1 MNKTYNIIWN
11 AARGMY
17 IVTSELARSGSR
29 AIVSVSAS
37 CAVTL
42 LAMDAAPAVAEET
55 RVSIPSQTTTYTL
68 SGATPFVVETGNTV
82 ATDTATSAAIVGDN
96 SNDWDLLIESGA
108 VVGSSL
114 TDSQAMNLDSSTGAT
129 SVHNQG
135 TITGSNE
142 DGTIMLQNGGSVIND
157 ARIENNATYEHD
169 PEDIPQEYA
178 GVYMLNGGSYV
189 SSESG
194 VLEGV
199 SGVIVQSGE
208 AHITNGGMINSDGSW
223 RSYGVEFRDGTYGT
237 IVNTGTIITT
247 ASDGS
252 GKIEDAAIYVHTLND
267 MAVSGSVS
275 VDNSGLMQSDFI
287 TVALYYGSHFE
298 VVNRVGGVITA
309 GNSSLVGIKST
320 AMELKVGVDNL
331 VTNDGTISAYGTAN
345 TYGIHYGES
354 TSGGVITNTGSITTT
369 GGGSGDASV
378 YVHGN
383 GDGTVVNNSGTM
395 SSTVYGV
402 YLDSARSKGHTLN
415 NQAGGAIS
423 ANTAVAI
430 NGNGN
435 TISNQGKMTGVS
447 DGLVL
452 SGNNNIVTTSGGEIS
467 GKNGIRVSKGS
478 GNQITAKSGSK
489 ITATSTGISIA
500 GGNNQVTTE
509 SGSTIVAKDNGILI
523 NSGANNVTNGGSIT
537 ATGSSISYG
546 IQYNSGTSG
555 TITNTG
561 TITTTGKGA
570 GDASVY
576 AHGGAVTINNSG
588 TMDSSVFGV
597 YVTTGHTLN
606 NLAGGSITANTAV
619 QLNGNNNTLAN
630 AGAILGDTNG
640 VTINGS
646 GNTLT
651 SQGKITGG
659 TNAILINSGS
669 KNNTLTLNTGT
680 EISGSITDDN
690 NSASANNNLILDG
703 EGTLGSSISGLNS
716 VTSSGDWTLS
726 GATMNLSGTT
736 NSALWVKSGTLILNG
751 AMTAKGA
758 TVDSGTTLQIGN
770 GGTLGAFNGDIVDNG
785 TLTFNRSDAAAYGS
799 VISGSGNVIKQGGG
813 ELTLSNNN
821 SYSGGTTIAE
831 GTLTATA
838 GGALGSGN
846 IDNRAYLKL
855 DAANASDPFIV
866 ADLTTHSGATVE
878 IGAGSTLQANTL
890 TQQDGSTL
898 TADLTATSGP
908 AIRAKNVNL
917 DGTLNVASPASQ
929 EPIRSTDDLISL
941 ALIES
946 DNAISGDFDG
956 ITINGNAMN
965 PDAFITV
972 VGQKNVNDTHYDLV
986 ETLTWYAD
994 RYNAAIDAHGTFN
1007 LADADDSFTV
1017 NTVLE
1022 NVDANSGW
1030 NGQSLTK
1037 TGAGTLI
1044 LNAENTYT
1052 GGTTI
1057 SDGTLVATNVE
1068 ALGTGNVTDNATLEL
1083 NTGGDFDNAI
1093 SGSGQV
1099 VKSGDET
1106 LTLSGSNT
1114 YTGGTIISGGTL
1126 VATNVE
1132 ALGTGDVT
1140 DNATL
1145 ELNTGG
1151 DFDNAIGG
1159 TGSVVK
1165 SGDKTLTL
1173 SGANSYTGGTTI
1185 SGGTLVA
1192 SNVEALGSGDVTD
1205 NATLELNTGGDFAN
1219 NIGGTGSVVKSGDKT
1234 LTLSGTNSYT
1244 GGTTISGGTLVANN
1258 VEALGTG
1265 DVTNNATLELN
1276 TGGDFDNAISGSG
1289 QVVKSGDETLTLSG
1303 ANSYTGG
1310 TTISGGTLVATNV
1323 EALGT
1328 GDITD
1333 NATLELNAGGDFTN
1347 NIGGTGSVEKS
1358 GDKTLTL
1365 SGTNTYRGGTLI
1377 SGGTLV
1383 ASNVE
1388 ALGSG
1393 DVTDNATLEMNT
1405 GGDFAN
1411 NIGGTGSVVKSGDKT
1426 LTLSG
1431 ANSYTG
1437 GTTISGGTLVASNV
1451 EALGTGNVTDNA
1463 TLELNTGGDF
1473 DNAISGSGQ
1482 VVKSG
1487 DGALT
1492 LSGANSYSGATTI
1505 SGGTLIAANVN
1516 ALGTGAIDNRASLLL
1531 DASGQFT
1538 VTDLTTESGGN
1549 TEIGAGSTLQ
1559 ATTLTQK
1566 SDSTLTINLNSNTV
1580 DPVIHAAS
1588 QVSLAG
1594 TLDITGVGD
1603 VLDSDPASTDDLDT
1617 FTLIASDKTIAGD
1630 FEKLTVA
1637 GMDADLAD
1645 FITVDGRIDDTG
1657 KQYELTTAL
1666 TWYADR
1672 DDAVTDA
1679 HGTFNLT
1686 NADGSFAVNTV
1697 LENVDATLDPASAT
1711 GWDGTSLIK
1720 QGAGTLILNAENTYT
1735 GGTTI
1740 SGGTLVATNVDALGS
1755 GDVTDDATLELNTGG
1770 TFDNAIS
1777 GSGQVVK
1784 SGDDVLTLSGANS
1797 YSGGTLISDGTL
1809 VASNVDA
1816 LGSGDVTNNAT
1827 LEMNTGGDFI
1837 NNIGGTGRVEK
1848 SGDDTLTLSG
1858 SNTYTGGT
1866 LISDGTLVAS
1876 NVEALGTGDVTNNA
1890 TLELNTGGTFDN
1902 AISGSGQVVK
1912 SGDDVLTL
1920 SGANSYSG
1928 GTLISGGTLV
1938 ANNVEALGTGDVTDN
1953 ATLEM
1958 NTGGDFINNIGGTGR
1973 VEKSGDDALTLS
1985 GSNTYTGGTTINDG
1999 TLIATSVDA
2008 LGSGD
2013 VTNNAVL
2020 ELNTG
2025 GDFINNIG
2033 GTGRVEK
2040 SGDETL
2046 TLSGSNT
2053 YTGGTLISGGT
2064 LVATNVEA
2072 LGTGDVTDNAVL
2084 ELNTGGDFINN
2095 IGGTGRVEKSG
2106 DDTLT
2111 LSGSNSYTGGT
2122 LISSGTLVATNV
2134 DALGSG
2140 DVTDNAT
2147 LELNT
2152 GGDFT
2157 NNISGSGQVVKSGD
2171 ETLTLSGSNTYTGG
2185 TTINDGT
2192 LVATSVEALGS
2203 GDVTNDAVL
2212 ALNTG
2217 GDFANNIGGT
2227 GSVVKSGDETLTL
2240 SGTNSYTGGT
2250 TISGGTLVATNVEAL
2265 GTGDVTNN
2273 ATLELN
2279 TGGDFTNNISGNGQ
2293 VVKSGDDTLTFSGSN
2308 TYTGG
2313 TTINDGTLVATSVE
2327 ALGSGDVT
2335 NDAVLA
2341 LNTGGD
2347 FANNIGGTGSVVKSG
2362 DETLTLSGSNTYT
2375 GSTLI
2380 SSGTL
2385 VANDVNALG
2394 TGDVTDNATLM
2405 LNTGGD
2411 FINNIGGT
2419 GRVEK
2424 SGDDTLTLS
2433 GSNSYTGG
2441 TLISSGTLVA
2451 TNVDALGSG
2460 DVTDNATLELNTGG
2474 TFDNAISGS
2483 GQVVKSGD
2491 ETLTLSGANSYT
2503 GGTLISSGTLVANDV
2518 NALGTGDV
2526 TDNAVL
2532 ELNTGGDFDNAI
2544 SGSGQVVKSGDETL
2558 TLSGANSYTGGTTI
2572 SGGTLVASNVEAL
2585 GSGDIDNY
2593 ASLQLN
2599 ASGQF
2604 VTANLTTHDNAI
2616 TAIGAGSALRAN
2628 TLTQEANSTLAV
2640 HLIDSNSG
2648 AIVTADHANLGG
2660 TLDITGIGNVAKS
2673 WTRDAYAYTL
2683 IDTDSAINSDFAQFT
2698 VAGMDAKQVDFLT
2711 VDGRVNADDDTRY
2724 DVTASLSWYADSDN
2738 AATDAHG
2745 TFTLSEQGHSFTL
2758 NTALTDVDAT
2768 LNPDS
2773 ATYWDGKSLIK
2784 RGAGTLILGAQNTY
2798 SGDTDVQ
2805 EGALWLAE
2813 TATIGSAGSA
2823 QAVNI
2828 AANAAFGGHNSTVN
2842 GHVNN
2847 QGSLY
2852 FVDTF
2857 TVNGDVVNSS
2867 AMISGSDQPNN
2878 TLTIAGNY
2886 TGNDGHLYLNTQLGD
2901 DSSPTDK
2908 LIVTG
2913 DTAGSTTLHITN
2925 VNGLGAQTVNGI
2937 EVIEVG
2943 GQSDG
2948 DFRLYKGHVDINAW
2962 TYTLK
2967 QDGGDWYLRS
2977 ESDDVPDDGGE
2988 VTPPDDGGEV
2998 TPPDDG
3004 GEVTPPDDGGEVTPP
3019 DDGGEVTP
3027 PDDDGEVTP
3036 PDDGGDITPPD
3047 DGGDITPPDGGD
3059 VTPVAPQY
3067 RADIGVYLGNQW
3079 MARNLQMQTLYDR
3092 EGSQYRSADG
3102 SIWMRFK
3109 AGKAESQA
3117 VNGNVDIDSDYS
3129 QFQLGGD
3136 ILTWSDG
3143 AQSVTVGLMGS
3154 YINASTDSTGNRGA
3168 DGSQF
3173 SANGSVDGYNLGLY
3187 ATWFADAQ
3195 SHRGAYIDSWYQY
3208 GAYNNSVDN
3217 DGLSASRYD
3226 SAAHA
3231 VSLETGYR
3239 YDIALS
3245 NRNTVSLTPQAQVT
3259 WQRYSAD
3266 TVIDDGGTR
3275 ISGQNDD
3282 SWTTRLGVRVDGKL
3296 YKESGRIQPFMEV
3309 NWLHASDNASATFG
3323 DTKVSQD
3330 LPNDRVEVKVGI
3342 QANVSERLSVY
3353 AQAAGQKGKNDY
3365 GDASFSLNMRYNW

>member
-157 ARIENNATYEHD
+157 ALIENNATYEHD

-252 GKIEDAAIYVHTLND
+252 NKIEDAAIYVHTLND

-287 TVALYYGSHFE
+287 TVALYHGSHFE

-369 GGGSGDASV
+369 GGGAGDASV

-415 NQAGGAIS
+415 NQAGGVIS
-423 ANTAVAI
+423 ANTAVAV

-435 TISNQGKMTGVS
+435 TITNQGKMTGVS
-447 DGLVL
+447 DGLL
-452 SGNNNIVTTSGGEIS
+452 ISGNNNIVTTSGGEIS

-489 ITATSTGISIA
+489 ITTTSTGISIA
-500 GGNNQVTTE
+500 GGNNQITTE
-509 SGSTIVAKDNGILI
+509 SGSAIVAKDNGILI

-537 ATGSSISYG
+537 ATGSNMSYG
-546 IQYNSGTSG
+546 IQYNSGASG

-606 NLAGGSITANTAV
+606 NLAGGSISANTAV
-619 QLNGNNNTLAN
+619 QFHGNNNKLAN

-659 TNAILINSGS
+659 INAILINSGS

-799 VISGSGNVIKQGGG
+799 VISGSGNVVKQGGG

-855 DAANASDPFIV
+855 DAASASDPFIV

-898 TADLTATSGP
+898 TADLTETSGP
-908 AIRAKNVNL
+908 VIRAKNVNL

-946 DNAISGDFDG
+946 DNAISGDFDD

-994 RYNAAIDAHGTFN
+994 RDNAAIDAHGTFN

-1022 NVDANSGW
+1022 DVDANSGW

-1052 GGTTI
+1052 GSTTI
-1057 SDGTLVATNVE
+1057 SEGTLIATNVE
-1068 ALGTGNVTDNATLEL
+1068 ALGTGNVTDNATLE
-1083 NTGGDFDNAI
+1083 
-1093 SGSGQV
+1093 
-1099 VKSGDET
+1099 
-1106 LTLSGSNT
+1106 
-1114 YTGGTIISGGTL
+1114 
-1126 VATNVE
+1126 
-1132 ALGTGDVT
+1132 
-1140 DNATL
+1140 
-1145 ELNTGG
+1145 
-1151 DFDNAIGG
+1151 
-1159 TGSVVK
+1159 
-1165 SGDKTLTL
+1165 
-1173 SGANSYTGGTTI
+1173 
-1185 SGGTLVA
+1185 
-1192 SNVEALGSGDVTD
+1192 
-1205 NATLELNTGGDFAN
+1205 
-1219 NIGGTGSVVKSGDKT
+1219 
-1234 LTLSGTNSYT
+1234 
-1244 GGTTISGGTLVANN
+1244 
-1258 VEALGTG
+1258 
-1265 DVTNNATLELN
+1265 
-1276 TGGDFDNAISGSG
+1276 
-1289 QVVKSGDETLTLSG
+1289 
-1303 ANSYTGG
+1303 
-1310 TTISGGTLVATNV
+1310 
-1323 EALGT
+1323 
-1328 GDITD
+1328 
-1333 NATLELNAGGDFTN
+1333 
-1347 NIGGTGSVEKS
+1347 
-1358 GDKTLTL
+1358 
-1365 SGTNTYRGGTLI
+1365 
-1377 SGGTLV
+1377 
-1383 ASNVE
+1383 
-1388 ALGSG
+1388 
-1393 DVTDNATLEMNT
+1393 M
-1405 GGDFAN
+1405 
-1411 NIGGTGSVVKSGDKT
+1411 
-1426 LTLSG
+1426 
-1431 ANSYTG
+1431 
-1437 GTTISGGTLVASNV
+1437 
-1451 EALGTGNVTDNA
+1451 
-1463 TLELNTGGDF
+1463 
-1473 DNAISGSGQ
+1473 
-1482 VVKSG
+1482 
-1487 DGALT
+1487 
-1492 LSGANSYSGATTI
+1492 
-1505 SGGTLIAANVN
+1505 
-1516 ALGTGAIDNRASLLL
+1516 
-1531 DASGQFT
+1531 
-1538 VTDLTTESGGN
+1538 
-1549 TEIGAGSTLQ
+1549 
-1559 ATTLTQK
+1559 
-1566 SDSTLTINLNSNTV
+1566 
-1580 DPVIHAAS
+1580 
-1588 QVSLAG
+1588 
-1594 TLDITGVGD
+1594 
-1603 VLDSDPASTDDLDT
+1603 
-1617 FTLIASDKTIAGD
+1617 
-1630 FEKLTVA
+1630 
-1637 GMDADLAD
+1637 
-1645 FITVDGRIDDTG
+1645 
-1657 KQYELTTAL
+1657 
-1666 TWYADR
+1666 
-1672 DDAVTDA
+1672 
-1679 HGTFNLT
+1679 
-1686 NADGSFAVNTV
+1686 
-1697 LENVDATLDPASAT
+1697 
-1711 GWDGTSLIK
+1711 
-1720 QGAGTLILNAENTYT
+1720 
-1735 GGTTI
+1735 
-1740 SGGTLVATNVDALGS
+1740 
-1755 GDVTDDATLELNTGG
+1755 
-1770 TFDNAIS
+1770 
-1777 GSGQVVK
+1777 
-1784 SGDDVLTLSGANS
+1784 
-1797 YSGGTLISDGTL
+1797 
-1809 VASNVDA
+1809 
-1816 LGSGDVTNNAT
+1816 
-1827 LEMNTGGDFI
+1827 
-1837 NNIGGTGRVEK
+1837 
-1848 SGDDTLTLSG
+1848 
-1858 SNTYTGGT
+1858 
-1866 LISDGTLVAS
+1866 
-1876 NVEALGTGDVTNNA
+1876 
-1890 TLELNTGGTFDN
+1890 
-1902 AISGSGQVVK
+1902 
-1912 SGDDVLTL
+1912 
-1920 SGANSYSG
+1920 
-1928 GTLISGGTLV
+1928 
-1938 ANNVEALGTGDVTDN
+1938 
-1953 ATLEM
+1953 
-1958 NTGGDFINNIGGTGR
+1958 
-1973 VEKSGDDALTLS
+1973 
-1985 GSNTYTGGTTINDG
+1985 
-1999 TLIATSVDA
+1999 
-2008 LGSGD
+2008 
-2013 VTNNAVL
+2013 
-2020 ELNTG
+2020 
-2025 GDFINNIG
+2025 
-2033 GTGRVEK
+2033 
-2040 SGDETL
+2040 
-2046 TLSGSNT
+2046 
-2053 YTGGTLISGGT
+2053 
-2064 LVATNVEA
+2064 
-2072 LGTGDVTDNAVL
+2072 
-2084 ELNTGGDFINN
+2084 
-2095 IGGTGRVEKSG
+2095 
-2106 DDTLT
+2106 
-2111 LSGSNSYTGGT
+2111 
-2122 LISSGTLVATNV
+2122 
-2134 DALGSG
+2134 
-2140 DVTDNAT
+2140 
-2147 LELNT
+2147 
-2152 GGDFT
+2152 
-2157 NNISGSGQVVKSGD
+2157 
-2171 ETLTLSGSNTYTGG
+2171 
-2185 TTINDGT
+2185 
-2192 LVATSVEALGS
+2192 
-2203 GDVTNDAVL
+2203 
-2212 ALNTG
+2212 
-2217 GDFANNIGGT
+2217 
-2227 GSVVKSGDETLTL
+2227 
-2240 SGTNSYTGGT
+2240 
-2250 TISGGTLVATNVEAL
+2250 
-2265 GTGDVTNN
+2265 
-2273 ATLELN
+2273 
-2279 TGGDFTNNISGNGQ
+2279 
-2293 VVKSGDDTLTFSGSN
+2293 
-2308 TYTGG
+2308 
-2313 TTINDGTLVATSVE
+2313 
-2327 ALGSGDVT
+2327 
-2335 NDAVLA
+2335 
-2341 LNTGGD
+2341 
-2347 FANNIGGTGSVVKSG
+2347 
-2362 DETLTLSGSNTYT
+2362 
-2375 GSTLI
+2375 
-2380 SSGTL
+2380 
-2385 VANDVNALG
+2385 
-2394 TGDVTDNATLM
+2394 
-2405 LNTGGD
+2405 
-2411 FINNIGGT
+2411 
-2419 GRVEK
+2419 
-2424 SGDDTLTLS
+2424 
-2433 GSNSYTGG
+2433 
-2441 TLISSGTLVA
+2441 
-2451 TNVDALGSG
+2451 
-2460 DVTDNATLELNTGG
+2460 
-2474 TFDNAISGS
+2474 
-2483 GQVVKSGD
+2483 
-2491 ETLTLSGANSYT
+2491 
-2503 GGTLISSGTLVANDV
+2503 
-2518 NALGTGDV
+2518 
-2526 TDNAVL
+2526 
-2532 ELNTGGDFDNAI
+2532 NTGGDFDNAI

-2585 GSGDIDNY
+2585 GSGDVTDNATLELNTGGDFDNNIGGTGSVVKSGDKTLTLSGANSYTGGTTISGGTLVATNVEALGSGDVTDNAVLELNTGGDFTNAISGSGQVVKSGDKTLTLSGANSYTGGTTISGGTLVASNVEALGTGDITDNATLELNAGGDFANNIGGTGSVVKSGDKTLTLSGSNTYTGGTTISGGTLVATNVEALGTGNVTDNATLELSTGGDFANNIGGTGSVVKSGDETLTLSGANSYTGGTTISGGTLVASNVEALGTGDVTDNATLELNTGGDFDNAISGSGQVVKSGDKTLTLSGANSYSGATTISGGTLVATNVDALGSGDVTDDATLELNTGGKFDNAISGSGNVVKSGADTLTLSGSNTYTGGTTINDGTLVATSVDALGTGDVTDDATLELNTGGDFDNAISGSGQVVKSGDDTLTLSGSNTYTGGTLISSGTLVATSVDALGTGNVTNNATLALNTGGDFINNIGGTGRVEKSGDDALTLSGSNTYTGGTLISGGTLVANDVNALGTGDVTDNAALMLNTGGDFINNIGGTGRVEKSGDDTLTLSGSNTYTGGTLISGGTLVANDVNALGTGDVTDNATLALNAVGDFNNAIGGSGKVEKSGDDTLTLSGSNTYTGGTLINGGTLVASNVEALGTGDVTDDATLELNTGGKFDNAISGSGNVVKSGADTLTLSGSNTYTGGTTINDGTLVATSVDALGTGDVTDNATLELNTGGDFTNNIGGTGRVEKSGDGTLTLSGSNTYTGGTLISDGTLVASNVEALGSGDIDNY

-2604 VTANLTTHDNAI
+2604 VTANLTTHDNAT
-2616 TAIGAGSALRAN
+2616 TAIGADSALRGN

-2640 HLIDSNSG
+2640 HLTDSNSG

-2711 VDGRVNADDDTRY
+2711 VDGRVNAADDTRY

-2745 TFTLSEQGHSFTL
+2745 TFTLSEQGHCFTL

-2805 EGALWLAE
+2805 EGVLWLAE

-2828 AANAAFGGHNSTVN
+2828 AANAAFGGHNATVN

-2847 QGSLY
+2847 LGNLY

-2948 DFRLYKGHVDINAW
+2948 DFTLYKGHVDINAW

-2977 ESDDVPDDGGE
+2977 ESDDVPDDGGD
-2988 VTPPDDGGEV
+2988 VIPPDDGG
-2998 TPPDDG
+2998 D
-3004 GEVTPPDDGGEVTPP
+3004 
-3019 DDGGEVTP
+3019 
-3027 PDDDGEVTP
+3027 VTP
-3036 PDDGGDITPPD
+3036 PDDGGDVTPPD
-3047 DGGDITPPDGGD
+3047 DGGDVTPPDDGGDVSPPDDGGDVTPPDDGGDVTPPDDDGDITPPDGGD

>member
-82 ATDTATSAAIVGDN
+82 ATDIATSAAIVGDN

-114 TDSQAMNLDSSTGAT
+114 TDSQAMNLDSLTGAT

-142 DGTIMLQNGGSVIND
+142 DGTILLQNGGSVIND
-157 ARIENNATYEHD
+157 GRIENSATYEHD
-169 PEDIPQEYA
+169 PQDIPQEYA

-287 TVALYYGSHFE
+287 TVALYHGSHFE

-369 GGGSGDASV
+369 GGGAGDASV

-415 NQAGGAIS
+415 NQAGSAIS

-435 TISNQGKMTGVS
+435 TITNQGKMTGVS
-447 DGLVL
+447 DGLL
-452 SGNNNIVTTSGGEIS
+452 ISGNNNIVTTSGGEIS

-500 GGNNQVTTE
+500 SGNNQVTTE
-509 SGSTIVAKDNGILI
+509 SGSAIVAKDNGILI

-537 ATGSSISYG
+537 ATGSSNSYG
-546 IQYNSGTSG
+546 IQYNSGASG

-561 TITTTGKGA
+561 TITTTGKGV

-606 NLAGGSITANTAV
+606 NLAGGSISANTAV
-619 QLNGNNNTLAN
+619 QFHGNNNKLAN
-630 AGAILGDTNG
+630 AGAISGDTNG
-640 VTINGS
+640 VTISGS

-651 SQGKITGG
+651 NQGKITGG

-799 VISGSGNVIKQGGG
+799 VISGSGNVVKQGGG

-855 DAANASDPFIV
+855 DAASASDPFIV

-1052 GGTTI
+1052 GGTLI
-1057 SDGTLVATNVE
+1057 SDGTLVASNVE
-1068 ALGTGNVTDNATLEL
+1068 ALGTGDITDNAVLEL

-1289 QVVKSGDETLTLSG
+1289 QVVKSGD
-1303 ANSYTGG
+1303 
-1310 TTISGGTLVATNV
+1310 
-1323 EALGT
+1323 
-1328 GDITD
+1328 
-1333 NATLELNAGGDFTN
+1333 
-1347 NIGGTGSVEKS
+1347 
-1358 GDKTLTL
+1358 KT
-1365 SGTNTYRGGTLI
+1365 
-1377 SGGTLV
+1377 
-1383 ASNVE
+1383 
-1388 ALGSG
+1388 
-1393 DVTDNATLEMNT
+1393 
-1405 GGDFAN
+1405 
-1411 NIGGTGSVVKSGDKT
+1411 
-1426 LTLSG
+1426 
-1431 ANSYTG
+1431 
-1437 GTTISGGTLVASNV
+1437 
-1451 EALGTGNVTDNA
+1451 
-1463 TLELNTGGDF
+1463 
-1473 DNAISGSGQ
+1473 
-1482 VVKSG
+1482 
-1487 DGALT
+1487 LT

-1505 SGGTLIAANVN
+1505 SGGTLIATHVN

-1566 SDSTLTINLNSNTV
+1566 SDSTLTINLNGNTV

-1770 TFDNAIS
+1770 TFDNAIG
-1777 GSGQVVK
+1777 GSGNVVK
-1784 SGDDVLTLSGANS
+1784 SGADTLTLSGSNS
-1797 YSGGTLISDGTL
+1797 YTGGTTISGGTL
-1809 VASNVDA
+1809 VASNVEA
-1816 LGSGDVTNNAT
+1816 LGTGDVTNNAT
-1827 LEMNTGGDFI
+1827 LELNTGGDFI

-1866 LISDGTLVAS
+1866 LINGGTLVAS
-1876 NVEALGTGDVTNNA
+1876 NVEALGTGDVTDNA
-1890 TLELNTGGTFDN
+1890 TLALNTGGTFDNAISGSGQVVKSGDDTLTLSGANSYTGGTLISGGTLVATSVEALGSGDVTDNAVLELNTGGTFDN

-1912 SGDDVLTL
+1912 SGD
-1920 SGANSYSG
+1920 
-1928 GTLISGGTLV
+1928 
-1938 ANNVEALGTGDVTDN
+1938 
-1953 ATLEM
+1953 
-1958 NTGGDFINNIGGTGR
+1958 
-1973 VEKSGDDALTLS
+1973 K
-1985 GSNTYTGGTTINDG
+1985 
-1999 TLIATSVDA
+1999 
-2008 LGSGD
+2008 
-2013 VTNNAVL
+2013 
-2020 ELNTG
+2020 
-2025 GDFINNIG
+2025 
-2033 GTGRVEK
+2033 
-2040 SGDETL
+2040 
-2046 TLSGSNT
+2046 
-2053 YTGGTLISGGT
+2053 
-2064 LVATNVEA
+2064 
-2072 LGTGDVTDNAVL
+2072 
-2084 ELNTGGDFINN
+2084 
-2095 IGGTGRVEKSG
+2095 
-2106 DDTLT
+2106 
-2111 LSGSNSYTGGT
+2111 
-2122 LISSGTLVATNV
+2122 
-2134 DALGSG
+2134 
-2140 DVTDNAT
+2140 
-2147 LELNT
+2147 
-2152 GGDFT
+2152 
-2157 NNISGSGQVVKSGD
+2157 
-2171 ETLTLSGSNTYTGG
+2171 
-2185 TTINDGT
+2185 
-2192 LVATSVEALGS
+2192 
-2203 GDVTNDAVL
+2203 
-2212 ALNTG
+2212 
-2217 GDFANNIGGT
+2217 
-2227 GSVVKSGDETLTL
+2227 
-2240 SGTNSYTGGT
+2240 
-2250 TISGGTLVATNVEAL
+2250 
-2265 GTGDVTNN
+2265 
-2273 ATLELN
+2273 
-2279 TGGDFTNNISGNGQ
+2279 
-2293 VVKSGDDTLTFSGSN
+2293 
-2308 TYTGG
+2308 
-2313 TTINDGTLVATSVE
+2313 
-2327 ALGSGDVT
+2327 
-2335 NDAVLA
+2335 
-2341 LNTGGD
+2341 
-2347 FANNIGGTGSVVKSG
+2347 
-2362 DETLTLSGSNTYT
+2362 
-2375 GSTLI
+2375 
-2380 SSGTL
+2380 
-2385 VANDVNALG
+2385 
-2394 TGDVTDNATLM
+2394 
-2405 LNTGGD
+2405 
-2411 FINNIGGT
+2411 
-2419 GRVEK
+2419 
-2424 SGDDTLTLS
+2424 
-2433 GSNSYTGG
+2433 
-2441 TLISSGTLVA
+2441 
-2451 TNVDALGSG
+2451 
-2460 DVTDNATLELNTGG
+2460 
-2474 TFDNAISGS
+2474 
-2483 GQVVKSGD
+2483 
-2491 ETLTLSGANSYT
+2491 
-2503 GGTLISSGTLVANDV
+2503 
-2518 NALGTGDV
+2518 
-2526 TDNAVL
+2526 
-2532 ELNTGGDFDNAI
+2532 
-2544 SGSGQVVKSGDETL
+2544 TL

-2640 HLIDSNSG
+2640 HLTDSNSG
-2648 AIVTADHANLGG
+2648 AIVTADRANLGG

-2683 IDTDSAINSDFAQFT
+2683 IDSDSAIDSDFAQFT

-2828 AANAAFGGHNSTVN
+2828 AANAAFGGHNATVN

-2847 QGSLY
+2847 LGNLY

-3282 SWTTRLGVRVDGKL
+3282 SWTTRLGMRVDGKL

>member
-42 LAMDAAPAVAEET
+42 LVMDAAPAVAEET

-82 ATDTATSAAIVGDN
+82 ATDIATSAAIVGDN

-169 PEDIPQEYA
+169 PQDIPQEYA

-369 GGGSGDASV
+369 GGGAGDASV

-415 NQAGGAIS
+415 NQAGGVIS
-423 ANTAVAI
+423 ANTAVAV

-435 TISNQGKMTGVS
+435 TITNQGKMTGVS
-447 DGLVL
+447 DGLL
-452 SGNNNIVTTSGGEIS
+452 ISGNNNIVTTSGGEIS

-489 ITATSTGISIA
+489 ITTTSTGISIA
-500 GGNNQVTTE
+500 GGNNQITTE
-509 SGSTIVAKDNGILI
+509 SGSAIVAKDNGILI

-546 IQYNSGTSG
+546 IQYNSGASG

-606 NLAGGSITANTAV
+606 NLAGGSISANTAV
-619 QLNGNNNTLAN
+619 QFHGNNNKLAN

-659 TNAILINSGS
+659 INAILINSGS

-703 EGTLGSSISGLNS
+703 EGSLGSSISGLNS

-736 NSALWVKSGTLILNG
+736 NSALWVKSGTLIVNG

-799 VISGSGNVIKQGGG
+799 VISGSGNVVKQGGG

-855 DAANASDPFIV
+855 DAASASDPFIV

-898 TADLTATSGP
+898 TADLTETSGP

-946 DNAISGDFDG
+946 DNAISGDFDD

-994 RYNAAIDAHGTFN
+994 RDNAAIDAHGTFN

-1057 SDGTLVATNVE
+1057 SDGTLIANNVE

-1083 NTGGDFDNAI
+1083 NTGGDFNNNI
-1093 SGSGQV
+1093 SGSGQ
-1099 VKSGDET
+1099 
-1106 LTLSGSNT
+1106 
-1114 YTGGTIISGGTL
+1114 
-1126 VATNVE
+1126 
-1132 ALGTGDVT
+1132 
-1140 DNATL
+1140 
-1145 ELNTGG
+1145 
-1151 DFDNAIGG
+1151 
-1159 TGSVVK
+1159 VVK

-1192 SNVEALGSGDVTD
+1192 SNVDALGSGDVTD
-1205 NATLELNTGGDFAN
+1205 NATLELNTGGDFTN

-1289 QVVKSGDETLTLSG
+1289 QVVKSGD
-1303 ANSYTGG
+1303 
-1310 TTISGGTLVATNV
+1310 
-1323 EALGT
+1323 
-1328 GDITD
+1328 
-1333 NATLELNAGGDFTN
+1333 
-1347 NIGGTGSVEKS
+1347 
-1358 GDKTLTL
+1358 KT
-1365 SGTNTYRGGTLI
+1365 
-1377 SGGTLV
+1377 
-1383 ASNVE
+1383 
-1388 ALGSG
+1388 
-1393 DVTDNATLEMNT
+1393 
-1405 GGDFAN
+1405 
-1411 NIGGTGSVVKSGDKT
+1411 
-1426 LTLSG
+1426 
-1431 ANSYTG
+1431 
-1437 GTTISGGTLVASNV
+1437 
-1451 EALGTGNVTDNA
+1451 
-1463 TLELNTGGDF
+1463 
-1473 DNAISGSGQ
+1473 
-1482 VVKSG
+1482 
-1487 DGALT
+1487 LT

-1505 SGGTLIAANVN
+1505 SGGTLIATHVN

-1657 KQYELTTAL
+1657 KQYELTTVL

-1740 SGGTLVATNVDALGS
+1740 SDGTLVATNVDALGS

-1784 SGDDVLTLSGANS
+1784 SGDETLTLSGTNT
-1797 YSGGTLISDGTL
+1797 YSGGTLISG
-1809 VASNVDA
+1809 
-1816 LGSGDVTNNAT
+1816 
-1827 LEMNTGGDFI
+1827 
-1837 NNIGGTGRVEK
+1837 
-1848 SGDDTLTLSG
+1848 
-1858 SNTYTGGT
+1858 
-1866 LISDGTLVAS
+1866 GTLVAS
-1876 NVEALGTGDVTNNA
+1876 NVEALGTGDVTDNA
-1890 TLELNTGGTFDN
+1890 VLELNTGGDFDN
-1902 AISGSGQVVK
+1902 AISGSGQV
-1912 SGDDVLTL
+1912 
-1920 SGANSYSG
+1920 
-1928 GTLISGGTLV
+1928 
-1938 ANNVEALGTGDVTDN
+1938 
-1953 ATLEM
+1953 
-1958 NTGGDFINNIGGTGR
+1958 
-1973 VEKSGDDALTLS
+1973 EKSGDGTLTLS

-2013 VTNNAVL
+2013 VTDNATL
-2020 ELNTG
+2020 ALNTG
-2025 GDFINNIG
+2025 GTFDNTISG
-2033 GTGRVEK
+2033 SGKVEK
-2040 SGDETL
+2040 SGDDAL
-2046 TLSGSNT
+2046 TLSGANS

-2064 LVATNVEA
+2064 LIASNVEA
-2072 LGTGDVTDNAVL
+2072 LGTGDVTN
-2084 ELNTGGDFINN
+2084 
-2095 IGGTGRVEKSG
+2095 
-2106 DDTLT
+2106 
-2111 LSGSNSYTGGT
+2111 
-2122 LISSGTLVATNV
+2122 
-2134 DALGSG
+2134 
-2140 DVTDNAT
+2140 NAT

-2192 LVATSVEALGS
+2192 LVATSVDALGSGDVTDNATLALNTGGTFDNTISGSGKVEKSGDDALTLSGANSYTGGTLISGGTLVASNVEALGS
-2203 GDVTNDAVL
+2203 GDVTDNATL

-2217 GDFANNIGGT
+2217 GTFDNTIS
-2227 GSVVKSGDETLTL
+2227 GSGQVVKSGDDVLTLSGSNTYTGGTTISGGTLIASNVDALGTGDVTNDATLELNTGGDFTNNISGNGQVVKSGDDTLTFSGSNTYTGGTLISSGTLVANDVNALGTGDVTDNATLELNTGGDFTNNISGSGQVVKSGDDTLTL

-2279 TGGDFTNNISGNGQ
+2279 TGGDFTNN
-2293 VVKSGDDTLTFSGSN
+2293 
-2308 TYTGG
+2308 
-2313 TTINDGTLVATSVE
+2313 
-2327 ALGSGDVT
+2327 
-2335 NDAVLA
+2335 
-2341 LNTGGD
+2341 
-2347 FANNIGGTGSVVKSG
+2347 
-2362 DETLTLSGSNTYT
+2362 
-2375 GSTLI
+2375 
-2380 SSGTL
+2380 
-2385 VANDVNALG
+2385 
-2394 TGDVTDNATLM
+2394 
-2405 LNTGGD
+2405 
-2411 FINNIGGT
+2411 
-2419 GRVEK
+2419 
-2424 SGDDTLTLS
+2424 
-2433 GSNSYTGG
+2433 
-2441 TLISSGTLVA
+2441 
-2451 TNVDALGSG
+2451 
-2460 DVTDNATLELNTGG
+2460 
-2474 TFDNAISGS
+2474 ISGS

-2558 TLSGANSYTGGTTI
+2558 TLSGANSYTGGTLISGGTLVATSVEALGSGDVTDNAVLELNTGGTFDNAISGSGQVVKSGDKTLTLSGANSYTGGTTI
-2572 SGGTLVASNVEAL
+2572 SGGTLVASNVNAL

-2604 VTANLTTHDNAI
+2604 VTANLTTHDNAT
-2616 TAIGAGSALRAN
+2616 TAIGAGSALRGN

-2640 HLIDSNSG
+2640 HLTDSNSG

-2711 VDGRVNADDDTRY
+2711 VDGRVNAADDTRY

-2738 AATDAHG
+2738 AATNAHG

-2828 AANAAFGGHNSTVN
+2828 AANAAFGGHNATVN

-3027 PDDDGEVTP
+3027 PDD
-3036 PDDGGDITPPD
+3036 GGDITPPD
-3047 DGGDITPPDGGD
+3047 DDGDITPPDGGD

-3154 YINASTDSTGNRGA
+3154 YINANTDSTGNRGA

-3208 GAYNNSVDN
+3208 GVYNNSVDN

-3282 SWTTRLGVRVDGKL
+3282 SWTTRLGMRVDGKL

>member
-1 MNKTYNIIWN
+1 
-11 AARGMY
+11 
-17 IVTSELARSGSR
+17 
-29 AIVSVSAS
+29 
-37 CAVTL
+37 
-42 LAMDAAPAVAEET
+42 
-55 RVSIPSQTTTYTL
+55 
-68 SGATPFVVETGNTV
+68 
-82 ATDTATSAAIVGDN
+82 
-96 SNDWDLLIESGA
+96 
-108 VVGSSL
+108 
-114 TDSQAMNLDSSTGAT
+114 
-129 SVHNQG
+129 
-135 TITGSNE
+135 
-142 DGTIMLQNGGSVIND
+142 
-157 ARIENNATYEHD
+157 
-169 PEDIPQEYA
+169 
-178 GVYMLNGGSYV
+178 
-189 SSESG
+189 
-194 VLEGV
+194 
-199 SGVIVQSGE
+199 
-208 AHITNGGMINSDGSW
+208 
-223 RSYGVEFRDGTYGT
+223 
-237 IVNTGTIITT
+237 
-247 ASDGS
+247 
-252 GKIEDAAIYVHTLND
+252 
-267 MAVSGSVS
+267 
-275 VDNSGLMQSDFI
+275 
-287 TVALYYGSHFE
+287 
-298 VVNRVGGVITA
+298 
-309 GNSSLVGIKST
+309 
-320 AMELKVGVDNL
+320 
-331 VTNDGTISAYGTAN
+331 
-345 TYGIHYGES
+345 
-354 TSGGVITNTGSITTT
+354 
-369 GGGSGDASV
+369 
-378 YVHGN
+378 
-383 GDGTVVNNSGTM
+383 
-395 SSTVYGV
+395 
-402 YLDSARSKGHTLN
+402 
-415 NQAGGAIS
+415 
-423 ANTAVAI
+423 
-430 NGNGN
+430 
-435 TISNQGKMTGVS
+435 
-447 DGLVL
+447 
-452 SGNNNIVTTSGGEIS
+452 
-467 GKNGIRVSKGS
+467 
-478 GNQITAKSGSK
+478 
-489 ITATSTGISIA
+489 
-500 GGNNQVTTE
+500 
-509 SGSTIVAKDNGILI
+509 
-523 NSGANNVTNGGSIT
+523 
-537 ATGSSISYG
+537 
-546 IQYNSGTSG
+546 
-555 TITNTG
+555 
-561 TITTTGKGA
+561 
-570 GDASVY
+570 
-576 AHGGAVTINNSG
+576 
-588 TMDSSVFGV
+588 
-597 YVTTGHTLN
+597 
-606 NLAGGSITANTAV
+606 
-619 QLNGNNNTLAN
+619 
-630 AGAILGDTNG
+630 
-640 VTINGS
+640 
-646 GNTLT
+646 
-651 SQGKITGG
+651 
-659 TNAILINSGS
+659 
-669 KNNTLTLNTGT
+669 
-680 EISGSITDDN
+680 
-690 NSASANNNLILDG
+690 
-703 EGTLGSSISGLNS
+703 
-716 VTSSGDWTLS
+716 
-726 GATMNLSGTT
+726 
-736 NSALWVKSGTLILNG
+736 
-751 AMTAKGA
+751 
-758 TVDSGTTLQIGN
+758 
-770 GGTLGAFNGDIVDNG
+770 
-785 TLTFNRSDAAAYGS
+785 
-799 VISGSGNVIKQGGG
+799 
-813 ELTLSNNN
+813 
-821 SYSGGTTIAE
+821 
-831 GTLTATA
+831 
-838 GGALGSGN
+838 
-846 IDNRAYLKL
+846 
-855 DAANASDPFIV
+855 
-866 ADLTTHSGATVE
+866 
-878 IGAGSTLQANTL
+878 
-890 TQQDGSTL
+890 
-898 TADLTATSGP
+898 
-908 AIRAKNVNL
+908 
-917 DGTLNVASPASQ
+917 
-929 EPIRSTDDLISL
+929 
-941 ALIES
+941 
-946 DNAISGDFDG
+946 
-956 ITINGNAMN
+956 
-965 PDAFITV
+965 
-972 VGQKNVNDTHYDLV
+972 
-986 ETLTWYAD
+986 
-994 RYNAAIDAHGTFN
+994 
-1007 LADADDSFTV
+1007 
-1017 NTVLE
+1017 
-1022 NVDANSGW
+1022 
-1030 NGQSLTK
+1030 
-1037 TGAGTLI
+1037 
-1044 LNAENTYT
+1044 
-1052 GGTTI
+1052 
-1057 SDGTLVATNVE
+1057 
-1068 ALGTGNVTDNATLEL
+1068 
-1083 NTGGDFDNAI
+1083 
-1093 SGSGQV
+1093 
-1099 VKSGDET
+1099 
-1106 LTLSGSNT
+1106 
-1114 YTGGTIISGGTL
+1114 SGGTL

-1132 ALGTGDVT
+1132 ALGSGDVT

-1151 DFDNAIGG
+1151 TFDNVIS
-1159 TGSVVK
+1159 GSGQVVK
-1165 SGDKTLTL
+1165 SGDEMLTL

-1205 NATLELNTGGDFAN
+1205 NATLELNTGGDFDNA
-1219 NIGGTGSVVKSGDKT
+1219 ISGSGQVVKSGDDA
-1234 LTLSGTNSYT
+1234 LTLSGNNSYT
-1244 GGTTISGGTLVANN
+1244 GGTLISDGTLVASN
-1258 VEALGTG
+1258 VEALGSG
-1265 DVTNNATLELN
+1265 DVTNDAVLELN

-1289 QVVKSGDETLTLSG
+1289 Q
-1303 ANSYTGG
+1303 
-1310 TTISGGTLVATNV
+1310 
-1323 EALGT
+1323 
-1328 GDITD
+1328 
-1333 NATLELNAGGDFTN
+1333 
-1347 NIGGTGSVEKS
+1347 
-1358 GDKTLTL
+1358 
-1365 SGTNTYRGGTLI
+1365 
-1377 SGGTLV
+1377 
-1383 ASNVE
+1383 
-1388 ALGSG
+1388 
-1393 DVTDNATLEMNT
+1393 
-1405 GGDFAN
+1405 
-1411 NIGGTGSVVKSGDKT
+1411 VVKSGDKT

-1451 EALGTGNVTDNA
+1451 EALGSGDITDNA

-1487 DGALT
+1487 DETLT
-1492 LSGANSYSGATTI
+1492 LSGTNTYTGGTTI
-1505 SGGTLIAANVN
+1505 SGGTLIATHVN

-1531 DASGQFT
+1531 DASGQFA

-1566 SDSTLTINLNSNTV
+1566 SDSTLTINLNSNTA

-1697 LENVDATLDPASAT
+1697 LENVDATLDPDSAT

-1735 GGTTI
+1735 VGTTI

-1784 SGDDVLTLSGANS
+1784 SGDKMLTLSGTNS
-1797 YSGGTLISDGTL
+1797 YSGGTLISGGTL
-1809 VASNVDA
+1809 VATNVDA
-1816 LGSGDVTNNAT
+1816 LGSGDVT
-1827 LEMNTGGDFI
+1827 
-1837 NNIGGTGRVEK
+1837 
-1848 SGDDTLTLSG
+1848 DD
-1858 SNTYTGGT
+1858 
-1866 LISDGTLVAS
+1866 
-1876 NVEALGTGDVTNNA
+1876 A

-1912 SGDDVLTL
+1912 SGD
-1920 SGANSYSG
+1920 
-1928 GTLISGGTLV
+1928 
-1938 ANNVEALGTGDVTDN
+1938 
-1953 ATLEM
+1953 
-1958 NTGGDFINNIGGTGR
+1958 
-1973 VEKSGDDALTLS
+1973 
-1985 GSNTYTGGTTINDG
+1985 
-1999 TLIATSVDA
+1999 
-2008 LGSGD
+2008 
-2013 VTNNAVL
+2013 VTNDAVL

-2025 GDFINNIG
+2025 GDFDNAISG
-2033 GTGRVEK
+2033 SGQVVK

-2064 LVATNVEA
+2064 LVASNVEALGSGDVTNDAVLELNTGGDFTNAISGSGQVVKSGDETLTLSGANSYTGGTLISGGTLIASNVEA

-2084 ELNTGGDFINN
+2084 ELNTGGDF
-2095 IGGTGRVEKSG
+2095 
-2106 DDTLT
+2106 
-2111 LSGSNSYTGGT
+2111 
-2122 LISSGTLVATNV
+2122 
-2134 DALGSG
+2134 
-2140 DVTDNAT
+2140 
-2147 LELNT
+2147 
-2152 GGDFT
+2152 
-2157 NNISGSGQVVKSGD
+2157 
-2171 ETLTLSGSNTYTGG
+2171 
-2185 TTINDGT
+2185 
-2192 LVATSVEALGS
+2192 
-2203 GDVTNDAVL
+2203 
-2212 ALNTG
+2212 
-2217 GDFANNIGGT
+2217 
-2227 GSVVKSGDETLTL
+2227 
-2240 SGTNSYTGGT
+2240 
-2250 TISGGTLVATNVEAL
+2250 
-2265 GTGDVTNN
+2265 
-2273 ATLELN
+2273 
-2279 TGGDFTNNISGNGQ
+2279 
-2293 VVKSGDDTLTFSGSN
+2293 
-2308 TYTGG
+2308 
-2313 TTINDGTLVATSVE
+2313 
-2327 ALGSGDVT
+2327 
-2335 NDAVLA
+2335 
-2341 LNTGGD
+2341 
-2347 FANNIGGTGSVVKSG
+2347 
-2362 DETLTLSGSNTYT
+2362 
-2375 GSTLI
+2375 
-2380 SSGTL
+2380 
-2385 VANDVNALG
+2385 
-2394 TGDVTDNATLM
+2394 
-2405 LNTGGD
+2405 
-2411 FINNIGGT
+2411 
-2419 GRVEK
+2419 
-2424 SGDDTLTLS
+2424 
-2433 GSNSYTGG
+2433 
-2441 TLISSGTLVA
+2441 
-2451 TNVDALGSG
+2451 
-2460 DVTDNATLELNTGG
+2460 
-2474 TFDNAISGS
+2474 DNAISGS
-2483 GQVVKSGD
+2483 GQVEKSGD

-2532 ELNTGGDFDNAI
+2532 ELNTGGTFDNAISGSGQVVKSGDETLTLSGSNTYTGGTTINDGTLIATSVDALGSGDVTDNAVLELNTGGDFDNAI

-2558 TLSGANSYTGGTTI
+2558 TLSGTNSYTDGTLISGGTLVATNLEALGTGDVTNNATLELNTGGTFDNAISGSGQVVKSGDDALTLSGSNTYTGGTTI
-2572 SGGTLVASNVEAL
+2572 SGGTLIATSVDALGSGDVTDNAVLELNTGGTFDNAISGSGQVVKSGDKTLTLSGSNTYTGGTTISGGTLIASNVEAL
-2585 GSGDIDNY
+2585 GSGNIDNY

-2604 VTANLTTHDNAI
+2604 VTANLTTHDNAT
-2616 TAIGAGSALRAN
+2616 TAIGAGSTLRAN

-2640 HLIDSNSG
+2640 HLTDSNSG

-2711 VDGRVNADDDTRY
+2711 VDGRVNAADDTRY

-2773 ATYWDGKSLIK
+2773 ATDWDGKSLIK

-2828 AANAAFGGHNSTVN
+2828 AANAAFGGHNATVN

-2847 QGSLY
+2847 LGSLY

-2948 DFRLYKGHVDINAW
+2948 DFTLYKGHVDINAW

-2977 ESDDVPDDGGE
+2977 ESDDVPDDGG
-2988 VTPPDDGGEV
+2988 D
-2998 TPPDDG
+2998 
-3004 GEVTPPDDGGEVTPP
+3004 
-3019 DDGGEVTP
+3019 
-3027 PDDDGEVTP
+3027 VTP
-3036 PDDGGDITPPD
+3036 PDDGGDVIPPDDGGDVTPPD
-3047 DGGDITPPDGGD
+3047 DGGDVTPPDDGGDVTPPDDGGDVTPPDDGGDVTPPDDDGDITPPDGGD

-3102 SIWMRFK
+3102 SVWMRFK

-3282 SWTTRLGVRVDGKL
+3282 SWTTRLGMRVDGKL

>member
-1 MNKTYNIIWN
+1 
-11 AARGMY
+11 
-17 IVTSELARSGSR
+17 
-29 AIVSVSAS
+29 
-37 CAVTL
+37 
-42 LAMDAAPAVAEET
+42 
-55 RVSIPSQTTTYTL
+55 
-68 SGATPFVVETGNTV
+68 
-82 ATDTATSAAIVGDN
+82 
-96 SNDWDLLIESGA
+96 
-108 VVGSSL
+108 
-114 TDSQAMNLDSSTGAT
+114 
-129 SVHNQG
+129 
-135 TITGSNE
+135 
-142 DGTIMLQNGGSVIND
+142 
-157 ARIENNATYEHD
+157 
-169 PEDIPQEYA
+169 
-178 GVYMLNGGSYV
+178 
-189 SSESG
+189 
-194 VLEGV
+194 
-199 SGVIVQSGE
+199 
-208 AHITNGGMINSDGSW
+208 
-223 RSYGVEFRDGTYGT
+223 
-237 IVNTGTIITT
+237 
-247 ASDGS
+247 
-252 GKIEDAAIYVHTLND
+252 
-267 MAVSGSVS
+267 
-275 VDNSGLMQSDFI
+275 
-287 TVALYYGSHFE
+287 
-298 VVNRVGGVITA
+298 
-309 GNSSLVGIKST
+309 
-320 AMELKVGVDNL
+320 
-331 VTNDGTISAYGTAN
+331 
-345 TYGIHYGES
+345 GIHYGES

-369 GGGSGDASV
+369 GGGAGDASV

-415 NQAGGAIS
+415 NQAGSAIS

-435 TISNQGKMTGVS
+435 TITNQGKMTGVS
-447 DGLVL
+447 DGLL
-452 SGNNNIVTTSGGEIS
+452 ISGNNNIVTTSGGEIS

-500 GGNNQVTTE
+500 SGNNQVTTE
-509 SGSTIVAKDNGILI
+509 SGSAIVAKDNGILI

-537 ATGSSISYG
+537 ATGSSNSYG
-546 IQYNSGTSG
+546 IQYNSGASG

-561 TITTTGKGA
+561 TITTTGKGV

-606 NLAGGSITANTAV
+606 NLAGGSISANTAV
-619 QLNGNNNTLAN
+619 QFHGNNNKLAN
-630 AGAILGDTNG
+630 AGAISGDTNG
-640 VTINGS
+640 VTISGS

-651 SQGKITGG
+651 NQGKITGG

-799 VISGSGNVIKQGGG
+799 VISGSGNVVKQGGG

-855 DAANASDPFIV
+855 DAASASDPFIV

-1052 GGTTI
+1052 GGTLI
-1057 SDGTLVATNVE
+1057 SDGTLVASNVE
-1068 ALGTGNVTDNATLEL
+1068 ALGTGDITDNAVLEL

-1289 QVVKSGDETLTLSG
+1289 QVVKSGD
-1303 ANSYTGG
+1303 
-1310 TTISGGTLVATNV
+1310 
-1323 EALGT
+1323 
-1328 GDITD
+1328 
-1333 NATLELNAGGDFTN
+1333 
-1347 NIGGTGSVEKS
+1347 
-1358 GDKTLTL
+1358 KT
-1365 SGTNTYRGGTLI
+1365 
-1377 SGGTLV
+1377 
-1383 ASNVE
+1383 
-1388 ALGSG
+1388 
-1393 DVTDNATLEMNT
+1393 
-1405 GGDFAN
+1405 
-1411 NIGGTGSVVKSGDKT
+1411 
-1426 LTLSG
+1426 
-1431 ANSYTG
+1431 
-1437 GTTISGGTLVASNV
+1437 
-1451 EALGTGNVTDNA
+1451 
-1463 TLELNTGGDF
+1463 
-1473 DNAISGSGQ
+1473 
-1482 VVKSG
+1482 
-1487 DGALT
+1487 LT

-1505 SGGTLIAANVN
+1505 SGGTLIATHVN

-1566 SDSTLTINLNSNTV
+1566 SDSTLTINLNGNTV

-1770 TFDNAIS
+1770 TFDNAIG
-1777 GSGQVVK
+1777 GSGNVVK
-1784 SGDDVLTLSGANS
+1784 SGADTLTLSGSNS
-1797 YSGGTLISDGTL
+1797 YTGGTTISGGTL
-1809 VASNVDA
+1809 VASNVEA
-1816 LGSGDVTNNAT
+1816 LGTGDVTNNAT
-1827 LEMNTGGDFI
+1827 LELNTGGDFI

-1866 LISDGTLVAS
+1866 LINGGTLVAS
-1876 NVEALGTGDVTNNA
+1876 NVEALGTGDVTDNA
-1890 TLELNTGGTFDN
+1890 TLALNTGGTFDN
-1902 AISGSGQVVK
+1902 AISGSGQ
-1912 SGDDVLTL
+1912 
-1920 SGANSYSG
+1920 
-1928 GTLISGGTLV
+1928 
-1938 ANNVEALGTGDVTDN
+1938 
-1953 ATLEM
+1953 
-1958 NTGGDFINNIGGTGR
+1958 
-1973 VEKSGDDALTLS
+1973 
-1985 GSNTYTGGTTINDG
+1985 
-1999 TLIATSVDA
+1999 
-2008 LGSGD
+2008 
-2013 VTNNAVL
+2013 
-2020 ELNTG
+2020 
-2025 GDFINNIG
+2025 
-2033 GTGRVEK
+2033 
-2040 SGDETL
+2040 
-2046 TLSGSNT
+2046 
-2053 YTGGTLISGGT
+2053 
-2064 LVATNVEA
+2064 
-2072 LGTGDVTDNAVL
+2072 
-2084 ELNTGGDFINN
+2084 
-2095 IGGTGRVEKSG
+2095 
-2106 DDTLT
+2106 
-2111 LSGSNSYTGGT
+2111 
-2122 LISSGTLVATNV
+2122 
-2134 DALGSG
+2134 
-2140 DVTDNAT
+2140 
-2147 LELNT
+2147 
-2152 GGDFT
+2152 
-2157 NNISGSGQVVKSGD
+2157 
-2171 ETLTLSGSNTYTGG
+2171 
-2185 TTINDGT
+2185 
-2192 LVATSVEALGS
+2192 
-2203 GDVTNDAVL
+2203 
-2212 ALNTG
+2212 
-2217 GDFANNIGGT
+2217 
-2227 GSVVKSGDETLTL
+2227 VVKSGDETLTL

-2265 GTGDVTNN
+2265 GSGDVTDDATLELNTGGTFDNAISGSGQVVKSGDKMLTLSGANSYSGGTLISDGTLVASNVEALGTGDVTNN
-2273 ATLELN
+2273 ATLALN
-2279 TGGDFTNNISGNGQ
+2279 TGGDFTNNISGSGQ
-2293 VVKSGDDTLTFSGSN
+2293 VVKSGDDTLTLSGANS
-2308 TYTGG
+2308 YTGG
-2313 TTINDGTLVATSVE
+2313 TTI
-2327 ALGSGDVT
+2327 SG
-2335 NDAVLA
+2335 
-2341 LNTGGD
+2341 
-2347 FANNIGGTGSVVKSG
+2347 
-2362 DETLTLSGSNTYT
+2362 
-2375 GSTLI
+2375 
-2380 SSGTL
+2380 
-2385 VANDVNALG
+2385 
-2394 TGDVTDNATLM
+2394 
-2405 LNTGGD
+2405 
-2411 FINNIGGT
+2411 
-2419 GRVEK
+2419 
-2424 SGDDTLTLS
+2424 
-2433 GSNSYTGG
+2433 
-2441 TLISSGTLVA
+2441 GTLVA
-2451 TNVDALGSG
+2451 TNVDALGTG
-2460 DVTDNATLELNTGG
+2460 DVTNSSTLELNTGG

-2491 ETLTLSGANSYT
+2491 ETLTLSGSNTYTGGTLISGGTLVATNVDALGTGDVTDNATLELNTGGTFDNVISGSGQVVKSGDDTLTLSGANSYT
-2503 GGTLISSGTLVANDV
+2503 GGTLISGGTLVATSV
-2518 NALGTGDV
+2518 EALGSGDV

-2532 ELNTGGDFDNAI
+2532 ELNTGGTFDNAI
-2544 SGSGQVVKSGDETL
+2544 SGSGQVVKSGDKTL

-2640 HLIDSNSG
+2640 HLTDSNSG
-2648 AIVTADHANLGG
+2648 AIVTADRANLGG

-2683 IDTDSAINSDFAQFT
+2683 IDSDSAIDSDFAQFT

-2828 AANAAFGGHNSTVN
+2828 AANAAFGGHNATVN

-2847 QGSLY
+2847 LGNLY

-3282 SWTTRLGVRVDGKL
+3282 SWTTRLGMRVDGKL

>member
-68 SGATPFVVETGNTV
+68 SGATPFVVETGNTI
-82 ATDTATSAAIVGDN
+82 ATDTAASAAIVGDN

-114 TDSQAMNLDSSTGAT
+114 TDSQAMNLDSLTGAT

-142 DGTIMLQNGGSVIND
+142 DGTILLQNGGSVIND
-157 ARIENNATYEHD
+157 GRIENSAIYVHNLDLGA
-169 PEDIPQEYA
+169 PEIDAAI
-178 GVYMLNGGSYV
+178 YMLNGGSYV
-189 SSESG
+189 SSENG
-194 VLEGV
+194 VLKGV

-208 AHITNGGMINSDGSW
+208 VHITNGGTINSDGSW
-223 RSYGVEFRDGTYGT
+223 RSYGVELRGGAYGT

-252 GKIEDAAIYVHTLND
+252 GEIEDAAIYAHTFD
-267 MAVSGSVS
+267 DIAAGDYVS
-275 VDNSGLMQSDFI
+275 VDNSGLLQSDFI
-287 TVALYYGSHFE
+287 AVALYHGAHFE
-298 VVNRVGGVITA
+298 VINRAGGVITA
-309 GNSSLVGIKST
+309 GNSSLVGIQSA
-320 AMELKVGVDNL
+320 AMELKAGVDNL

-369 GGGSGDASV
+369 GGGAGDASV

-435 TISNQGKMTGVS
+435 TITNQGKMTGVS
-447 DGLVL
+447 DGLL
-452 SGNNNIVTTSGGEIS
+452 ISGNNNIVTTSGGEIS

-500 GGNNQVTTE
+500 SGNNQVTTE
-509 SGSTIVAKDNGILI
+509 SGSAIVAKDNGILI

-546 IQYNSGTSG
+546 IQYNSGASG

-640 VTINGS
+640 VTISGS

-651 SQGKITGG
+651 NQGKITGG
-659 TNAILINSGS
+659 TNAVLINSGS

-680 EISGSITDDN
+680 EISGSITDGN

-736 NSALWVKSGTLILNG
+736 NSALWVKSGTLIVNG

-770 GGTLGAFNGDIVDNG
+770 GGTLGAFNGNIVDNG

-799 VISGSGNVIKQGGG
+799 VISGSGNVVKQGGG

-855 DAANASDPFIV
+855 EAANAGDPFIV

-994 RYNAAIDAHGTFN
+994 RDNAAIDAHGTFN

-1106 LTLSGSNT
+1106 LTLSGANS
-1114 YTGGTIISGGTL
+1114 YTGGTTISGGTL

-1132 ALGTGDVT
+1132 ALGSGDVT

-1151 DFDNAIGG
+1151 TFDNVIS
-1159 TGSVVK
+1159 GSGQVVK
-1165 SGDKTLTL
+1165 SGDDALTL
-1173 SGANSYTGGTTI
+1173 SGNNSYTGGTLI

-1205 NATLELNTGGDFAN
+1205 NATLEMNTGGDFDNA
-1219 NIGGTGSVVKSGDKT
+1219 ISGSGQVVKSGDET
-1234 LTLSGTNSYT
+1234 LTLSGANSYT

-1289 QVVKSGDETLTLSG
+1289 QVVKSGD
-1303 ANSYTGG
+1303 
-1310 TTISGGTLVATNV
+1310 
-1323 EALGT
+1323 
-1328 GDITD
+1328 
-1333 NATLELNAGGDFTN
+1333 
-1347 NIGGTGSVEKS
+1347 
-1358 GDKTLTL
+1358 
-1365 SGTNTYRGGTLI
+1365 
-1377 SGGTLV
+1377 
-1383 ASNVE
+1383 
-1388 ALGSG
+1388 
-1393 DVTDNATLEMNT
+1393 
-1405 GGDFAN
+1405 
-1411 NIGGTGSVVKSGDKT
+1411 KT

-1437 GTTISGGTLVASNV
+1437 GTTISGGTLI
-1451 EALGTGNVTDNA
+1451 A
-1463 TLELNTGGDF
+1463 T
-1473 DNAISGSGQ
+1473 
-1482 VVKSG
+1482 
-1487 DGALT
+1487 
-1492 LSGANSYSGATTI
+1492 
-1505 SGGTLIAANVN
+1505 NVN

-1697 LENVDATLDPASAT
+1697 LENVDATLDPDSAT

-1809 VASNVDA
+1809 VASNV
-1816 LGSGDVTNNAT
+1816 
-1827 LEMNTGGDFI
+1827 
-1837 NNIGGTGRVEK
+1837 
-1848 SGDDTLTLSG
+1848 
-1858 SNTYTGGT
+1858 
-1866 LISDGTLVAS
+1866 
-1876 NVEALGTGDVTNNA
+1876 EALGTGDVTN
-1890 TLELNTGGTFDN
+1890 
-1902 AISGSGQVVK
+1902 
-1912 SGDDVLTL
+1912 
-1920 SGANSYSG
+1920 
-1928 GTLISGGTLV
+1928 
-1938 ANNVEALGTGDVTDN
+1938 
-1953 ATLEM
+1953 
-1958 NTGGDFINNIGGTGR
+1958 
-1973 VEKSGDDALTLS
+1973 
-1985 GSNTYTGGTTINDG
+1985 
-1999 TLIATSVDA
+1999 
-2008 LGSGD
+2008 
-2013 VTNNAVL
+2013 
-2020 ELNTG
+2020 
-2025 GDFINNIG
+2025 
-2033 GTGRVEK
+2033 
-2040 SGDETL
+2040 
-2046 TLSGSNT
+2046 
-2053 YTGGTLISGGT
+2053 
-2064 LVATNVEA
+2064 
-2072 LGTGDVTDNAVL
+2072 
-2084 ELNTGGDFINN
+2084 
-2095 IGGTGRVEKSG
+2095 
-2106 DDTLT
+2106 
-2111 LSGSNSYTGGT
+2111 
-2122 LISSGTLVATNV
+2122 
-2134 DALGSG
+2134 
-2140 DVTDNAT
+2140 
-2147 LELNT
+2147 
-2152 GGDFT
+2152 
-2157 NNISGSGQVVKSGD
+2157 
-2171 ETLTLSGSNTYTGG
+2171 
-2185 TTINDGT
+2185 
-2192 LVATSVEALGS
+2192 
-2203 GDVTNDAVL
+2203 DAV
-2212 ALNTG
+2212 
-2217 GDFANNIGGT
+2217 
-2227 GSVVKSGDETLTL
+2227 
-2240 SGTNSYTGGT
+2240 
-2250 TISGGTLVATNVEAL
+2250 
-2265 GTGDVTNN
+2265 
-2273 ATLELN
+2273 
-2279 TGGDFTNNISGNGQ
+2279 
-2293 VVKSGDDTLTFSGSN
+2293 
-2308 TYTGG
+2308 
-2313 TTINDGTLVATSVE
+2313 
-2327 ALGSGDVT
+2327 
-2335 NDAVLA
+2335 
-2341 LNTGGD
+2341 
-2347 FANNIGGTGSVVKSG
+2347 
-2362 DETLTLSGSNTYT
+2362 
-2375 GSTLI
+2375 
-2380 SSGTL
+2380 
-2385 VANDVNALG
+2385 
-2394 TGDVTDNATLM
+2394 
-2405 LNTGGD
+2405 
-2411 FINNIGGT
+2411 
-2419 GRVEK
+2419 
-2424 SGDDTLTLS
+2424 
-2433 GSNSYTGG
+2433 
-2441 TLISSGTLVA
+2441 
-2451 TNVDALGSG
+2451 
-2460 DVTDNATLELNTGG
+2460 LELNTGG

-2503 GGTLISSGTLVANDV
+2503 GGTLISGGTLVASNV
-2518 NALGTGDV
+2518 EALGTGDV

-2558 TLSGANSYTGGTTI
+2558 TLSGSNTYTGGTLI

-2585 GSGDIDNY
+2585 GTGDVTNDAVLELNTGGDFDNAISGSGKVEKSGDGTLTLSGSNTYRGGTTISGGTLLASNVEALGTGDVTNNATLELNTGGDFDNAISGSGQVVKSGGDTLTLSGNNSYTGGTLISDGTLVASNVEALGSGNIDNY

-2604 VTANLTTHDNAI
+2604 VTANLTTHDNAT

-2640 HLIDSNSG
+2640 HLTDSNSD

-2683 IDTDSAINSDFAQFT
+2683 IDSDSAINSDFAQFT

-2773 ATYWDGKSLIK
+2773 ATGWDGKSLIK

-2805 EGALWLAE
+2805 EGTLWLAE

-2828 AANAAFGGHNSTVN
+2828 AANAAFGGHNATVN

-2948 DFRLYKGHVDINAW
+2948 DFTLYKGHVDINAW

-2977 ESDDVPDDGGE
+2977 ESDDVPDDGGD
-2988 VTPPDDGGEV
+2988 VIPPDDGG
-2998 TPPDDG
+2998 D
-3004 GEVTPPDDGGEVTPP
+3004 
-3019 DDGGEVTP
+3019 
-3027 PDDDGEVTP
+3027 VTP
-3036 PDDGGDITPPD
+3036 PDDGGDVTPPD
-3047 DGGDITPPDGGD
+3047 DDGDITPPDGGD
-3059 VTPVAPQY
+3059 VTPVTPQY

>member
-1 MNKTYNIIWN
+1 
-11 AARGMY
+11 
-17 IVTSELARSGSR
+17 
-29 AIVSVSAS
+29 
-37 CAVTL
+37 
-42 LAMDAAPAVAEET
+42 
-55 RVSIPSQTTTYTL
+55 
-68 SGATPFVVETGNTV
+68 
-82 ATDTATSAAIVGDN
+82 
-96 SNDWDLLIESGA
+96 
-108 VVGSSL
+108 
-114 TDSQAMNLDSSTGAT
+114 
-129 SVHNQG
+129 
-135 TITGSNE
+135 
-142 DGTIMLQNGGSVIND
+142 
-157 ARIENNATYEHD
+157 
-169 PEDIPQEYA
+169 
-178 GVYMLNGGSYV
+178 
-189 SSESG
+189 
-194 VLEGV
+194 
-199 SGVIVQSGE
+199 
-208 AHITNGGMINSDGSW
+208 
-223 RSYGVEFRDGTYGT
+223 
-237 IVNTGTIITT
+237 
-247 ASDGS
+247 
-252 GKIEDAAIYVHTLND
+252 
-267 MAVSGSVS
+267 
-275 VDNSGLMQSDFI
+275 
-287 TVALYYGSHFE
+287 
-298 VVNRVGGVITA
+298 
-309 GNSSLVGIKST
+309 
-320 AMELKVGVDNL
+320 
-331 VTNDGTISAYGTAN
+331 
-345 TYGIHYGES
+345 
-354 TSGGVITNTGSITTT
+354 
-369 GGGSGDASV
+369 
-378 YVHGN
+378 
-383 GDGTVVNNSGTM
+383 
-395 SSTVYGV
+395 
-402 YLDSARSKGHTLN
+402 
-415 NQAGGAIS
+415 
-423 ANTAVAI
+423 
-430 NGNGN
+430 
-435 TISNQGKMTGVS
+435 
-447 DGLVL
+447 
-452 SGNNNIVTTSGGEIS
+452 
-467 GKNGIRVSKGS
+467 
-478 GNQITAKSGSK
+478 
-489 ITATSTGISIA
+489 
-500 GGNNQVTTE
+500 
-509 SGSTIVAKDNGILI
+509 
-523 NSGANNVTNGGSIT
+523 
-537 ATGSSISYG
+537 
-546 IQYNSGTSG
+546 
-555 TITNTG
+555 
-561 TITTTGKGA
+561 
-570 GDASVY
+570 
-576 AHGGAVTINNSG
+576 
-588 TMDSSVFGV
+588 
-597 YVTTGHTLN
+597 
-606 NLAGGSITANTAV
+606 
-619 QLNGNNNTLAN
+619 
-630 AGAILGDTNG
+630 
-640 VTINGS
+640 
-646 GNTLT
+646 
-651 SQGKITGG
+651 
-659 TNAILINSGS
+659 
-669 KNNTLTLNTGT
+669 
-680 EISGSITDDN
+680 
-690 NSASANNNLILDG
+690 
-703 EGTLGSSISGLNS
+703 
-716 VTSSGDWTLS
+716 
-726 GATMNLSGTT
+726 
-736 NSALWVKSGTLILNG
+736 
-751 AMTAKGA
+751 
-758 TVDSGTTLQIGN
+758 
-770 GGTLGAFNGDIVDNG
+770 
-785 TLTFNRSDAAAYGS
+785 
-799 VISGSGNVIKQGGG
+799 
-813 ELTLSNNN
+813 
-821 SYSGGTTIAE
+821 
-831 GTLTATA
+831 
-838 GGALGSGN
+838 
-846 IDNRAYLKL
+846 
-855 DAANASDPFIV
+855 
-866 ADLTTHSGATVE
+866 
-878 IGAGSTLQANTL
+878 
-890 TQQDGSTL
+890 
-898 TADLTATSGP
+898 
-908 AIRAKNVNL
+908 
-917 DGTLNVASPASQ
+917 
-929 EPIRSTDDLISL
+929 
-941 ALIES
+941 
-946 DNAISGDFDG
+946 
-956 ITINGNAMN
+956 
-965 PDAFITV
+965 
-972 VGQKNVNDTHYDLV
+972 
-986 ETLTWYAD
+986 
-994 RYNAAIDAHGTFN
+994 
-1007 LADADDSFTV
+1007 
-1017 NTVLE
+1017 
-1022 NVDANSGW
+1022 
-1030 NGQSLTK
+1030 
-1037 TGAGTLI
+1037 
-1044 LNAENTYT
+1044 
-1052 GGTTI
+1052 
-1057 SDGTLVATNVE
+1057 
-1068 ALGTGNVTDNATLEL
+1068 
-1083 NTGGDFDNAI
+1083 
-1093 SGSGQV
+1093 GSGQV
-1099 VKSGDET
+1099 VKSGDEM
-1106 LTLSGSNT
+1106 
-1114 YTGGTIISGGTL
+1114 
-1126 VATNVE
+1126 
-1132 ALGTGDVT
+1132 
-1140 DNATL
+1140 
-1145 ELNTGG
+1145 
-1151 DFDNAIGG
+1151 
-1159 TGSVVK
+1159 
-1165 SGDKTLTL
+1165 LTL

-1205 NATLELNTGGDFAN
+1205 NATLELNTGGDFDNA
-1219 NIGGTGSVVKSGDKT
+1219 ISGSGQVVKSGDDA
-1234 LTLSGTNSYT
+1234 LTLSGNNSYT
-1244 GGTTISGGTLVANN
+1244 GGTLISDGTLVASN
-1258 VEALGTG
+1258 VEALGSG
-1265 DVTNNATLELN
+1265 DVTNDAVLELN

-1289 QVVKSGDETLTLSG
+1289 Q
-1303 ANSYTGG
+1303 
-1310 TTISGGTLVATNV
+1310 
-1323 EALGT
+1323 
-1328 GDITD
+1328 
-1333 NATLELNAGGDFTN
+1333 
-1347 NIGGTGSVEKS
+1347 
-1358 GDKTLTL
+1358 
-1365 SGTNTYRGGTLI
+1365 
-1377 SGGTLV
+1377 
-1383 ASNVE
+1383 
-1388 ALGSG
+1388 
-1393 DVTDNATLEMNT
+1393 
-1405 GGDFAN
+1405 
-1411 NIGGTGSVVKSGDKT
+1411 VVKSGDKT

-1451 EALGTGNVTDNA
+1451 EALGSGDITDNA

-1487 DGALT
+1487 DETLT
-1492 LSGANSYSGATTI
+1492 LSGTNTYTGGTTI
-1505 SGGTLIAANVN
+1505 SGGTLIATHVN

-1531 DASGQFT
+1531 DASGQFA

-1566 SDSTLTINLNSNTV
+1566 SDSTLTINLNSNTA

-1697 LENVDATLDPASAT
+1697 LENVDATLDPDSAT

-1735 GGTTI
+1735 VGTTI

-1784 SGDDVLTLSGANS
+1784 SGDKMLTLSGTNS
-1797 YSGGTLISDGTL
+1797 YSGGTLISGGTL
-1809 VASNVDA
+1809 VATNVDA
-1816 LGSGDVTNNAT
+1816 LGSGDVT
-1827 LEMNTGGDFI
+1827 
-1837 NNIGGTGRVEK
+1837 
-1848 SGDDTLTLSG
+1848 DD
-1858 SNTYTGGT
+1858 
-1866 LISDGTLVAS
+1866 
-1876 NVEALGTGDVTNNA
+1876 A

-1912 SGDDVLTL
+1912 SGDDT
-1920 SGANSYSG
+1920 
-1928 GTLISGGTLV
+1928 
-1938 ANNVEALGTGDVTDN
+1938 
-1953 ATLEM
+1953 
-1958 NTGGDFINNIGGTGR
+1958 
-1973 VEKSGDDALTLS
+1973 LTLS
-1985 GSNTYTGGTTINDG
+1985 GSNTYTGGTIISGG
-1999 TLIATSVDA
+1999 TLVASNVEA
-2008 LGSGD
+2008 LGTGD
-2013 VTNNAVL
+2013 VTNDAVL

-2025 GDFINNIG
+2025 GDFDNAISG
-2033 GTGRVEK
+2033 SGQVVK

-2064 LVATNVEA
+2064 LVASNVEALGSGDVTNDAVLELNTGGDFTNAISGSGQVVKSGDETLTLSGANSYTGGTLISGGTLIASNVEA

-2084 ELNTGGDFINN
+2084 ELNTGGDF
-2095 IGGTGRVEKSG
+2095 
-2106 DDTLT
+2106 
-2111 LSGSNSYTGGT
+2111 
-2122 LISSGTLVATNV
+2122 
-2134 DALGSG
+2134 
-2140 DVTDNAT
+2140 
-2147 LELNT
+2147 
-2152 GGDFT
+2152 
-2157 NNISGSGQVVKSGD
+2157 
-2171 ETLTLSGSNTYTGG
+2171 
-2185 TTINDGT
+2185 
-2192 LVATSVEALGS
+2192 
-2203 GDVTNDAVL
+2203 
-2212 ALNTG
+2212 
-2217 GDFANNIGGT
+2217 
-2227 GSVVKSGDETLTL
+2227 
-2240 SGTNSYTGGT
+2240 
-2250 TISGGTLVATNVEAL
+2250 
-2265 GTGDVTNN
+2265 
-2273 ATLELN
+2273 
-2279 TGGDFTNNISGNGQ
+2279 
-2293 VVKSGDDTLTFSGSN
+2293 
-2308 TYTGG
+2308 
-2313 TTINDGTLVATSVE
+2313 
-2327 ALGSGDVT
+2327 
-2335 NDAVLA
+2335 
-2341 LNTGGD
+2341 
-2347 FANNIGGTGSVVKSG
+2347 
-2362 DETLTLSGSNTYT
+2362 
-2375 GSTLI
+2375 
-2380 SSGTL
+2380 
-2385 VANDVNALG
+2385 
-2394 TGDVTDNATLM
+2394 
-2405 LNTGGD
+2405 
-2411 FINNIGGT
+2411 
-2419 GRVEK
+2419 
-2424 SGDDTLTLS
+2424 
-2433 GSNSYTGG
+2433 
-2441 TLISSGTLVA
+2441 
-2451 TNVDALGSG
+2451 
-2460 DVTDNATLELNTGG
+2460 
-2474 TFDNAISGS
+2474 DNAISGS
-2483 GQVVKSGD
+2483 GQVEKSGD

-2532 ELNTGGDFDNAI
+2532 ELNTGGTFDNAISGSGQVVKSGDETLTLSGSNTYTGGTTINDGTLIATSVDALGSGDVTDNAVLELNTGGDFDNAI

-2558 TLSGANSYTGGTTI
+2558 TLSGTNSYTDGTLISGGTLVATNLEALGTGDVTNNATLELNTGGTFDNAISGSGQVVKSGDDALTLSGSNTYTGGTTI
-2572 SGGTLVASNVEAL
+2572 SGGTLIATSVDALGSGDVTDNAVLELNTGGTFDNAISGSGQVVKSGDKTLTLSGSNTYTGGTTISGGTLIASNVEAL
-2585 GSGDIDNY
+2585 GSGNIDNY

-2604 VTANLTTHDNAI
+2604 VTANLTTHDNAT
-2616 TAIGAGSALRAN
+2616 TAIGAGSTLRAN

-2640 HLIDSNSG
+2640 HLTDSNSG

-2711 VDGRVNADDDTRY
+2711 VDGRVNAADDTRY

-2773 ATYWDGKSLIK
+2773 ATDWDGKSLIK

-2828 AANAAFGGHNSTVN
+2828 AANAAFGGHNATVN

-2847 QGSLY
+2847 LGSLY

-2948 DFRLYKGHVDINAW
+2948 DFTLYKGHVDINAW

-2977 ESDDVPDDGGE
+2977 ESDDVPDDGG
-2988 VTPPDDGGEV
+2988 D
-2998 TPPDDG
+2998 
-3004 GEVTPPDDGGEVTPP
+3004 
-3019 DDGGEVTP
+3019 
-3027 PDDDGEVTP
+3027 VTP
-3036 PDDGGDITPPD
+3036 PDDGGDVTPPD
-3047 DGGDITPPDGGD
+3047 DGGDVTPPDDGGDVTPPDDGGDVTPPDDDGDITPPDGGD

-3102 SIWMRFK
+3102 SVWMRFK

-3282 SWTTRLGVRVDGKL
+3282 SWTTRLGMRVDGKL

>member
-55 RVSIPSQTTTYTL
+55 RVSIPTQTTTYTL

-114 TDSQAMNLDSSTGAT
+114 TDSQAMNLDSLTGAT

-142 DGTIMLQNGGSVIND
+142 DGTILLQNGGSVIND
-157 ARIENNATYEHD
+157 ARIENSATYEHD

-298 VVNRVGGVITA
+298 VVNRAGGVITA

-415 NQAGGAIS
+415 NQAGSAIS

-435 TISNQGKMTGVS
+435 TITNQGKMTGVS
-447 DGLVL
+447 DGLL
-452 SGNNNIVTTSGGEIS
+452 ISGNNNIVTTSGGEIS

-489 ITATSTGISIA
+489 ITTTSTGISIA
-500 GGNNQVTTE
+500 GGNNQITTE
-509 SGSTIVAKDNGILI
+509 SGSAIVAKDNGILI

-537 ATGSSISYG
+537 ATGSNMSYG
-546 IQYNSGTSG
+546 IQYNSGASG

-606 NLAGGSITANTAV
+606 NLAGGSISANTAV
-619 QLNGNNNTLAN
+619 QFHGNNNKLAN

-640 VTINGS
+640 VTISGS

-726 GATMNLSGTT
+726 GATMNFSGTT

-770 GGTLGAFNGDIVDNG
+770 SGTLGAFNGDIVDNG

-855 DAANASDPFIV
+855 DAASASDPFIV

-956 ITINGNAMN
+956 ITINGSAMN

-994 RYNAAIDAHGTFN
+994 RDNAAIDAHGTFN

-1052 GGTTI
+1052 GSTTI
-1057 SDGTLVATNVE
+1057 SEGTLIATNVE
-1068 ALGTGNVTDNATLEL
+1068 ALGTGNVTDNATLE
-1083 NTGGDFDNAI
+1083 
-1093 SGSGQV
+1093 
-1099 VKSGDET
+1099 
-1106 LTLSGSNT
+1106 
-1114 YTGGTIISGGTL
+1114 
-1126 VATNVE
+1126 
-1132 ALGTGDVT
+1132 
-1140 DNATL
+1140 
-1145 ELNTGG
+1145 
-1151 DFDNAIGG
+1151 
-1159 TGSVVK
+1159 
-1165 SGDKTLTL
+1165 
-1173 SGANSYTGGTTI
+1173 
-1185 SGGTLVA
+1185 
-1192 SNVEALGSGDVTD
+1192 
-1205 NATLELNTGGDFAN
+1205 
-1219 NIGGTGSVVKSGDKT
+1219 
-1234 LTLSGTNSYT
+1234 
-1244 GGTTISGGTLVANN
+1244 
-1258 VEALGTG
+1258 
-1265 DVTNNATLELN
+1265 
-1276 TGGDFDNAISGSG
+1276 
-1289 QVVKSGDETLTLSG
+1289 
-1303 ANSYTGG
+1303 
-1310 TTISGGTLVATNV
+1310 
-1323 EALGT
+1323 
-1328 GDITD
+1328 
-1333 NATLELNAGGDFTN
+1333 
-1347 NIGGTGSVEKS
+1347 
-1358 GDKTLTL
+1358 
-1365 SGTNTYRGGTLI
+1365 
-1377 SGGTLV
+1377 
-1383 ASNVE
+1383 
-1388 ALGSG
+1388 
-1393 DVTDNATLEMNT
+1393 M
-1405 GGDFAN
+1405 
-1411 NIGGTGSVVKSGDKT
+1411 
-1426 LTLSG
+1426 
-1431 ANSYTG
+1431 
-1437 GTTISGGTLVASNV
+1437 
-1451 EALGTGNVTDNA
+1451 
-1463 TLELNTGGDF
+1463 
-1473 DNAISGSGQ
+1473 
-1482 VVKSG
+1482 
-1487 DGALT
+1487 
-1492 LSGANSYSGATTI
+1492 
-1505 SGGTLIAANVN
+1505 
-1516 ALGTGAIDNRASLLL
+1516 
-1531 DASGQFT
+1531 
-1538 VTDLTTESGGN
+1538 
-1549 TEIGAGSTLQ
+1549 
-1559 ATTLTQK
+1559 
-1566 SDSTLTINLNSNTV
+1566 
-1580 DPVIHAAS
+1580 
-1588 QVSLAG
+1588 
-1594 TLDITGVGD
+1594 
-1603 VLDSDPASTDDLDT
+1603 
-1617 FTLIASDKTIAGD
+1617 
-1630 FEKLTVA
+1630 
-1637 GMDADLAD
+1637 
-1645 FITVDGRIDDTG
+1645 
-1657 KQYELTTAL
+1657 
-1666 TWYADR
+1666 
-1672 DDAVTDA
+1672 
-1679 HGTFNLT
+1679 
-1686 NADGSFAVNTV
+1686 
-1697 LENVDATLDPASAT
+1697 
-1711 GWDGTSLIK
+1711 
-1720 QGAGTLILNAENTYT
+1720 
-1735 GGTTI
+1735 
-1740 SGGTLVATNVDALGS
+1740 
-1755 GDVTDDATLELNTGG
+1755 
-1770 TFDNAIS
+1770 
-1777 GSGQVVK
+1777 
-1784 SGDDVLTLSGANS
+1784 
-1797 YSGGTLISDGTL
+1797 
-1809 VASNVDA
+1809 
-1816 LGSGDVTNNAT
+1816 
-1827 LEMNTGGDFI
+1827 
-1837 NNIGGTGRVEK
+1837 
-1848 SGDDTLTLSG
+1848 
-1858 SNTYTGGT
+1858 
-1866 LISDGTLVAS
+1866 
-1876 NVEALGTGDVTNNA
+1876 
-1890 TLELNTGGTFDN
+1890 
-1902 AISGSGQVVK
+1902 
-1912 SGDDVLTL
+1912 
-1920 SGANSYSG
+1920 
-1928 GTLISGGTLV
+1928 
-1938 ANNVEALGTGDVTDN
+1938 
-1953 ATLEM
+1953 
-1958 NTGGDFINNIGGTGR
+1958 
-1973 VEKSGDDALTLS
+1973 
-1985 GSNTYTGGTTINDG
+1985 
-1999 TLIATSVDA
+1999 
-2008 LGSGD
+2008 
-2013 VTNNAVL
+2013 
-2020 ELNTG
+2020 
-2025 GDFINNIG
+2025 
-2033 GTGRVEK
+2033 
-2040 SGDETL
+2040 
-2046 TLSGSNT
+2046 
-2053 YTGGTLISGGT
+2053 
-2064 LVATNVEA
+2064 
-2072 LGTGDVTDNAVL
+2072 
-2084 ELNTGGDFINN
+2084 
-2095 IGGTGRVEKSG
+2095 
-2106 DDTLT
+2106 
-2111 LSGSNSYTGGT
+2111 
-2122 LISSGTLVATNV
+2122 
-2134 DALGSG
+2134 
-2140 DVTDNAT
+2140 
-2147 LELNT
+2147 
-2152 GGDFT
+2152 
-2157 NNISGSGQVVKSGD
+2157 
-2171 ETLTLSGSNTYTGG
+2171 
-2185 TTINDGT
+2185 
-2192 LVATSVEALGS
+2192 
-2203 GDVTNDAVL
+2203 
-2212 ALNTG
+2212 
-2217 GDFANNIGGT
+2217 
-2227 GSVVKSGDETLTL
+2227 
-2240 SGTNSYTGGT
+2240 
-2250 TISGGTLVATNVEAL
+2250 
-2265 GTGDVTNN
+2265 
-2273 ATLELN
+2273 
-2279 TGGDFTNNISGNGQ
+2279 
-2293 VVKSGDDTLTFSGSN
+2293 
-2308 TYTGG
+2308 
-2313 TTINDGTLVATSVE
+2313 
-2327 ALGSGDVT
+2327 
-2335 NDAVLA
+2335 
-2341 LNTGGD
+2341 
-2347 FANNIGGTGSVVKSG
+2347 
-2362 DETLTLSGSNTYT
+2362 
-2375 GSTLI
+2375 
-2380 SSGTL
+2380 
-2385 VANDVNALG
+2385 
-2394 TGDVTDNATLM
+2394 
-2405 LNTGGD
+2405 
-2411 FINNIGGT
+2411 
-2419 GRVEK
+2419 
-2424 SGDDTLTLS
+2424 
-2433 GSNSYTGG
+2433 
-2441 TLISSGTLVA
+2441 
-2451 TNVDALGSG
+2451 
-2460 DVTDNATLELNTGG
+2460 
-2474 TFDNAISGS
+2474 
-2483 GQVVKSGD
+2483 
-2491 ETLTLSGANSYT
+2491 
-2503 GGTLISSGTLVANDV
+2503 
-2518 NALGTGDV
+2518 
-2526 TDNAVL
+2526 
-2532 ELNTGGDFDNAI
+2532 NTGGDFDNAI

-2585 GSGDIDNY
+2585 GTGDITDNAVLELNTGGDFDNAISGSGQVVKSGDKTLTLSGANSYTGGTTISGGTLVATNVEALGSGDVTDNATLELNTGGDFDNAISGSGKVEKSGDGTLTLSGSNTYTGGTTISGGTLVATSVEALGSGDVTDNAVLELNTGGTFDNVISGSGQVVKSGDDALTLSGANTYTGGTTINGGTLVASNVEALGSGDIDNY

-2604 VTANLTTHDNAI
+2604 VTANLTTHDNAT

-2640 HLIDSNSG
+2640 HLTDSNSG
-2648 AIVTADHANLGG
+2648 AIVTADRANLGG

-2784 RGAGTLILGAQNTY
+2784 RGAGALILGAQNTY

-2823 QAVNI
+2823 QAINI
-2828 AANAAFGGHNSTVN
+2828 AANAAFGGHNATVN

-2847 QGSLY
+2847 LGSLY
-2852 FVDTF
+2852 FADTF

-2925 VNGLGAQTVNGI
+2925 VNGLGAKTVNGI

-2948 DFRLYKGHVDINAW
+2948 DFTLYKGHVDINAW

-2977 ESDDVPDDGGE
+2977 ESDDVPDDGGD
-2988 VTPPDDGGEV
+2988 VTPPDDGGDV

-3004 GEVTPPDDGGEVTPP
+3004 GDVTPPDDGGDVTPP
-3019 DDGGEVTP
+3019 DDGGDVTPPDDGGDVTPPDDGGDITPPDGGGDITPPDDGGDVTP

-3036 PDDGGDITPPD
+3036 PDDGGDVTPPD
-3047 DGGDITPPDGGD
+3047 DDGDITPPDGGD
-3059 VTPVAPQY
+3059 GTPVAPQY

-3102 SIWMRFK
+3102 SVWMRFK

>member
-17 IVTSELARSGSR
+17 IVTSELARRGSR

-68 SGATPFVVETGNTV
+68 SGATPFVVETDNTI
-82 ATDTATSAAIVGDN
+82 ATDTAASAAIVGDN

-208 AHITNGGMINSDGSW
+208 AHITNGGMISSDGSW

-252 GKIEDAAIYVHTLND
+252 NKIEDAAIYVHTLND

-287 TVALYYGSHFE
+287 TVALYHGSHFE

-369 GGGSGDASV
+369 GGGAGDASV

-435 TISNQGKMTGVS
+435 TITNQGKMTGVS
-447 DGLVL
+447 DGLL
-452 SGNNNIVTTSGGEIS
+452 ISGNNNIVITSGGEIS

-489 ITATSTGISIA
+489 ITTTSTGISIA
-500 GGNNQVTTE
+500 GGNNQITTE
-509 SGSTIVAKDNGILI
+509 SGSAIVAKDNGILI

-537 ATGSSISYG
+537 ATGSNMSYG
-546 IQYNSGTSG
+546 IQYNSGASG

-606 NLAGGSITANTAV
+606 NLAGGSISANTAV
-619 QLNGNNNTLAN
+619 QFHGNNNKLAN
-630 AGAILGDTNG
+630 AGAISGDTNG
-640 VTINGS
+640 VTISGS

-651 SQGKITGG
+651 NQGKITGG
-659 TNAILINSGS
+659 TNAVLINSGS

-680 EISGSITDDN
+680 EMSGSITDGN

-770 GGTLGAFNGDIVDNG
+770 SGTLGAFNGDIVDNG

-855 DAANASDPFIV
+855 EAASASDPFIV

-1099 VKSGDET
+1099 VKSGD
-1106 LTLSGSNT
+1106 
-1114 YTGGTIISGGTL
+1114 
-1126 VATNVE
+1126 
-1132 ALGTGDVT
+1132 
-1140 DNATL
+1140 
-1145 ELNTGG
+1145 
-1151 DFDNAIGG
+1151 
-1159 TGSVVK
+1159 
-1165 SGDKTLTL
+1165 KT
-1173 SGANSYTGGTTI
+1173 
-1185 SGGTLVA
+1185 
-1192 SNVEALGSGDVTD
+1192 
-1205 NATLELNTGGDFAN
+1205 
-1219 NIGGTGSVVKSGDKT
+1219 
-1234 LTLSGTNSYT
+1234 
-1244 GGTTISGGTLVANN
+1244 
-1258 VEALGTG
+1258 
-1265 DVTNNATLELN
+1265 
-1276 TGGDFDNAISGSG
+1276 
-1289 QVVKSGDETLTLSG
+1289 
-1303 ANSYTGG
+1303 
-1310 TTISGGTLVATNV
+1310 
-1323 EALGT
+1323 
-1328 GDITD
+1328 
-1333 NATLELNAGGDFTN
+1333 
-1347 NIGGTGSVEKS
+1347 
-1358 GDKTLTL
+1358 
-1365 SGTNTYRGGTLI
+1365 
-1377 SGGTLV
+1377 
-1383 ASNVE
+1383 
-1388 ALGSG
+1388 
-1393 DVTDNATLEMNT
+1393 
-1405 GGDFAN
+1405 
-1411 NIGGTGSVVKSGDKT
+1411 
-1426 LTLSG
+1426 
-1431 ANSYTG
+1431 
-1437 GTTISGGTLVASNV
+1437 
-1451 EALGTGNVTDNA
+1451 
-1463 TLELNTGGDF
+1463 
-1473 DNAISGSGQ
+1473 
-1482 VVKSG
+1482 
-1487 DGALT
+1487 LT

-1505 SGGTLIAANVN
+1505 SGGTLIATHVN

-1531 DASGQFT
+1531 DASGQLT

-1784 SGDDVLTLSGANS
+1784 SGDGALTLSGANS

-1809 VASNVDA
+1809 VASNV
-1816 LGSGDVTNNAT
+1816 
-1827 LEMNTGGDFI
+1827 
-1837 NNIGGTGRVEK
+1837 
-1848 SGDDTLTLSG
+1848 
-1858 SNTYTGGT
+1858 
-1866 LISDGTLVAS
+1866 
-1876 NVEALGTGDVTNNA
+1876 EALGTGDVTDDA
-1890 TLELNTGGTFDN
+1890 VLELNTGGDFDN
-1902 AISGSGQVVK
+1902 AISGSGQVV
-1912 SGDDVLTL
+1912 
-1920 SGANSYSG
+1920 
-1928 GTLISGGTLV
+1928 
-1938 ANNVEALGTGDVTDN
+1938 
-1953 ATLEM
+1953 
-1958 NTGGDFINNIGGTGR
+1958 
-1973 VEKSGDDALTLS
+1973 
-1985 GSNTYTGGTTINDG
+1985 
-1999 TLIATSVDA
+1999 
-2008 LGSGD
+2008 
-2013 VTNNAVL
+2013 
-2020 ELNTG
+2020 
-2025 GDFINNIG
+2025 
-2033 GTGRVEK
+2033 K

-2064 LVATNVEA
+2064 LVASNVEALGSGDVTNDAVLELNTGGTFDNVISGSGQVVKSGDDALTLSGANTYTGGTTINDGTLVATSVDA
-2072 LGTGDVTDNAVL
+2072 LGTGDVTDNATL
-2084 ELNTGGDFINN
+2084 ELNTGGTFDNAIS
-2095 IGGTGRVEKSG
+2095 GSGQVVKSG
-2106 DDTLT
+2106 DKMLT
-2111 LSGSNSYTGGT
+2111 LSGANSYSGGT
-2122 LISSGTLVATNV
+2122 LISDGTLVASNV
-2134 DALGSG
+2134 ESLGTG
-2140 DVTDNAT
+2140 DVTNNAT

-2171 ETLTLSGSNTYTGG
+2171 ETLTLSGSNT
-2185 TTINDGT
+2185 
-2192 LVATSVEALGS
+2192 
-2203 GDVTNDAVL
+2203 
-2212 ALNTG
+2212 
-2217 GDFANNIGGT
+2217 
-2227 GSVVKSGDETLTL
+2227 
-2240 SGTNSYTGGT
+2240 
-2250 TISGGTLVATNVEAL
+2250 
-2265 GTGDVTNN
+2265 
-2273 ATLELN
+2273 
-2279 TGGDFTNNISGNGQ
+2279 
-2293 VVKSGDDTLTFSGSN
+2293 
-2308 TYTGG
+2308 
-2313 TTINDGTLVATSVE
+2313 
-2327 ALGSGDVT
+2327 
-2335 NDAVLA
+2335 
-2341 LNTGGD
+2341 
-2347 FANNIGGTGSVVKSG
+2347 
-2362 DETLTLSGSNTYT
+2362 
-2375 GSTLI
+2375 
-2380 SSGTL
+2380 
-2385 VANDVNALG
+2385 
-2394 TGDVTDNATLM
+2394 
-2405 LNTGGD
+2405 
-2411 FINNIGGT
+2411 
-2419 GRVEK
+2419 
-2424 SGDDTLTLS
+2424 
-2433 GSNSYTGG
+2433 
-2441 TLISSGTLVA
+2441 
-2451 TNVDALGSG
+2451 
-2460 DVTDNATLELNTGG
+2460 
-2474 TFDNAISGS
+2474 
-2483 GQVVKSGD
+2483 
-2491 ETLTLSGANSYT
+2491 
-2503 GGTLISSGTLVANDV
+2503 
-2518 NALGTGDV
+2518 
-2526 TDNAVL
+2526 
-2532 ELNTGGDFDNAI
+2532 
-2544 SGSGQVVKSGDETL
+2544 
-2558 TLSGANSYTGGTTI
+2558 
-2572 SGGTLVASNVEAL
+2572 
-2585 GSGDIDNY
+2585 
-2593 ASLQLN
+2593 
-2599 ASGQF
+2599 
-2604 VTANLTTHDNAI
+2604 
-2616 TAIGAGSALRAN
+2616 
-2628 TLTQEANSTLAV
+2628 
-2640 HLIDSNSG
+2640 
-2648 AIVTADHANLGG
+2648 
-2660 TLDITGIGNVAKS
+2660 
-2673 WTRDAYAYTL
+2673 
-2683 IDTDSAINSDFAQFT
+2683 
-2698 VAGMDAKQVDFLT
+2698 
-2711 VDGRVNADDDTRY
+2711 
-2724 DVTASLSWYADSDN
+2724 
-2738 AATDAHG
+2738 
-2745 TFTLSEQGHSFTL
+2745 
-2758 NTALTDVDAT
+2758 
-2768 LNPDS
+2768 
-2773 ATYWDGKSLIK
+2773 
-2784 RGAGTLILGAQNTY
+2784 
-2798 SGDTDVQ
+2798 
-2805 EGALWLAE
+2805 
-2813 TATIGSAGSA
+2813 
-2823 QAVNI
+2823 
-2828 AANAAFGGHNSTVN
+2828 
-2842 GHVNN
+2842 
-2847 QGSLY
+2847 
-2852 FVDTF
+2852 
-2857 TVNGDVVNSS
+2857 
-2867 AMISGSDQPNN
+2867 
-2878 TLTIAGNY
+2878 
-2886 TGNDGHLYLNTQLGD
+2886 
-2901 DSSPTDK
+2901 
-2908 LIVTG
+2908 
-2913 DTAGSTTLHITN
+2913 
-2925 VNGLGAQTVNGI
+2925 
-2937 EVIEVG
+2937 
-2943 GQSDG
+2943 
-2948 DFRLYKGHVDINAW
+2948 
-2962 TYTLK
+2962 
-2967 QDGGDWYLRS
+2967 
-2977 ESDDVPDDGGE
+2977 
-2988 VTPPDDGGEV
+2988 
-2998 TPPDDG
+2998 
-3004 GEVTPPDDGGEVTPP
+3004 
-3019 DDGGEVTP
+3019 
-3027 PDDDGEVTP
+3027 
-3036 PDDGGDITPPD
+3036 
-3047 DGGDITPPDGGD
+3047 
-3059 VTPVAPQY
+3059 
-3067 RADIGVYLGNQW
+3067 
-3079 MARNLQMQTLYDR
+3079 
-3092 EGSQYRSADG
+3092 
-3102 SIWMRFK
+3102 
-3109 AGKAESQA
+3109 
-3117 VNGNVDIDSDYS
+3117 
-3129 QFQLGGD
+3129 
-3136 ILTWSDG
+3136 
-3143 AQSVTVGLMGS
+3143 
-3154 YINASTDSTGNRGA
+3154 
-3168 DGSQF
+3168 
-3173 SANGSVDGYNLGLY
+3173 
-3187 ATWFADAQ
+3187 
-3195 SHRGAYIDSWYQY
+3195 
-3208 GAYNNSVDN
+3208 
-3217 DGLSASRYD
+3217 
-3226 SAAHA
+3226 
-3231 VSLETGYR
+3231 
-3239 YDIALS
+3239 
-3245 NRNTVSLTPQAQVT
+3245 
-3259 WQRYSAD
+3259 
-3266 TVIDDGGTR
+3266 
-3275 ISGQNDD
+3275 
-3282 SWTTRLGVRVDGKL
+3282 
-3296 YKESGRIQPFMEV
+3296 
-3309 NWLHASDNASATFG
+3309 
-3323 DTKVSQD
+3323 
-3330 LPNDRVEVKVGI
+3330 
-3342 QANVSERLSVY
+3342 
-3353 AQAAGQKGKNDY
+3353 
-3365 GDASFSLNMRYNW
+3365 

>member
-1 MNKTYNIIWN
+1 
-11 AARGMY
+11 
-17 IVTSELARSGSR
+17 
-29 AIVSVSAS
+29 
-37 CAVTL
+37 
-42 LAMDAAPAVAEET
+42 
-55 RVSIPSQTTTYTL
+55 
-68 SGATPFVVETGNTV
+68 
-82 ATDTATSAAIVGDN
+82 
-96 SNDWDLLIESGA
+96 
-108 VVGSSL
+108 
-114 TDSQAMNLDSSTGAT
+114 
-129 SVHNQG
+129 
-135 TITGSNE
+135 
-142 DGTIMLQNGGSVIND
+142 
-157 ARIENNATYEHD
+157 
-169 PEDIPQEYA
+169 
-178 GVYMLNGGSYV
+178 
-189 SSESG
+189 
-194 VLEGV
+194 
-199 SGVIVQSGE
+199 
-208 AHITNGGMINSDGSW
+208 
-223 RSYGVEFRDGTYGT
+223 
-237 IVNTGTIITT
+237 
-247 ASDGS
+247 
-252 GKIEDAAIYVHTLND
+252 
-267 MAVSGSVS
+267 
-275 VDNSGLMQSDFI
+275 
-287 TVALYYGSHFE
+287 
-298 VVNRVGGVITA
+298 
-309 GNSSLVGIKST
+309 
-320 AMELKVGVDNL
+320 
-331 VTNDGTISAYGTAN
+331 
-345 TYGIHYGES
+345 
-354 TSGGVITNTGSITTT
+354 
-369 GGGSGDASV
+369 
-378 YVHGN
+378 
-383 GDGTVVNNSGTM
+383 
-395 SSTVYGV
+395 
-402 YLDSARSKGHTLN
+402 
-415 NQAGGAIS
+415 
-423 ANTAVAI
+423 
-430 NGNGN
+430 
-435 TISNQGKMTGVS
+435 
-447 DGLVL
+447 
-452 SGNNNIVTTSGGEIS
+452 
-467 GKNGIRVSKGS
+467 
-478 GNQITAKSGSK
+478 
-489 ITATSTGISIA
+489 
-500 GGNNQVTTE
+500 
-509 SGSTIVAKDNGILI
+509 
-523 NSGANNVTNGGSIT
+523 
-537 ATGSSISYG
+537 
-546 IQYNSGTSG
+546 
-555 TITNTG
+555 
-561 TITTTGKGA
+561 
-570 GDASVY
+570 
-576 AHGGAVTINNSG
+576 
-588 TMDSSVFGV
+588 
-597 YVTTGHTLN
+597 
-606 NLAGGSITANTAV
+606 
-619 QLNGNNNTLAN
+619 
-630 AGAILGDTNG
+630 
-640 VTINGS
+640 
-646 GNTLT
+646 
-651 SQGKITGG
+651 
-659 TNAILINSGS
+659 
-669 KNNTLTLNTGT
+669 
-680 EISGSITDDN
+680 
-690 NSASANNNLILDG
+690 
-703 EGTLGSSISGLNS
+703 
-716 VTSSGDWTLS
+716 
-726 GATMNLSGTT
+726 
-736 NSALWVKSGTLILNG
+736 
-751 AMTAKGA
+751 
-758 TVDSGTTLQIGN
+758 
-770 GGTLGAFNGDIVDNG
+770 
-785 TLTFNRSDAAAYGS
+785 
-799 VISGSGNVIKQGGG
+799 
-813 ELTLSNNN
+813 
-821 SYSGGTTIAE
+821 
-831 GTLTATA
+831 
-838 GGALGSGN
+838 
-846 IDNRAYLKL
+846 
-855 DAANASDPFIV
+855 
-866 ADLTTHSGATVE
+866 
-878 IGAGSTLQANTL
+878 
-890 TQQDGSTL
+890 
-898 TADLTATSGP
+898 
-908 AIRAKNVNL
+908 
-917 DGTLNVASPASQ
+917 
-929 EPIRSTDDLISL
+929 
-941 ALIES
+941 
-946 DNAISGDFDG
+946 
-956 ITINGNAMN
+956 
-965 PDAFITV
+965 
-972 VGQKNVNDTHYDLV
+972 
-986 ETLTWYAD
+986 
-994 RYNAAIDAHGTFN
+994 
-1007 LADADDSFTV
+1007 
-1017 NTVLE
+1017 
-1022 NVDANSGW
+1022 
-1030 NGQSLTK
+1030 
-1037 TGAGTLI
+1037 
-1044 LNAENTYT
+1044 
-1052 GGTTI
+1052 
-1057 SDGTLVATNVE
+1057 
-1068 ALGTGNVTDNATLEL
+1068 
-1083 NTGGDFDNAI
+1083 
-1093 SGSGQV
+1093 
-1099 VKSGDET
+1099 
-1106 LTLSGSNT
+1106 
-1114 YTGGTIISGGTL
+1114 
-1126 VATNVE
+1126 
-1132 ALGTGDVT
+1132 
-1140 DNATL
+1140 
-1145 ELNTGG
+1145 
-1151 DFDNAIGG
+1151 
-1159 TGSVVK
+1159 
-1165 SGDKTLTL
+1165 
-1173 SGANSYTGGTTI
+1173 
-1185 SGGTLVA
+1185 
-1192 SNVEALGSGDVTD
+1192 
-1205 NATLELNTGGDFAN
+1205 
-1219 NIGGTGSVVKSGDKT
+1219 
-1234 LTLSGTNSYT
+1234 
-1244 GGTTISGGTLVANN
+1244 
-1258 VEALGTG
+1258 
-1265 DVTNNATLELN
+1265 
-1276 TGGDFDNAISGSG
+1276 
-1289 QVVKSGDETLTLSG
+1289 
-1303 ANSYTGG
+1303 
-1310 TTISGGTLVATNV
+1310 
-1323 EALGT
+1323 
-1328 GDITD
+1328 
-1333 NATLELNAGGDFTN
+1333 
-1347 NIGGTGSVEKS
+1347 
-1358 GDKTLTL
+1358 
-1365 SGTNTYRGGTLI
+1365 
-1377 SGGTLV
+1377 
-1383 ASNVE
+1383 
-1388 ALGSG
+1388 
-1393 DVTDNATLEMNT
+1393 
-1405 GGDFAN
+1405 
-1411 NIGGTGSVVKSGDKT
+1411 GDKT

-1451 EALGTGNVTDNA
+1451 EALGTGDITDNATLELNAGGDFANNIGGTGSVVKSGDKTLTLSGSNTYTGGTTISGGTLVATNVEALGTGNVTDNATLELSTGGDFANNIGGTGSVVKSGDETLTLSGANSYTGGTTISGGTLVASNVEALGTGDVTDNA

-1487 DGALT
+1487 DKTLT

-1505 SGGTLIAANVN
+1505 SGGTLIATHVN

-1566 SDSTLTINLNSNTV
+1566 SDSTLTINLNSNTA

-1784 SGDDVLTLSGANS
+1784 SGDETLTLSGTNTYSGGTLISGGTLVASNVEALGTGDVTNDAVLELNTGGTFDNAISGSGQVVKSGDKMLTLSGANS

-1809 VASNVDA
+1809 VASNVEA
-1816 LGSGDVTNNAT
+1816 LGSGDVTNDAVLELNTGGTFDNVISGSGKVEKSGDDALTLSGSNTYTGGTLISGGTLVASNVEALGTGDVTDNAT
-1827 LEMNTGGDFI
+1827 LALNAGGDFTNNIGGTGRVEKSGDQTLTLSGSNTYTGGTLISSGTLVATSVDALGTGNVTNNATLALNTGGDFINNIGGTGRVEKSGDDALTLSGSNTYTGGTLISGGTLVANDVNALGTGDVTDNAALMLNTGGDFI

-1866 LISDGTLVAS
+1866 LISGGTLVANDVNALGTGDVTDNATLALNAVGDFNNAIGGSGKVEKSGDDTLTLSGSNTYTGGTLINGGTLVAS
-1876 NVEALGTGDVTNNA
+1876 NVEALGTGDVTDDA
-1890 TLELNTGGTFDN
+1890 TLELNTGGKFDN
-1902 AISGSGQVVK
+1902 AISGSGNVVK
-1912 SGDDVLTL
+1912 SGAD
-1920 SGANSYSG
+1920 
-1928 GTLISGGTLV
+1928 
-1938 ANNVEALGTGDVTDN
+1938 
-1953 ATLEM
+1953 
-1958 NTGGDFINNIGGTGR
+1958 
-1973 VEKSGDDALTLS
+1973 
-1985 GSNTYTGGTTINDG
+1985 
-1999 TLIATSVDA
+1999 
-2008 LGSGD
+2008 
-2013 VTNNAVL
+2013 
-2020 ELNTG
+2020 
-2025 GDFINNIG
+2025 
-2033 GTGRVEK
+2033 
-2040 SGDETL
+2040 
-2046 TLSGSNT
+2046 
-2053 YTGGTLISGGT
+2053 
-2064 LVATNVEA
+2064 
-2072 LGTGDVTDNAVL
+2072 
-2084 ELNTGGDFINN
+2084 
-2095 IGGTGRVEKSG
+2095 
-2106 DDTLT
+2106 
-2111 LSGSNSYTGGT
+2111 
-2122 LISSGTLVATNV
+2122 
-2134 DALGSG
+2134 
-2140 DVTDNAT
+2140 
-2147 LELNT
+2147 
-2152 GGDFT
+2152 
-2157 NNISGSGQVVKSGD
+2157 
-2171 ETLTLSGSNTYTGG
+2171 TLTLSGSNTYTGG

-2192 LVATSVEALGS
+2192 LVATSV
-2203 GDVTNDAVL
+2203 D
-2212 ALNTG
+2212 
-2217 GDFANNIGGT
+2217 
-2227 GSVVKSGDETLTL
+2227 
-2240 SGTNSYTGGT
+2240 
-2250 TISGGTLVATNVEAL
+2250 AL
-2265 GTGDVTNN
+2265 GTGDVTDD

-2279 TGGDFTNNISGNGQ
+2279 TGGD
-2293 VVKSGDDTLTFSGSN
+2293 
-2308 TYTGG
+2308 
-2313 TTINDGTLVATSVE
+2313 
-2327 ALGSGDVT
+2327 
-2335 NDAVLA
+2335 
-2341 LNTGGD
+2341 
-2347 FANNIGGTGSVVKSG
+2347 
-2362 DETLTLSGSNTYT
+2362 
-2375 GSTLI
+2375 
-2380 SSGTL
+2380 
-2385 VANDVNALG
+2385 
-2394 TGDVTDNATLM
+2394 
-2405 LNTGGD
+2405 
-2411 FINNIGGT
+2411 
-2419 GRVEK
+2419 
-2424 SGDDTLTLS
+2424 
-2433 GSNSYTGG
+2433 
-2441 TLISSGTLVA
+2441 
-2451 TNVDALGSG
+2451 
-2460 DVTDNATLELNTGG
+2460 
-2474 TFDNAISGS
+2474 FDNAISGS

-2491 ETLTLSGANSYT
+2491 DTLTLSGSNTYT

-2526 TDNAVL
+2526 TDNATL
-2532 ELNTGGDFDNAI
+2532 ELNTGGDFTNNI
-2544 SGSGQVVKSGDETL
+2544 GGTGRVEKSGDGTL
-2558 TLSGANSYTGGTTI
+2558 TLSGSNTYTGGTLI
-2572 SGGTLVASNVEAL
+2572 SDGTLVASNVEAL

-2604 VTANLTTHDNAI
+2604 VTANLTTHDNAT
-2616 TAIGAGSALRAN
+2616 TAIGADSALRGN

-2640 HLIDSNSG
+2640 HLTDSNSG

-2711 VDGRVNADDDTRY
+2711 VDGRVNAADDTRY

-2745 TFTLSEQGHSFTL
+2745 TFTLSEQGHCFTL

-2805 EGALWLAE
+2805 EGVLWLAE

-2828 AANAAFGGHNSTVN
+2828 AANAAFGGHNATVN

-2847 QGSLY
+2847 LGNLY

-2948 DFRLYKGHVDINAW
+2948 DFTLYKGHVDINAW

-2977 ESDDVPDDGGE
+2977 ESDDVPDDGGD
-2988 VTPPDDGGEV
+2988 VIPPDDGG
-2998 TPPDDG
+2998 D
-3004 GEVTPPDDGGEVTPP
+3004 
-3019 DDGGEVTP
+3019 
-3027 PDDDGEVTP
+3027 VTP
-3036 PDDGGDITPPD
+3036 PDDGGDVTPPD
-3047 DGGDITPPDGGD
+3047 DGGDVTPPDDGGDVSPPDDGGDVTPPDDGGDVTPPDDDGDITPPDGGD

>member
-55 RVSIPSQTTTYTL
+55 RVSIPTQTTTYTL

-114 TDSQAMNLDSSTGAT
+114 TDSQAMNLDSLTGAT

-142 DGTIMLQNGGSVIND
+142 DGTILLQNGGSVIND
-157 ARIENNATYEHD
+157 ARIENSATYEHD

-415 NQAGGAIS
+415 NQAGSAIS

-435 TISNQGKMTGVS
+435 TITNQGKMTGVS
-447 DGLVL
+447 DGLL
-452 SGNNNIVTTSGGEIS
+452 ISGNNNIVTTSGGEIS

-489 ITATSTGISIA
+489 ITTTSTGISIA
-500 GGNNQVTTE
+500 GGNNQITTE
-509 SGSTIVAKDNGILI
+509 SGSAIVAKDNGILI

-537 ATGSSISYG
+537 ATGSNMSYG
-546 IQYNSGTSG
+546 IQYNSGASG

-606 NLAGGSITANTAV
+606 NLAGGSISANTAV
-619 QLNGNNNTLAN
+619 QFHGNNNKLAN

-640 VTINGS
+640 VTISGS

-726 GATMNLSGTT
+726 GATMNFSGTT

-770 GGTLGAFNGDIVDNG
+770 SGTLGAFNGDIVDNG

-855 DAANASDPFIV
+855 DAASASDPFIV

-994 RYNAAIDAHGTFN
+994 HDNAAIDAHGTFN

-1057 SDGTLVATNVE
+1057 SDGTLIANNVE

-1083 NTGGDFDNAI
+1083 NTGGDFTNNI

-1099 VKSGDET
+1099 VKSGDE
-1106 LTLSGSNT
+1106 
-1114 YTGGTIISGGTL
+1114 
-1126 VATNVE
+1126 
-1132 ALGTGDVT
+1132 
-1140 DNATL
+1140 
-1145 ELNTGG
+1145 
-1151 DFDNAIGG
+1151 
-1159 TGSVVK
+1159 
-1165 SGDKTLTL
+1165 TLTL

-1192 SNVEALGSGDVTD
+1192 SNVEALGTGDITDNATLELNAGGDFANNIGGTGSVVKSGDKTLTLSGSNTYTGGTTISGGTLVATNVEALGTGNVTD
-1205 NATLELNTGGDFAN
+1205 NATLELSTGGDFAN
-1219 NIGGTGSVVKSGDKT
+1219 NIGGTGSVVKSGDET

-1276 TGGDFDNAISGSG
+1276 TGGDFTNAISGSG
-1289 QVVKSGDETLTLSG
+1289 QVVKSGD
-1303 ANSYTGG
+1303 
-1310 TTISGGTLVATNV
+1310 
-1323 EALGT
+1323 
-1328 GDITD
+1328 
-1333 NATLELNAGGDFTN
+1333 
-1347 NIGGTGSVEKS
+1347 
-1358 GDKTLTL
+1358 KT
-1365 SGTNTYRGGTLI
+1365 
-1377 SGGTLV
+1377 
-1383 ASNVE
+1383 
-1388 ALGSG
+1388 
-1393 DVTDNATLEMNT
+1393 
-1405 GGDFAN
+1405 
-1411 NIGGTGSVVKSGDKT
+1411 
-1426 LTLSG
+1426 
-1431 ANSYTG
+1431 
-1437 GTTISGGTLVASNV
+1437 
-1451 EALGTGNVTDNA
+1451 
-1463 TLELNTGGDF
+1463 
-1473 DNAISGSGQ
+1473 
-1482 VVKSG
+1482 
-1487 DGALT
+1487 LT

-1505 SGGTLIAANVN
+1505 SGGTLIATHVN

-1566 SDSTLTINLNSNTV
+1566 SDSTLTINLNSNTTA
-1580 DPVIHAAS
+1580 PVIHAAS

-1740 SGGTLVATNVDALGS
+1740 SGGTLVATNVDALG
-1755 GDVTDDATLELNTGG
+1755 TDD
-1770 TFDNAIS
+1770 
-1777 GSGQVVK
+1777 
-1784 SGDDVLTLSGANS
+1784 
-1797 YSGGTLISDGTL
+1797 
-1809 VASNVDA
+1809 
-1816 LGSGDVTNNAT
+1816 
-1827 LEMNTGGDFI
+1827 
-1837 NNIGGTGRVEK
+1837 
-1848 SGDDTLTLSG
+1848 
-1858 SNTYTGGT
+1858 
-1866 LISDGTLVAS
+1866 
-1876 NVEALGTGDVTNNA
+1876 
-1890 TLELNTGGTFDN
+1890 
-1902 AISGSGQVVK
+1902 
-1912 SGDDVLTL
+1912 
-1920 SGANSYSG
+1920 
-1928 GTLISGGTLV
+1928 
-1938 ANNVEALGTGDVTDN
+1938 
-1953 ATLEM
+1953 
-1958 NTGGDFINNIGGTGR
+1958 
-1973 VEKSGDDALTLS
+1973 
-1985 GSNTYTGGTTINDG
+1985 
-1999 TLIATSVDA
+1999 
-2008 LGSGD
+2008 
-2013 VTNNAVL
+2013 
-2020 ELNTG
+2020 
-2025 GDFINNIG
+2025 
-2033 GTGRVEK
+2033 
-2040 SGDETL
+2040 
-2046 TLSGSNT
+2046 
-2053 YTGGTLISGGT
+2053 
-2064 LVATNVEA
+2064 
-2072 LGTGDVTDNAVL
+2072 
-2084 ELNTGGDFINN
+2084 
-2095 IGGTGRVEKSG
+2095 
-2106 DDTLT
+2106 
-2111 LSGSNSYTGGT
+2111 
-2122 LISSGTLVATNV
+2122 
-2134 DALGSG
+2134 
-2140 DVTDNAT
+2140 
-2147 LELNT
+2147 
-2152 GGDFT
+2152 
-2157 NNISGSGQVVKSGD
+2157 
-2171 ETLTLSGSNTYTGG
+2171 
-2185 TTINDGT
+2185 
-2192 LVATSVEALGS
+2192 
-2203 GDVTNDAVL
+2203 
-2212 ALNTG
+2212 
-2217 GDFANNIGGT
+2217 
-2227 GSVVKSGDETLTL
+2227 
-2240 SGTNSYTGGT
+2240 
-2250 TISGGTLVATNVEAL
+2250 
-2265 GTGDVTNN
+2265 
-2273 ATLELN
+2273 
-2279 TGGDFTNNISGNGQ
+2279 
-2293 VVKSGDDTLTFSGSN
+2293 
-2308 TYTGG
+2308 
-2313 TTINDGTLVATSVE
+2313 
-2327 ALGSGDVT
+2327 
-2335 NDAVLA
+2335 
-2341 LNTGGD
+2341 
-2347 FANNIGGTGSVVKSG
+2347 
-2362 DETLTLSGSNTYT
+2362 
-2375 GSTLI
+2375 
-2380 SSGTL
+2380 
-2385 VANDVNALG
+2385 
-2394 TGDVTDNATLM
+2394 
-2405 LNTGGD
+2405 
-2411 FINNIGGT
+2411 
-2419 GRVEK
+2419 
-2424 SGDDTLTLS
+2424 
-2433 GSNSYTGG
+2433 
-2441 TLISSGTLVA
+2441 
-2451 TNVDALGSG
+2451 
-2460 DVTDNATLELNTGG
+2460 ATLELNTGG

-2491 ETLTLSGANSYT
+2491 ETLTLSGTNTYSGGTLISGGTLVASNVEALGTGDVTNDAVLELNTSGDFDNALSGSGQVEKSGDGTLTLSGSNTYT
-2503 GGTLISSGTLVANDV
+2503 GGTLISGGTLVASNV
-2518 NALGTGDV
+2518 EALGTGDV

-2572 SGGTLVASNVEAL
+2572 SGGTLVATSVDALGSGDVTDNAVLELNTGGDFTNSISGSGQVVKSGDETLTLSGANSYTGGTLISSGTLVANDVNALGTGDVTDNATLALNTGGTFDNAISGSGKVEKSGDKTLTLSGANSYTGGTTINDGTLVASNVEALGSGDVTDNATLELNTGGTFDNAIGGSGNVVKSGADTLTLSGSNNYTGGTTINDGTLVATNVEALGSGDVTDNATLELNTSGTFDNAISGSGQVVKSGDDTLALSGSNTYTGGTLISGGTLVATSVEALGSGDVTDNAVLELNTGGTFDNVISGSGQVVKSGDDALTLSGANTYTGGTTINDGTLVATSVDAL

-2604 VTANLTTHDNAI
+2604 VTANLTTHDNAT

-2640 HLIDSNSG
+2640 HLTDSNSG
-2648 AIVTADHANLGG
+2648 AIVTADRANLGG

-2711 VDGRVNADDDTRY
+2711 VDGRVNAADDTRY

-2828 AANAAFGGHNSTVN
+2828 AANAAFGGHNATVN

-2847 QGSLY
+2847 LGNLY

-2948 DFRLYKGHVDINAW
+2948 DFTLYKGHVDINAW

-3027 PDDDGEVTP
+3027 PDDGGDVTP
-3036 PDDGGDITPPD
+3036 PDDD
-3047 DGGDITPPDGGD
+3047 GDITPPDGGD

-3154 YINASTDSTGNRGA
+3154 YINANTDSTGNRGA

-3208 GAYNNSVDN
+3208 GVYNNSVDN

-3245 NRNTVSLTPQAQVT
+3245 NRNTVSLTPQAQVI

-3282 SWTTRLGVRVDGKL
+3282 SWTTRLGMRVDGKL

>member
-68 SGATPFVVETGNTV
+68 SGATPFVVETDNTI
-82 ATDTATSAAIVGDN
+82 ATDTAASAAIVGDN

-142 DGTIMLQNGGSVIND
+142 DGTILLQNGGSVVND
-157 ARIENNATYEHD
+157 ALIENSATYVHE
-169 PEDIPQEYA
+169 PQDIPQEYA

-395 SSTVYGV
+395 SSSVYGV
-402 YLDSARSKGHTLN
+402 YLDSTRSKGHTLN

-435 TISNQGKMTGVS
+435 TITNQGKMTGVS
-447 DGLVL
+447 DGLL
-452 SGNNNIVTTSGGEIS
+452 ISGNNNIVTTSGGEIS

-489 ITATSTGISIA
+489 ITTTSTGISIA

-509 SGSTIVAKDNGILI
+509 SGSAIVAKDNGILI
-523 NSGANNVTNGGSIT
+523 NSGVNNVTNGGSIT

-546 IQYNSGTSG
+546 IQYNSGASG

-640 VTINGS
+640 VTISGS

-680 EISGSITDDN
+680 EISGSITDGN

-736 NSALWVKSGTLILNG
+736 NSALWVKSGTLIVNG

-770 GGTLGAFNGDIVDNG
+770 SGTLGAFNGDIVDNG

-799 VISGSGNVIKQGGG
+799 VISGSGNVVKQGGG

-855 DAANASDPFIV
+855 DAASASDPFIV

-946 DNAISGDFDG
+946 DNAISGDFDD

-994 RYNAAIDAHGTFN
+994 RDNAAIDAHGTFN

-1037 TGAGTLI
+1037 TGAGALI

-1057 SDGTLVATNVE
+1057 SDGTLIATNVE

-1106 LTLSGSNT
+1106 LALSGINS
-1114 YTGGTIISGGTL
+1114 YTGGTTISGGTL
-1126 VATNVE
+1126 IASNVE

-1140 DNATL
+1140 DNAVL

-1151 DFDNAIGG
+1151 DFD
-1159 TGSVVK
+1159 
-1165 SGDKTLTL
+1165 
-1173 SGANSYTGGTTI
+1173 
-1185 SGGTLVA
+1185 
-1192 SNVEALGSGDVTD
+1192 
-1205 NATLELNTGGDFAN
+1205 
-1219 NIGGTGSVVKSGDKT
+1219 
-1234 LTLSGTNSYT
+1234 
-1244 GGTTISGGTLVANN
+1244 
-1258 VEALGTG
+1258 
-1265 DVTNNATLELN
+1265 
-1276 TGGDFDNAISGSG
+1276 
-1289 QVVKSGDETLTLSG
+1289 
-1303 ANSYTGG
+1303 
-1310 TTISGGTLVATNV
+1310 
-1323 EALGT
+1323 
-1328 GDITD
+1328 
-1333 NATLELNAGGDFTN
+1333 
-1347 NIGGTGSVEKS
+1347 
-1358 GDKTLTL
+1358 
-1365 SGTNTYRGGTLI
+1365 
-1377 SGGTLV
+1377 
-1383 ASNVE
+1383 
-1388 ALGSG
+1388 
-1393 DVTDNATLEMNT
+1393 
-1405 GGDFAN
+1405 N

-1437 GTTISGGTLVASNV
+1437 GTTISGGTLVATNVEALGSGDVTDNATLELSTGGDFANNIGGTGSVVKSGGDTLTLSGNNSYTGGTLISDGTLVASNV
-1451 EALGTGNVTDNA
+1451 EALGSGDVTNDA
-1463 TLELNTGGDF
+1463 VLELNTGGDF
-1473 DNAISGSGQ
+1473 DNAIGGSGQ

-1487 DGALT
+1487 DKTLT

-1531 DASGQFT
+1531 DANGQFT

-1559 ATTLTQK
+1559 ANTLTQK
-1566 SDSTLTINLNSNTV
+1566 SDSTLTINLNSNTA

-1784 SGDDVLTLSGANS
+1784 SGDKMLTLSGANS

-1809 VASNVDA
+1809 VASNV
-1816 LGSGDVTNNAT
+1816 
-1827 LEMNTGGDFI
+1827 
-1837 NNIGGTGRVEK
+1837 
-1848 SGDDTLTLSG
+1848 
-1858 SNTYTGGT
+1858 
-1866 LISDGTLVAS
+1866 
-1876 NVEALGTGDVTNNA
+1876 EALGTGDVTN
-1890 TLELNTGGTFDN
+1890 D
-1902 AISGSGQVVK
+1902 
-1912 SGDDVLTL
+1912 
-1920 SGANSYSG
+1920 
-1928 GTLISGGTLV
+1928 
-1938 ANNVEALGTGDVTDN
+1938 
-1953 ATLEM
+1953 
-1958 NTGGDFINNIGGTGR
+1958 
-1973 VEKSGDDALTLS
+1973 
-1985 GSNTYTGGTTINDG
+1985 
-1999 TLIATSVDA
+1999 
-2008 LGSGD
+2008 
-2013 VTNNAVL
+2013 AVL

-2025 GDFINNIG
+2025 GD
-2033 GTGRVEK
+2033 
-2040 SGDETL
+2040 
-2046 TLSGSNT
+2046 
-2053 YTGGTLISGGT
+2053 
-2064 LVATNVEA
+2064 
-2072 LGTGDVTDNAVL
+2072 
-2084 ELNTGGDFINN
+2084 
-2095 IGGTGRVEKSG
+2095 
-2106 DDTLT
+2106 
-2111 LSGSNSYTGGT
+2111 
-2122 LISSGTLVATNV
+2122 
-2134 DALGSG
+2134 
-2140 DVTDNAT
+2140 
-2147 LELNT
+2147 
-2152 GGDFT
+2152 
-2157 NNISGSGQVVKSGD
+2157 
-2171 ETLTLSGSNTYTGG
+2171 
-2185 TTINDGT
+2185 
-2192 LVATSVEALGS
+2192 
-2203 GDVTNDAVL
+2203 
-2212 ALNTG
+2212 
-2217 GDFANNIGGT
+2217 
-2227 GSVVKSGDETLTL
+2227 
-2240 SGTNSYTGGT
+2240 
-2250 TISGGTLVATNVEAL
+2250 
-2265 GTGDVTNN
+2265 
-2273 ATLELN
+2273 
-2279 TGGDFTNNISGNGQ
+2279 
-2293 VVKSGDDTLTFSGSN
+2293 
-2308 TYTGG
+2308 
-2313 TTINDGTLVATSVE
+2313 
-2327 ALGSGDVT
+2327 
-2335 NDAVLA
+2335 
-2341 LNTGGD
+2341 
-2347 FANNIGGTGSVVKSG
+2347 
-2362 DETLTLSGSNTYT
+2362 
-2375 GSTLI
+2375 
-2380 SSGTL
+2380 
-2385 VANDVNALG
+2385 
-2394 TGDVTDNATLM
+2394 
-2405 LNTGGD
+2405 
-2411 FINNIGGT
+2411 
-2419 GRVEK
+2419 
-2424 SGDDTLTLS
+2424 
-2433 GSNSYTGG
+2433 
-2441 TLISSGTLVA
+2441 
-2451 TNVDALGSG
+2451 
-2460 DVTDNATLELNTGG
+2460 
-2474 TFDNAISGS
+2474 FDNAISGS

-2503 GGTLISSGTLVANDV
+2503 DGTLISGGTLVASNV
-2518 NALGTGDV
+2518 EALGTGDV

-2572 SGGTLVASNVEAL
+2572 SGGTLVATNVEALGTGDVTNNATLELNTGGDFTNNISGSGQVVKFGDDTLTFSGANSYTGGTTISGGTLVASNVEALGTGDVTDNAVLALNTGGDFANNIGGTGSVVKSGDDTLTLSGSNTYTGGTTISGGTLIASNVDALGTGDVTNDATLELNTGGTFDNAISGSGQVVKSGGDTLTLSGNNSYTGGTLISGGTLVASNVEAL
-2585 GSGDIDNY
+2585 GSGDVTNDAVLELNTSGDFDNAISGSGKVEKSGDGTLTLSGSNTYRGGTTISGGTLVASNVEALGTGDVTNNATLELNTGGDFDNAISGSGQVVKSGGDTLTLSGNNSYTGGTLISDGTLVASNVEALGSGNIDNY

-2604 VTANLTTHDNAI
+2604 VTANLTTHDNAT
-2616 TAIGAGSALRAN
+2616 TAIGAGSVLRAN

-2640 HLIDSNSG
+2640 HLTDSNSG

-2711 VDGRVNADDDTRY
+2711 VDGRVNAADDTRY

-2768 LNPDS
+2768 LDPDS
-2773 ATYWDGKSLIK
+2773 ATDWDGKSLIK

-2805 EGALWLAE
+2805 EGVLWLAE

-2828 AANAAFGGHNSTVN
+2828 AANAAFGGHNATVN

-2852 FVDTF
+2852 FIDTF

-2948 DFRLYKGHVDINAW
+2948 DFTLYKGHVDINAW

-3027 PDDDGEVTP
+3027 PDDGGEVTPPDDDGDVTP
-3036 PDDGGDITPPD
+3036 PDDGGDVTPPD
-3047 DGGDITPPDGGD
+3047 DDGDITPPDGGNA
-3059 VTPVAPQY
+3059 TPVTPQY

-3102 SIWMRFK
+3102 SVWMRFK

-3143 AQSVTVGLMGS
+3143 AQNVTVGLMGS

>member
-1 MNKTYNIIWN
+1 
-11 AARGMY
+11 
-17 IVTSELARSGSR
+17 V
-29 AIVSVSAS
+29 VS
-37 CAVTL
+37 
-42 LAMDAAPAVAEET
+42 
-55 RVSIPSQTTTYTL
+55 
-68 SGATPFVVETGNTV
+68 
-82 ATDTATSAAIVGDN
+82 
-96 SNDWDLLIESGA
+96 
-108 VVGSSL
+108 
-114 TDSQAMNLDSSTGAT
+114 
-129 SVHNQG
+129 
-135 TITGSNE
+135 
-142 DGTIMLQNGGSVIND
+142 
-157 ARIENNATYEHD
+157 
-169 PEDIPQEYA
+169 
-178 GVYMLNGGSYV
+178 
-189 SSESG
+189 
-194 VLEGV
+194 
-199 SGVIVQSGE
+199 
-208 AHITNGGMINSDGSW
+208 
-223 RSYGVEFRDGTYGT
+223 
-237 IVNTGTIITT
+237 
-247 ASDGS
+247 
-252 GKIEDAAIYVHTLND
+252 
-267 MAVSGSVS
+267 
-275 VDNSGLMQSDFI
+275 
-287 TVALYYGSHFE
+287 
-298 VVNRVGGVITA
+298 
-309 GNSSLVGIKST
+309 
-320 AMELKVGVDNL
+320 
-331 VTNDGTISAYGTAN
+331 
-345 TYGIHYGES
+345 
-354 TSGGVITNTGSITTT
+354 
-369 GGGSGDASV
+369 
-378 YVHGN
+378 
-383 GDGTVVNNSGTM
+383 
-395 SSTVYGV
+395 
-402 YLDSARSKGHTLN
+402 
-415 NQAGGAIS
+415 
-423 ANTAVAI
+423 
-430 NGNGN
+430 
-435 TISNQGKMTGVS
+435 
-447 DGLVL
+447 
-452 SGNNNIVTTSGGEIS
+452 
-467 GKNGIRVSKGS
+467 
-478 GNQITAKSGSK
+478 
-489 ITATSTGISIA
+489 
-500 GGNNQVTTE
+500 
-509 SGSTIVAKDNGILI
+509 
-523 NSGANNVTNGGSIT
+523 
-537 ATGSSISYG
+537 
-546 IQYNSGTSG
+546 
-555 TITNTG
+555 
-561 TITTTGKGA
+561 
-570 GDASVY
+570 
-576 AHGGAVTINNSG
+576 
-588 TMDSSVFGV
+588 
-597 YVTTGHTLN
+597 
-606 NLAGGSITANTAV
+606 
-619 QLNGNNNTLAN
+619 
-630 AGAILGDTNG
+630 
-640 VTINGS
+640 
-646 GNTLT
+646 
-651 SQGKITGG
+651 
-659 TNAILINSGS
+659 
-669 KNNTLTLNTGT
+669 
-680 EISGSITDDN
+680 
-690 NSASANNNLILDG
+690 
-703 EGTLGSSISGLNS
+703 
-716 VTSSGDWTLS
+716 
-726 GATMNLSGTT
+726 
-736 NSALWVKSGTLILNG
+736 
-751 AMTAKGA
+751 
-758 TVDSGTTLQIGN
+758 
-770 GGTLGAFNGDIVDNG
+770 
-785 TLTFNRSDAAAYGS
+785 
-799 VISGSGNVIKQGGG
+799 
-813 ELTLSNNN
+813 
-821 SYSGGTTIAE
+821 
-831 GTLTATA
+831 
-838 GGALGSGN
+838 
-846 IDNRAYLKL
+846 
-855 DAANASDPFIV
+855 
-866 ADLTTHSGATVE
+866 
-878 IGAGSTLQANTL
+878 
-890 TQQDGSTL
+890 
-898 TADLTATSGP
+898 
-908 AIRAKNVNL
+908 
-917 DGTLNVASPASQ
+917 
-929 EPIRSTDDLISL
+929 
-941 ALIES
+941 
-946 DNAISGDFDG
+946 
-956 ITINGNAMN
+956 
-965 PDAFITV
+965 
-972 VGQKNVNDTHYDLV
+972 
-986 ETLTWYAD
+986 
-994 RYNAAIDAHGTFN
+994 
-1007 LADADDSFTV
+1007 
-1017 NTVLE
+1017 
-1022 NVDANSGW
+1022 
-1030 NGQSLTK
+1030 
-1037 TGAGTLI
+1037 
-1044 LNAENTYT
+1044 
-1052 GGTTI
+1052 
-1057 SDGTLVATNVE
+1057 NVE
-1068 ALGTGNVTDNATLEL
+1068 ALGSGDVTDNATLEL
-1083 NTGGDFDNAI
+1083 NTGGNFDNNI
-1093 SGSGQV
+1093 GGTGSV
-1099 VKSGDET
+1099 VKSGDKT
-1106 LTLSGSNT
+1106 LTLSGANS
-1114 YTGGTIISGGTL
+1114 YTGGTTISGGTL

-1132 ALGTGDVT
+1132 ALGSGDVT

-1151 DFDNAIGG
+1151 TFDNVIS
-1159 TGSVVK
+1159 GSGQVVK
-1165 SGDKTLTL
+1165 SGDEMLTL

-1205 NATLELNTGGDFAN
+1205 NATLELNTGGDFDNA
-1219 NIGGTGSVVKSGDKT
+1219 ISGSGQVVKSGDDA
-1234 LTLSGTNSYT
+1234 LTLSGNNSYT
-1244 GGTTISGGTLVANN
+1244 GGTLISDGTLVASN
-1258 VEALGTG
+1258 VEALGSG
-1265 DVTNNATLELN
+1265 DVTNDAVLELN

-1289 QVVKSGDETLTLSG
+1289 Q
-1303 ANSYTGG
+1303 
-1310 TTISGGTLVATNV
+1310 
-1323 EALGT
+1323 
-1328 GDITD
+1328 
-1333 NATLELNAGGDFTN
+1333 
-1347 NIGGTGSVEKS
+1347 
-1358 GDKTLTL
+1358 
-1365 SGTNTYRGGTLI
+1365 
-1377 SGGTLV
+1377 
-1383 ASNVE
+1383 
-1388 ALGSG
+1388 
-1393 DVTDNATLEMNT
+1393 
-1405 GGDFAN
+1405 
-1411 NIGGTGSVVKSGDKT
+1411 VVKSGDKT

-1451 EALGTGNVTDNA
+1451 EALGSGDITDNA

-1487 DGALT
+1487 DETLT
-1492 LSGANSYSGATTI
+1492 LSGTNTYTGGTTI
-1505 SGGTLIAANVN
+1505 SGGTLIATHVN

-1531 DASGQFT
+1531 DASGQFA

-1566 SDSTLTINLNSNTV
+1566 SDSTLTINLNSNTA

-1697 LENVDATLDPASAT
+1697 LENVDATLDPDSAT

-1735 GGTTI
+1735 VGTTI

-1784 SGDDVLTLSGANS
+1784 SGDKMLTLSGTNS
-1797 YSGGTLISDGTL
+1797 YSGGTLISGGTL
-1809 VASNVDA
+1809 VATNVDA
-1816 LGSGDVTNNAT
+1816 LGSGDVT
-1827 LEMNTGGDFI
+1827 
-1837 NNIGGTGRVEK
+1837 
-1848 SGDDTLTLSG
+1848 DD
-1858 SNTYTGGT
+1858 
-1866 LISDGTLVAS
+1866 
-1876 NVEALGTGDVTNNA
+1876 A

-1912 SGDDVLTL
+1912 SGDDT
-1920 SGANSYSG
+1920 
-1928 GTLISGGTLV
+1928 
-1938 ANNVEALGTGDVTDN
+1938 
-1953 ATLEM
+1953 
-1958 NTGGDFINNIGGTGR
+1958 
-1973 VEKSGDDALTLS
+1973 LTLS
-1985 GSNTYTGGTTINDG
+1985 GSNTYTGGTIISGG
-1999 TLIATSVDA
+1999 TLVASNVEA
-2008 LGSGD
+2008 LGTGD
-2013 VTNNAVL
+2013 VTNDAVL

-2025 GDFINNIG
+2025 GDFDNAISG
-2033 GTGRVEK
+2033 SGQVVK

-2064 LVATNVEA
+2064 LVASNVEALGSGDVTNDAVLELNTGGDFTNAISGSGQVVKSGDETLTLSGANSYTGGTLISGGTLIASNVEA

-2084 ELNTGGDFINN
+2084 ELNTGGDF
-2095 IGGTGRVEKSG
+2095 
-2106 DDTLT
+2106 
-2111 LSGSNSYTGGT
+2111 
-2122 LISSGTLVATNV
+2122 
-2134 DALGSG
+2134 
-2140 DVTDNAT
+2140 
-2147 LELNT
+2147 
-2152 GGDFT
+2152 
-2157 NNISGSGQVVKSGD
+2157 
-2171 ETLTLSGSNTYTGG
+2171 
-2185 TTINDGT
+2185 
-2192 LVATSVEALGS
+2192 
-2203 GDVTNDAVL
+2203 
-2212 ALNTG
+2212 
-2217 GDFANNIGGT
+2217 
-2227 GSVVKSGDETLTL
+2227 
-2240 SGTNSYTGGT
+2240 
-2250 TISGGTLVATNVEAL
+2250 
-2265 GTGDVTNN
+2265 
-2273 ATLELN
+2273 
-2279 TGGDFTNNISGNGQ
+2279 
-2293 VVKSGDDTLTFSGSN
+2293 
-2308 TYTGG
+2308 
-2313 TTINDGTLVATSVE
+2313 
-2327 ALGSGDVT
+2327 
-2335 NDAVLA
+2335 
-2341 LNTGGD
+2341 
-2347 FANNIGGTGSVVKSG
+2347 
-2362 DETLTLSGSNTYT
+2362 
-2375 GSTLI
+2375 
-2380 SSGTL
+2380 
-2385 VANDVNALG
+2385 
-2394 TGDVTDNATLM
+2394 
-2405 LNTGGD
+2405 
-2411 FINNIGGT
+2411 
-2419 GRVEK
+2419 
-2424 SGDDTLTLS
+2424 
-2433 GSNSYTGG
+2433 
-2441 TLISSGTLVA
+2441 
-2451 TNVDALGSG
+2451 
-2460 DVTDNATLELNTGG
+2460 
-2474 TFDNAISGS
+2474 DNAISGS
-2483 GQVVKSGD
+2483 GQVEKSGD

-2532 ELNTGGDFDNAI
+2532 ELNTGGTFDNAISGSGQVVKSGDETLTLSGSNTYTGGTTINDGTLIATSVDALGSGDVTDNAVLELNTGGDFDNAI

-2558 TLSGANSYTGGTTI
+2558 TLSGTNSYTDGTLISGGTLVATNLEALGTGDVTNNATLELNTGGTFDNAISGSGQVVKSGDDALTLSGSNTYTGGTTI
-2572 SGGTLVASNVEAL
+2572 SGGTLIATSVDALGSGDVTDNAVLELNTGGTFDNAISGSGQVVKSGDKTLTLSGSNTYTGGTTISGGTLIASNVEAL
-2585 GSGDIDNY
+2585 GSGNIDNY

-2604 VTANLTTHDNAI
+2604 VTANLTTHDNAT
-2616 TAIGAGSALRAN
+2616 TAIGAGSTLRAN

-2640 HLIDSNSG
+2640 HLTDSNSG

-2711 VDGRVNADDDTRY
+2711 VDGRVNAADDTRY

-2773 ATYWDGKSLIK
+2773 ATDWDGKSLIK

-2828 AANAAFGGHNSTVN
+2828 AANAAFGGHNATVN

-2847 QGSLY
+2847 LGSLY

-2948 DFRLYKGHVDINAW
+2948 DFTLYKGHVDINAW

-2977 ESDDVPDDGGE
+2977 ESDDVPDDGG
-2988 VTPPDDGGEV
+2988 D
-2998 TPPDDG
+2998 
-3004 GEVTPPDDGGEVTPP
+3004 
-3019 DDGGEVTP
+3019 
-3027 PDDDGEVTP
+3027 VTP
-3036 PDDGGDITPPD
+3036 PDDGGDVIPPDDGGDVTPPD
-3047 DGGDITPPDGGD
+3047 DGGDVTPPDDGGDVTPPDDGGDVTPPDDGGDVTPPDDDGDITPPDGGD

-3102 SIWMRFK
+3102 SVWMRFK

-3282 SWTTRLGVRVDGKL
+3282 SWTTRLGMRVDGKL

>member
-1 MNKTYNIIWN
+1 
-11 AARGMY
+11 
-17 IVTSELARSGSR
+17 
-29 AIVSVSAS
+29 
-37 CAVTL
+37 
-42 LAMDAAPAVAEET
+42 
-55 RVSIPSQTTTYTL
+55 
-68 SGATPFVVETGNTV
+68 
-82 ATDTATSAAIVGDN
+82 
-96 SNDWDLLIESGA
+96 
-108 VVGSSL
+108 
-114 TDSQAMNLDSSTGAT
+114 
-129 SVHNQG
+129 
-135 TITGSNE
+135 
-142 DGTIMLQNGGSVIND
+142 
-157 ARIENNATYEHD
+157 
-169 PEDIPQEYA
+169 
-178 GVYMLNGGSYV
+178 
-189 SSESG
+189 
-194 VLEGV
+194 
-199 SGVIVQSGE
+199 
-208 AHITNGGMINSDGSW
+208 
-223 RSYGVEFRDGTYGT
+223 
-237 IVNTGTIITT
+237 
-247 ASDGS
+247 
-252 GKIEDAAIYVHTLND
+252 
-267 MAVSGSVS
+267 
-275 VDNSGLMQSDFI
+275 
-287 TVALYYGSHFE
+287 
-298 VVNRVGGVITA
+298 
-309 GNSSLVGIKST
+309 
-320 AMELKVGVDNL
+320 
-331 VTNDGTISAYGTAN
+331 
-345 TYGIHYGES
+345 
-354 TSGGVITNTGSITTT
+354 
-369 GGGSGDASV
+369 
-378 YVHGN
+378 
-383 GDGTVVNNSGTM
+383 
-395 SSTVYGV
+395 
-402 YLDSARSKGHTLN
+402 
-415 NQAGGAIS
+415 
-423 ANTAVAI
+423 
-430 NGNGN
+430 
-435 TISNQGKMTGVS
+435 
-447 DGLVL
+447 
-452 SGNNNIVTTSGGEIS
+452 
-467 GKNGIRVSKGS
+467 
-478 GNQITAKSGSK
+478 
-489 ITATSTGISIA
+489 
-500 GGNNQVTTE
+500 
-509 SGSTIVAKDNGILI
+509 
-523 NSGANNVTNGGSIT
+523 
-537 ATGSSISYG
+537 
-546 IQYNSGTSG
+546 
-555 TITNTG
+555 
-561 TITTTGKGA
+561 
-570 GDASVY
+570 
-576 AHGGAVTINNSG
+576 
-588 TMDSSVFGV
+588 
-597 YVTTGHTLN
+597 
-606 NLAGGSITANTAV
+606 
-619 QLNGNNNTLAN
+619 
-630 AGAILGDTNG
+630 
-640 VTINGS
+640 
-646 GNTLT
+646 
-651 SQGKITGG
+651 
-659 TNAILINSGS
+659 
-669 KNNTLTLNTGT
+669 
-680 EISGSITDDN
+680 
-690 NSASANNNLILDG
+690 
-703 EGTLGSSISGLNS
+703 LGS
-716 VTSSGDWTLS
+716 
-726 GATMNLSGTT
+726 
-736 NSALWVKSGTLILNG
+736 
-751 AMTAKGA
+751 
-758 TVDSGTTLQIGN
+758 
-770 GGTLGAFNGDIVDNG
+770 
-785 TLTFNRSDAAAYGS
+785 
-799 VISGSGNVIKQGGG
+799 
-813 ELTLSNNN
+813 
-821 SYSGGTTIAE
+821 
-831 GTLTATA
+831 
-838 GGALGSGN
+838 
-846 IDNRAYLKL
+846 
-855 DAANASDPFIV
+855 
-866 ADLTTHSGATVE
+866 
-878 IGAGSTLQANTL
+878 
-890 TQQDGSTL
+890 
-898 TADLTATSGP
+898 
-908 AIRAKNVNL
+908 
-917 DGTLNVASPASQ
+917 
-929 EPIRSTDDLISL
+929 
-941 ALIES
+941 
-946 DNAISGDFDG
+946 
-956 ITINGNAMN
+956 
-965 PDAFITV
+965 
-972 VGQKNVNDTHYDLV
+972 
-986 ETLTWYAD
+986 
-994 RYNAAIDAHGTFN
+994 
-1007 LADADDSFTV
+1007 
-1017 NTVLE
+1017 
-1022 NVDANSGW
+1022 
-1030 NGQSLTK
+1030 
-1037 TGAGTLI
+1037 
-1044 LNAENTYT
+1044 
-1052 GGTTI
+1052 
-1057 SDGTLVATNVE
+1057 
-1068 ALGTGNVTDNATLEL
+1068 
-1083 NTGGDFDNAI
+1083 
-1093 SGSGQV
+1093 
-1099 VKSGDET
+1099 
-1106 LTLSGSNT
+1106 
-1114 YTGGTIISGGTL
+1114 
-1126 VATNVE
+1126 
-1132 ALGTGDVT
+1132 GDVT

-1151 DFDNAIGG
+1151 TFDNVIS
-1159 TGSVVK
+1159 GSGQVVK
-1165 SGDKTLTL
+1165 SGDEMLTL

-1205 NATLELNTGGDFAN
+1205 NATLELNTGGDFDNA
-1219 NIGGTGSVVKSGDKT
+1219 ISGSGQVVKSGDDA
-1234 LTLSGTNSYT
+1234 LTLSGNNSYT
-1244 GGTTISGGTLVANN
+1244 GGTLISDGTLVASN
-1258 VEALGTG
+1258 VEALGSG
-1265 DVTNNATLELN
+1265 DVTNDAVLELN

-1289 QVVKSGDETLTLSG
+1289 Q
-1303 ANSYTGG
+1303 
-1310 TTISGGTLVATNV
+1310 
-1323 EALGT
+1323 
-1328 GDITD
+1328 
-1333 NATLELNAGGDFTN
+1333 
-1347 NIGGTGSVEKS
+1347 
-1358 GDKTLTL
+1358 
-1365 SGTNTYRGGTLI
+1365 
-1377 SGGTLV
+1377 
-1383 ASNVE
+1383 
-1388 ALGSG
+1388 
-1393 DVTDNATLEMNT
+1393 
-1405 GGDFAN
+1405 
-1411 NIGGTGSVVKSGDKT
+1411 VVKSGDKT

-1451 EALGTGNVTDNA
+1451 EALGSGDITDNA

-1487 DGALT
+1487 DETLT
-1492 LSGANSYSGATTI
+1492 LSGTNTYTGGTTI
-1505 SGGTLIAANVN
+1505 SGGTLIATHVN

-1531 DASGQFT
+1531 DASGQFA

-1566 SDSTLTINLNSNTV
+1566 SDSTLTINLNSNTA

-1697 LENVDATLDPASAT
+1697 LENVDATLDPDSAT

-1735 GGTTI
+1735 VGTTI

-1784 SGDDVLTLSGANS
+1784 SGDKMLTLSGTNS
-1797 YSGGTLISDGTL
+1797 YSGGTLISGGTL
-1809 VASNVDA
+1809 VATNVDA
-1816 LGSGDVTNNAT
+1816 LGSGDVT
-1827 LEMNTGGDFI
+1827 
-1837 NNIGGTGRVEK
+1837 
-1848 SGDDTLTLSG
+1848 DD
-1858 SNTYTGGT
+1858 
-1866 LISDGTLVAS
+1866 
-1876 NVEALGTGDVTNNA
+1876 A

-1912 SGDDVLTL
+1912 SGDDT
-1920 SGANSYSG
+1920 
-1928 GTLISGGTLV
+1928 
-1938 ANNVEALGTGDVTDN
+1938 
-1953 ATLEM
+1953 
-1958 NTGGDFINNIGGTGR
+1958 
-1973 VEKSGDDALTLS
+1973 LTLS
-1985 GSNTYTGGTTINDG
+1985 GSNTYTGGTIISGG
-1999 TLIATSVDA
+1999 TLVASNVEA
-2008 LGSGD
+2008 LGTGD
-2013 VTNNAVL
+2013 VTNDAVL

-2025 GDFINNIG
+2025 GDFDNAISG
-2033 GTGRVEK
+2033 SGQVVK

-2064 LVATNVEA
+2064 LVASNVEALGSGDVTNDAVLELNTGGDFTNAISGSGQVVKSGDETLTLSGANSYTGGTLISGGTLIASNVEA

-2084 ELNTGGDFINN
+2084 ELNTGGDF
-2095 IGGTGRVEKSG
+2095 
-2106 DDTLT
+2106 
-2111 LSGSNSYTGGT
+2111 
-2122 LISSGTLVATNV
+2122 
-2134 DALGSG
+2134 
-2140 DVTDNAT
+2140 
-2147 LELNT
+2147 
-2152 GGDFT
+2152 
-2157 NNISGSGQVVKSGD
+2157 
-2171 ETLTLSGSNTYTGG
+2171 
-2185 TTINDGT
+2185 
-2192 LVATSVEALGS
+2192 
-2203 GDVTNDAVL
+2203 
-2212 ALNTG
+2212 
-2217 GDFANNIGGT
+2217 
-2227 GSVVKSGDETLTL
+2227 
-2240 SGTNSYTGGT
+2240 
-2250 TISGGTLVATNVEAL
+2250 
-2265 GTGDVTNN
+2265 
-2273 ATLELN
+2273 
-2279 TGGDFTNNISGNGQ
+2279 
-2293 VVKSGDDTLTFSGSN
+2293 
-2308 TYTGG
+2308 
-2313 TTINDGTLVATSVE
+2313 
-2327 ALGSGDVT
+2327 
-2335 NDAVLA
+2335 
-2341 LNTGGD
+2341 
-2347 FANNIGGTGSVVKSG
+2347 
-2362 DETLTLSGSNTYT
+2362 
-2375 GSTLI
+2375 
-2380 SSGTL
+2380 
-2385 VANDVNALG
+2385 
-2394 TGDVTDNATLM
+2394 
-2405 LNTGGD
+2405 
-2411 FINNIGGT
+2411 
-2419 GRVEK
+2419 
-2424 SGDDTLTLS
+2424 
-2433 GSNSYTGG
+2433 
-2441 TLISSGTLVA
+2441 
-2451 TNVDALGSG
+2451 
-2460 DVTDNATLELNTGG
+2460 
-2474 TFDNAISGS
+2474 DNAISGS
-2483 GQVVKSGD
+2483 GQVEKSGD

-2532 ELNTGGDFDNAI
+2532 ELNTGGTFDNAISGSGQVVKSGDETLTLSGSNTYTGGTTINDGTLIATSVDALGSGDVTDNAVLELNTGGDFDNAI

-2558 TLSGANSYTGGTTI
+2558 TLSGTNSYTDGTLISGGTLVATNLEALGTGDVTNNATLELNTGGTFDNAISGSGQVVKSGDDALTLSGSNTYTGGTTI
-2572 SGGTLVASNVEAL
+2572 SGGTLIATSVDALGSGDVTDNAVLELNTGGTFDNAISGSGQVVKSGDKTLTLSGSNTYTGGTTISGGTLIASNVEAL
-2585 GSGDIDNY
+2585 GSGNIDNY

-2604 VTANLTTHDNAI
+2604 VTANLTTHDNAT
-2616 TAIGAGSALRAN
+2616 TAIGAGSTLRAN

-2640 HLIDSNSG
+2640 HLTDSNSG

-2711 VDGRVNADDDTRY
+2711 VDGRVNAADDTRY

-2773 ATYWDGKSLIK
+2773 ATDWDGKSLIK

-2828 AANAAFGGHNSTVN
+2828 AANAAFGGHNATVN

-2847 QGSLY
+2847 LGSLY

-2948 DFRLYKGHVDINAW
+2948 DFTLYKGHVDINAW

-2977 ESDDVPDDGGE
+2977 ESDDVPDDGG
-2988 VTPPDDGGEV
+2988 D
-2998 TPPDDG
+2998 
-3004 GEVTPPDDGGEVTPP
+3004 
-3019 DDGGEVTP
+3019 
-3027 PDDDGEVTP
+3027 VTP
-3036 PDDGGDITPPD
+3036 PDDGGDVTPPD
-3047 DGGDITPPDGGD
+3047 DGGDVTPPDDGGDVTPPDDGGDVTPPDDDGDITPPDGGD

-3102 SIWMRFK
+3102 SVWMRFK

-3282 SWTTRLGVRVDGKL
+3282 SWTTRLGMRVDGKL

>member
-55 RVSIPSQTTTYTL
+55 RVSIPTQTTTYTL

-142 DGTIMLQNGGSVIND
+142 DGTILLQNGGSVIND
-157 ARIENNATYEHD
+157 ALIENSATYEHD

-252 GKIEDAAIYVHTLND
+252 NKIEDAAIYVHTLND

-287 TVALYYGSHFE
+287 TVALYHGSHFE

-369 GGGSGDASV
+369 GGGAGDASV

-415 NQAGGAIS
+415 NQAGSAIS

-435 TISNQGKMTGVS
+435 TITNQGKMTGVS
-447 DGLVL
+447 DGLL
-452 SGNNNIVTTSGGEIS
+452 ISGNNNIVTTSGGEIS

-500 GGNNQVTTE
+500 SGNNQVTTE
-509 SGSTIVAKDNGILI
+509 SGSAIVAKDNGILI

-537 ATGSSISYG
+537 ATGSNMSYG

-588 TMDSSVFGV
+588 TMDSSVYGV

-640 VTINGS
+640 VTISGS

-799 VISGSGNVIKQGGG
+799 VISGSGNVVKQGGG

-855 DAANASDPFIV
+855 DAASASDPFIV

-994 RYNAAIDAHGTFN
+994 RDNAAIDAHGTFN

-1057 SDGTLVATNVE
+1057 SDGTLIANNVE
-1068 ALGTGNVTDNATLEL
+1068 ALG
-1083 NTGGDFDNAI
+1083 
-1093 SGSGQV
+1093 S
-1099 VKSGDET
+1099 
-1106 LTLSGSNT
+1106 
-1114 YTGGTIISGGTL
+1114 
-1126 VATNVE
+1126 
-1132 ALGTGDVT
+1132 GDVT

-1145 ELNTGG
+1145 EMNTGG
-1151 DFDNAIGG
+1151 DFANNIGG
-1159 TGSVVK
+1159 TGRVVK

-1192 SNVEALGSGDVTD
+1192 T
-1205 NATLELNTGGDFAN
+1205 
-1219 NIGGTGSVVKSGDKT
+1219 
-1234 LTLSGTNSYT
+1234 
-1244 GGTTISGGTLVANN
+1244 N

-1289 QVVKSGDETLTLSG
+1289 QVVKSGD
-1303 ANSYTGG
+1303 
-1310 TTISGGTLVATNV
+1310 
-1323 EALGT
+1323 
-1328 GDITD
+1328 
-1333 NATLELNAGGDFTN
+1333 
-1347 NIGGTGSVEKS
+1347 
-1358 GDKTLTL
+1358 KT
-1365 SGTNTYRGGTLI
+1365 
-1377 SGGTLV
+1377 
-1383 ASNVE
+1383 
-1388 ALGSG
+1388 
-1393 DVTDNATLEMNT
+1393 
-1405 GGDFAN
+1405 
-1411 NIGGTGSVVKSGDKT
+1411 
-1426 LTLSG
+1426 
-1431 ANSYTG
+1431 
-1437 GTTISGGTLVASNV
+1437 
-1451 EALGTGNVTDNA
+1451 
-1463 TLELNTGGDF
+1463 
-1473 DNAISGSGQ
+1473 
-1482 VVKSG
+1482 
-1487 DGALT
+1487 LT

-1505 SGGTLIAANVN
+1505 SGGTLIATNVN

-1809 VASNVDA
+1809 VASNV
-1816 LGSGDVTNNAT
+1816 
-1827 LEMNTGGDFI
+1827 
-1837 NNIGGTGRVEK
+1837 
-1848 SGDDTLTLSG
+1848 
-1858 SNTYTGGT
+1858 
-1866 LISDGTLVAS
+1866 
-1876 NVEALGTGDVTNNA
+1876 
-1890 TLELNTGGTFDN
+1890 
-1902 AISGSGQVVK
+1902 
-1912 SGDDVLTL
+1912 
-1920 SGANSYSG
+1920 
-1928 GTLISGGTLV
+1928 
-1938 ANNVEALGTGDVTDN
+1938 EALGTGDVTDN

-1985 GSNTYTGGTTINDG
+1985 GSNTYTGGTTINGG
-1999 TLIATSVDA
+1999 TLVATSVDA

-2013 VTNNAVL
+2013 VTDNATL

-2025 GDFINNIG
+2025 GDFDNAISG
-2033 GTGRVEK
+2033 SGKVEK
-2040 SGDETL
+2040 SGDDAL
-2046 TLSGSNT
+2046 TLSGANT
-2053 YTGGTLISGGT
+2053 YTGGTLISDGT
-2064 LVATNVEA
+2064 LVASNVEA

-2084 ELNTGGDFINN
+2084 ELNTGGDFDNAIS
-2095 IGGTGRVEKSG
+2095 GSGQVEKSG
-2106 DDTLT
+2106 DGTLT
-2111 LSGSNSYTGGT
+2111 LSGSNTYTGGT
-2122 LISSGTLVATNV
+2122 TINDGTLIATSV

-2140 DVTDNAT
+2140 DVTDNATLALNTGGTFDNVISGSGQVVKSGDGTLTLSGSNTYTGGTTISSGTLIATSVDALGSGDVTDNATLELNTGGDFDNAISGSGQVVKSGDKTLTLSGANSYTGGTTISDGTLIASNVDALGTGDVTNDATLELNTGGTFDNAISGSGQVVKSGDKTLTLSGSNTYTGGSTINDGTLVASNVEALGTGDVTNNAT

-2157 NNISGSGQVVKSGD
+2157 NNISGSGQVVKSGN

-2203 GDVTNDAVL
+2203 GDVT
-2212 ALNTG
+2212 
-2217 GDFANNIGGT
+2217 
-2227 GSVVKSGDETLTL
+2227 
-2240 SGTNSYTGGT
+2240 
-2250 TISGGTLVATNVEAL
+2250 
-2265 GTGDVTNN
+2265 
-2273 ATLELN
+2273 
-2279 TGGDFTNNISGNGQ
+2279 
-2293 VVKSGDDTLTFSGSN
+2293 
-2308 TYTGG
+2308 
-2313 TTINDGTLVATSVE
+2313 
-2327 ALGSGDVT
+2327 
-2335 NDAVLA
+2335 
-2341 LNTGGD
+2341 
-2347 FANNIGGTGSVVKSG
+2347 
-2362 DETLTLSGSNTYT
+2362 
-2375 GSTLI
+2375 
-2380 SSGTL
+2380 
-2385 VANDVNALG
+2385 
-2394 TGDVTDNATLM
+2394 DNA
-2405 LNTGGD
+2405 
-2411 FINNIGGT
+2411 
-2419 GRVEK
+2419 V
-2424 SGDDTLTLS
+2424 
-2433 GSNSYTGG
+2433 
-2441 TLISSGTLVA
+2441 
-2451 TNVDALGSG
+2451 
-2460 DVTDNATLELNTGG
+2460 LELNTGG

-2491 ETLTLSGANSYT
+2491 KTLTLSGANSYT
-2503 GGTLISSGTLVANDV
+2503 GGTTINDGTLVANDV

-2558 TLSGANSYTGGTTI
+2558 TLSGANSYTGGTLISGGTLVATSVDALGTGDVTDDATLELNTGGDFDNAIGGSGNVVKSGADTLTLSGSNTYTGGTLISDGTLVASNVDALGTGDVTDNATLELNTGGDFDNAISGRGQVVKSGDKTLTLSGANSYTGGTTI

-2604 VTANLTTHDNAI
+2604 VTANLTTHDNAT

-2640 HLIDSNSG
+2640 HLTDSNSG

-2773 ATYWDGKSLIK
+2773 ATDWDGKSLIK

-2828 AANAAFGGHNSTVN
+2828 AANAAFGGHNATVN

-2847 QGSLY
+2847 LGNLY

-2977 ESDDVPDDGGE
+2977 ESDDVPDDGGD

-3004 GEVTPPDDGGEVTPP
+3004 GDVIPPDDGGDITPP
-3019 DDGGEVTP
+3019 DGGG
-3027 PDDDGEVTP
+3027 DVTP

-3047 DGGDITPPDGGD
+3047 DDGNITPPDGGD

-3208 GAYNNSVDN
+3208 GVYNNSVDN

-3353 AQAAGQKGKNDY
+3353 AQAVGQKGKNDY

>member
-1 MNKTYNIIWN
+1 N
-11 AARGMY
+11 
-17 IVTSELARSGSR
+17 
-29 AIVSVSAS
+29 
-37 CAVTL
+37 
-42 LAMDAAPAVAEET
+42 
-55 RVSIPSQTTTYTL
+55 
-68 SGATPFVVETGNTV
+68 
-82 ATDTATSAAIVGDN
+82 
-96 SNDWDLLIESGA
+96 
-108 VVGSSL
+108 
-114 TDSQAMNLDSSTGAT
+114 
-129 SVHNQG
+129 
-135 TITGSNE
+135 
-142 DGTIMLQNGGSVIND
+142 
-157 ARIENNATYEHD
+157 
-169 PEDIPQEYA
+169 
-178 GVYMLNGGSYV
+178 
-189 SSESG
+189 
-194 VLEGV
+194 
-199 SGVIVQSGE
+199 
-208 AHITNGGMINSDGSW
+208 
-223 RSYGVEFRDGTYGT
+223 
-237 IVNTGTIITT
+237 
-247 ASDGS
+247 
-252 GKIEDAAIYVHTLND
+252 
-267 MAVSGSVS
+267 
-275 VDNSGLMQSDFI
+275 
-287 TVALYYGSHFE
+287 
-298 VVNRVGGVITA
+298 
-309 GNSSLVGIKST
+309 
-320 AMELKVGVDNL
+320 
-331 VTNDGTISAYGTAN
+331 
-345 TYGIHYGES
+345 
-354 TSGGVITNTGSITTT
+354 
-369 GGGSGDASV
+369 
-378 YVHGN
+378 
-383 GDGTVVNNSGTM
+383 
-395 SSTVYGV
+395 
-402 YLDSARSKGHTLN
+402 
-415 NQAGGAIS
+415 
-423 ANTAVAI
+423 
-430 NGNGN
+430 
-435 TISNQGKMTGVS
+435 
-447 DGLVL
+447 
-452 SGNNNIVTTSGGEIS
+452 
-467 GKNGIRVSKGS
+467 
-478 GNQITAKSGSK
+478 
-489 ITATSTGISIA
+489 
-500 GGNNQVTTE
+500 
-509 SGSTIVAKDNGILI
+509 
-523 NSGANNVTNGGSIT
+523 
-537 ATGSSISYG
+537 
-546 IQYNSGTSG
+546 
-555 TITNTG
+555 
-561 TITTTGKGA
+561 
-570 GDASVY
+570 
-576 AHGGAVTINNSG
+576 
-588 TMDSSVFGV
+588 
-597 YVTTGHTLN
+597 
-606 NLAGGSITANTAV
+606 
-619 QLNGNNNTLAN
+619 
-630 AGAILGDTNG
+630 
-640 VTINGS
+640 
-646 GNTLT
+646 
-651 SQGKITGG
+651 
-659 TNAILINSGS
+659 
-669 KNNTLTLNTGT
+669 
-680 EISGSITDDN
+680 
-690 NSASANNNLILDG
+690 
-703 EGTLGSSISGLNS
+703 
-716 VTSSGDWTLS
+716 
-726 GATMNLSGTT
+726 
-736 NSALWVKSGTLILNG
+736 
-751 AMTAKGA
+751 
-758 TVDSGTTLQIGN
+758 
-770 GGTLGAFNGDIVDNG
+770 
-785 TLTFNRSDAAAYGS
+785 
-799 VISGSGNVIKQGGG
+799 
-813 ELTLSNNN
+813 
-821 SYSGGTTIAE
+821 
-831 GTLTATA
+831 
-838 GGALGSGN
+838 
-846 IDNRAYLKL
+846 
-855 DAANASDPFIV
+855 
-866 ADLTTHSGATVE
+866 
-878 IGAGSTLQANTL
+878 
-890 TQQDGSTL
+890 
-898 TADLTATSGP
+898 
-908 AIRAKNVNL
+908 
-917 DGTLNVASPASQ
+917 
-929 EPIRSTDDLISL
+929 
-941 ALIES
+941 
-946 DNAISGDFDG
+946 
-956 ITINGNAMN
+956 
-965 PDAFITV
+965 
-972 VGQKNVNDTHYDLV
+972 
-986 ETLTWYAD
+986 
-994 RYNAAIDAHGTFN
+994 
-1007 LADADDSFTV
+1007 
-1017 NTVLE
+1017 
-1022 NVDANSGW
+1022 
-1030 NGQSLTK
+1030 
-1037 TGAGTLI
+1037 
-1044 LNAENTYT
+1044 
-1052 GGTTI
+1052 
-1057 SDGTLVATNVE
+1057 
-1068 ALGTGNVTDNATLEL
+1068 
-1083 NTGGDFDNAI
+1083 
-1093 SGSGQV
+1093 
-1099 VKSGDET
+1099 
-1106 LTLSGSNT
+1106 
-1114 YTGGTIISGGTL
+1114 
-1126 VATNVE
+1126 
-1132 ALGTGDVT
+1132 
-1140 DNATL
+1140 
-1145 ELNTGG
+1145 
-1151 DFDNAIGG
+1151 IGG

-1185 SGGTLVA
+1185 SGGTLV
-1192 SNVEALGSGDVTD
+1192 V
-1205 NATLELNTGGDFAN
+1205 
-1219 NIGGTGSVVKSGDKT
+1219 
-1234 LTLSGTNSYT
+1234 
-1244 GGTTISGGTLVANN
+1244 
-1258 VEALGTG
+1258 
-1265 DVTNNATLELN
+1265 
-1276 TGGDFDNAISGSG
+1276 
-1289 QVVKSGDETLTLSG
+1289 
-1303 ANSYTGG
+1303 
-1310 TTISGGTLVATNV
+1310 
-1323 EALGT
+1323 
-1328 GDITD
+1328 
-1333 NATLELNAGGDFTN
+1333 
-1347 NIGGTGSVEKS
+1347 
-1358 GDKTLTL
+1358 
-1365 SGTNTYRGGTLI
+1365 
-1377 SGGTLV
+1377 
-1383 ASNVE
+1383 SNVE

-1437 GTTISGGTLVASNV
+1437 GTTISGGTLVANNV
-1451 EALGTGNVTDNA
+1451 NALGSGDVTDNATLEMNTGGDFANNIGGTGSVVKSGDKTLTLSGANSYTGGTTISGGTLVATNVDALGTGNVTDNA
-1463 TLELNTGGDF
+1463 TLELNTGGTF
-1473 DNAISGSGQ
+1473 DNAIGGTGS

-1487 DGALT
+1487 DKTLT

-1538 VTDLTTESGGN
+1538 VTDLTTGSGGN

-1697 LENVDATLDPASAT
+1697 LENVDATLDPASST

-1740 SGGTLVATNVDALGS
+1740 SGGTLVATNVEALGTGDVTDNAVLELNTGGTFDNAISGIGQVVKSGDETLMLSGTNTYSGGTLISGGTLVASNVEALGTGDVTNDAVLELNTSGDFDNAISGSGQVEKSGDGTLTLSGSNTYTGGTLISGGTLVASNVEALGTGDVTNDAVLELNTGGTFDNAISGSGQVVKSGDDALTLSGANSYTGGTLISGGTLIASNVEALGS
-1755 GDVTDDATLELNTGG
+1755 GDVTDNATLALNTGG

-1809 VASNVDA
+1809 VASNVEA
-1816 LGSGDVTNNAT
+1816 LGSGDVTNDAV
-1827 LEMNTGGDFI
+1827 LELNTGGTFDNTI
-1837 NNIGGTGRVEK
+1837 SGSGRVVK
-1848 SGDDTLTLSG
+1848 SGDGALTLSG
-1858 SNTYTGGT
+1858 ANSYSGGTLISDGTLIAGRVDVLGSGDVTDDATLELNTGGTFDNAISGSGQVVKSGDKMLTLSGANSYSGGT

-1890 TLELNTGGTFDN
+1890 TLELNTGG
-1902 AISGSGQVVK
+1902 
-1912 SGDDVLTL
+1912 
-1920 SGANSYSG
+1920 
-1928 GTLISGGTLV
+1928 
-1938 ANNVEALGTGDVTDN
+1938 
-1953 ATLEM
+1953 
-1958 NTGGDFINNIGGTGR
+1958 
-1973 VEKSGDDALTLS
+1973 
-1985 GSNTYTGGTTINDG
+1985 
-1999 TLIATSVDA
+1999 
-2008 LGSGD
+2008 
-2013 VTNNAVL
+2013 
-2020 ELNTG
+2020 
-2025 GDFINNIG
+2025 
-2033 GTGRVEK
+2033 
-2040 SGDETL
+2040 
-2046 TLSGSNT
+2046 
-2053 YTGGTLISGGT
+2053 
-2064 LVATNVEA
+2064 
-2072 LGTGDVTDNAVL
+2072 
-2084 ELNTGGDFINN
+2084 
-2095 IGGTGRVEKSG
+2095 
-2106 DDTLT
+2106 
-2111 LSGSNSYTGGT
+2111 
-2122 LISSGTLVATNV
+2122 
-2134 DALGSG
+2134 
-2140 DVTDNAT
+2140 
-2147 LELNT
+2147 
-2152 GGDFT
+2152 DFT

-2171 ETLTLSGSNTYTGG
+2171 DTLTLSG
-2185 TTINDGT
+2185 
-2192 LVATSVEALGS
+2192 A
-2203 GDVTNDAVL
+2203 
-2212 ALNTG
+2212 
-2217 GDFANNIGGT
+2217 
-2227 GSVVKSGDETLTL
+2227 
-2240 SGTNSYTGGT
+2240 NSYTGGT

-2265 GTGDVTNN
+2265 GSGDVTNN
-2273 ATLELN
+2273 A
-2279 TGGDFTNNISGNGQ
+2279 
-2293 VVKSGDDTLTFSGSN
+2293 V
-2308 TYTGG
+2308 
-2313 TTINDGTLVATSVE
+2313 
-2327 ALGSGDVT
+2327 
-2335 NDAVLA
+2335 
-2341 LNTGGD
+2341 
-2347 FANNIGGTGSVVKSG
+2347 
-2362 DETLTLSGSNTYT
+2362 
-2375 GSTLI
+2375 
-2380 SSGTL
+2380 
-2385 VANDVNALG
+2385 
-2394 TGDVTDNATLM
+2394 
-2405 LNTGGD
+2405 
-2411 FINNIGGT
+2411 
-2419 GRVEK
+2419 
-2424 SGDDTLTLS
+2424 
-2433 GSNSYTGG
+2433 
-2441 TLISSGTLVA
+2441 
-2451 TNVDALGSG
+2451 
-2460 DVTDNATLELNTGG
+2460 LELNTGG

-2491 ETLTLSGANSYT
+2491 KTLTLSGANSYT
-2503 GGTLISSGTLVANDV
+2503 GGTTINDGTLVATSVDALGTGDV
-2518 NALGTGDV
+2518 TDDATLELNTGGDFDNAIGGSGNVVKSGADTLTLSGSNTYTGGTLISDGTLVASNVDALGTGDV
-2526 TDNAVL
+2526 TDNATL

-2544 SGSGQVVKSGDETL
+2544 SGRGQVVKSGDKTL

-2604 VTANLTTHDNAI
+2604 VTANLTTHDNAT

-2640 HLIDSNSG
+2640 HLTDSNSG
-2648 AIVTADHANLGG
+2648 AIVTADRANLGG

-2773 ATYWDGKSLIK
+2773 ATDWDGKSLIK

-2828 AANAAFGGHNSTVN
+2828 AANAAFGGHNATVN

-2847 QGSLY
+2847 LGNLY

-2977 ESDDVPDDGGE
+2977 ESDDVPDDGGD

-3004 GEVTPPDDGGEVTPP
+3004 GDVTPPDDGGDVIPP
-3019 DDGGEVTP
+3019 DDGGDITP
-3027 PDDDGEVTP
+3027 PDGGGDVTP

-3047 DGGDITPPDGGD
+3047 DDGNITPPDGGD

-3208 GAYNNSVDN
+3208 GVYNNSVDN

-3353 AQAAGQKGKNDY
+3353 AQAVGQKGKNDY

>member
-29 AIVSVSAS
+29 AIVSAS

-114 TDSQAMNLDSSTGAT
+114 TDSQAMNLDSLTGAT

-142 DGTIMLQNGGSVIND
+142 DGTILLQNGGSVIND
-157 ARIENNATYEHD
+157 ARIENSATYEHD
-169 PEDIPQEYA
+169 PQDIPQEYA

-194 VLEGV
+194 VLEGI

-252 GKIEDAAIYVHTLND
+252 NKIEDAAIYVHTLND

-287 TVALYYGSHFE
+287 TVALYHGSHFE

-369 GGGSGDASV
+369 GGGAGDASV

-435 TISNQGKMTGVS
+435 TITNQGKMTGVS
-447 DGLVL
+447 DGLL
-452 SGNNNIVTTSGGEIS
+452 ISGNNNIVTTSGGEIS

-478 GNQITAKSGSK
+478 GNQIT
-489 ITATSTGISIA
+489 
-500 GGNNQVTTE
+500 TE
-509 SGSTIVAKDNGILI
+509 SGSAIVAKDNGILI

-537 ATGSSISYG
+537 AIGSSNSYG
-546 IQYNSGTSG
+546 IQYNSGASG

-640 VTINGS
+640 VTISGS

-736 NSALWVKSGTLILNG
+736 NSALWVKSGTLIVNG

-758 TVDSGTTLQIGN
+758 TVNSGTTLQIGN

-799 VISGSGNVIKQGGG
+799 VISGSGNVVKQGGG

-855 DAANASDPFIV
+855 DAASASDLFIV

-898 TADLTATSGP
+898 TADLTTTNGP

-946 DNAISGDFDG
+946 DNAISGDFDD

-994 RYNAAIDAHGTFN
+994 RDNAAIDAHGTFN

-1057 SDGTLVATNVE
+1057 SDGTLVANNVE
-1068 ALGTGNVTDNATLEL
+1068 ALGTGNVTD
-1083 NTGGDFDNAI
+1083 
-1093 SGSGQV
+1093 
-1099 VKSGDET
+1099 
-1106 LTLSGSNT
+1106 
-1114 YTGGTIISGGTL
+1114 
-1126 VATNVE
+1126 
-1132 ALGTGDVT
+1132 
-1140 DNATL
+1140 
-1145 ELNTGG
+1145 
-1151 DFDNAIGG
+1151 
-1159 TGSVVK
+1159 
-1165 SGDKTLTL
+1165 
-1173 SGANSYTGGTTI
+1173 
-1185 SGGTLVA
+1185 
-1192 SNVEALGSGDVTD
+1192 
-1205 NATLELNTGGDFAN
+1205 
-1219 NIGGTGSVVKSGDKT
+1219 
-1234 LTLSGTNSYT
+1234 
-1244 GGTTISGGTLVANN
+1244 
-1258 VEALGTG
+1258 
-1265 DVTNNATLELN
+1265 NATLELN

-1310 TTISGGTLVATNV
+1310 TTISGGTLVA
-1323 EALGT
+1323 
-1328 GDITD
+1328 
-1333 NATLELNAGGDFTN
+1333 
-1347 NIGGTGSVEKS
+1347 
-1358 GDKTLTL
+1358 
-1365 SGTNTYRGGTLI
+1365 
-1377 SGGTLV
+1377 
-1383 ASNVE
+1383 SNVE

-1393 DVTDNATLEMNT
+1393 DVTDNATLELNT
-1405 GGDFAN
+1405 GGDFDN

-1437 GTTISGGTLVASNV
+1437 GTTISGGTLVVSNV
-1451 EALGTGNVTDNA
+1451 EALGSGDVTDNA

-1487 DGALT
+1487 DKTLTLSGANSYTGGTTISDGTLVASNVEALGSGNVTDDATLELNTGGDFDNAISGSGQVVKSGDKTLTLSGANSYTGGTTISGGTLVASNVDALGSGDVTDNATLELNTGGDFANNIGGTGSVVKSGDETLTLSGTNTYRGGTTISGGTLVASNVEALGTGDVTDNATLELNTGGDFDNNIGGTGSVVKSGDETLTLSGANSYTGGTTISGGTLVATSVDALGSGDVTDNATLELNTGGDFDNAISGSGQVVKSGDKTLT

-1531 DASGQFT
+1531 DANGQFT

-1559 ATTLTQK
+1559 ANTLTQK
-1566 SDSTLTINLNSNTV
+1566 SDSTLTINLNSNTA

-1697 LENVDATLDPASAT
+1697 LENVDATLDPANAT

-1784 SGDDVLTLSGANS
+1784 SGD
-1797 YSGGTLISDGTL
+1797 
-1809 VASNVDA
+1809 
-1816 LGSGDVTNNAT
+1816 
-1827 LEMNTGGDFI
+1827 E
-1837 NNIGGTGRVEK
+1837 
-1848 SGDDTLTLSG
+1848 TLTLSG
-1858 SNTYTGGT
+1858 TNTYSGGT

-1876 NVEALGTGDVTNNA
+1876 NVEALGTGDVT
-1890 TLELNTGGTFDN
+1890 
-1902 AISGSGQVVK
+1902 
-1912 SGDDVLTL
+1912 
-1920 SGANSYSG
+1920 
-1928 GTLISGGTLV
+1928 
-1938 ANNVEALGTGDVTDN
+1938 
-1953 ATLEM
+1953 
-1958 NTGGDFINNIGGTGR
+1958 
-1973 VEKSGDDALTLS
+1973 DDAT
-1985 GSNTYTGGTTINDG
+1985 
-1999 TLIATSVDA
+1999 
-2008 LGSGD
+2008 
-2013 VTNNAVL
+2013 
-2020 ELNTG
+2020 
-2025 GDFINNIG
+2025 
-2033 GTGRVEK
+2033 
-2040 SGDETL
+2040 
-2046 TLSGSNT
+2046 
-2053 YTGGTLISGGT
+2053 
-2064 LVATNVEA
+2064 
-2072 LGTGDVTDNAVL
+2072 L

-2106 DDTLT
+2106 DD
-2111 LSGSNSYTGGT
+2111 
-2122 LISSGTLVATNV
+2122 
-2134 DALGSG
+2134 
-2140 DVTDNAT
+2140 
-2147 LELNT
+2147 
-2152 GGDFT
+2152 
-2157 NNISGSGQVVKSGD
+2157 K
-2171 ETLTLSGSNTYTGG
+2171 LTLSGSNTYTGG
-2185 TTINDGT
+2185 
-2192 LVATSVEALGS
+2192 
-2203 GDVTNDAVL
+2203 
-2212 ALNTG
+2212 
-2217 GDFANNIGGT
+2217 
-2227 GSVVKSGDETLTL
+2227 
-2240 SGTNSYTGGT
+2240 
-2250 TISGGTLVATNVEAL
+2250 
-2265 GTGDVTNN
+2265 
-2273 ATLELN
+2273 
-2279 TGGDFTNNISGNGQ
+2279 
-2293 VVKSGDDTLTFSGSN
+2293 
-2308 TYTGG
+2308 
-2313 TTINDGTLVATSVE
+2313 
-2327 ALGSGDVT
+2327 
-2335 NDAVLA
+2335 
-2341 LNTGGD
+2341 
-2347 FANNIGGTGSVVKSG
+2347 
-2362 DETLTLSGSNTYT
+2362 
-2375 GSTLI
+2375 TLI

-2411 FINNIGGT
+2411 FTNNIGGT

-2424 SGDDTLTLS
+2424 SGDDALTLS
-2433 GSNSYTGG
+2433 GSNTYTGG
-2441 TLISSGTLVA
+2441 TLISGGTLVA
-2451 TNVDALGSG
+2451 NDVNALGTG
-2460 DVTDNATLELNTGG
+2460 DITDNATLELNTGG
-2474 TFDNAISGS
+2474 DFDNAISGS

-2503 GGTLISSGTLVANDV
+2503 GGTTISGGTLVATNVDALGTGDVTDNATLELNTGGKFDNAISGSGNVVKSGADTLTLSGSNTYTGGTTINDGTLVATSVDALGTGDVTDDATLELNTGGDFDNAISGSGQVVKSGDDTLTLSGSNTYTGGTLISSGTLVANDV

-2526 TDNAVL
+2526 TDNATL
-2532 ELNTGGDFDNAI
+2532 ELNTSGTFDNVI
-2544 SGSGQVVKSGDETL
+2544 SGSGQVVKSGDDAL

-2604 VTANLTTHDNAI
+2604 VTANLTTHDNAT

-2640 HLIDSNSG
+2640 HLTDSNSG
-2648 AIVTADHANLGG
+2648 AIVTADRANLGG
-2660 TLDITGIGNVAKS
+2660 TLDITGIGNVTKS
-2673 WTRDAYAYTL
+2673 WTRDAYSYTL
-2683 IDTDSAINSDFAQFT
+2683 IDTDSAIDSDFAQFT

-2805 EGALWLAE
+2805 EGTLWLAE

-2828 AANAAFGGHNSTVN
+2828 AANAAFGGHNATVN

-2847 QGSLY
+2847 LGSLY

-2948 DFRLYKGHVDINAW
+2948 DFTLYKGHVDINAW

-3036 PDDGGDITPPD
+3036 PDDGGDVTPPD

-3154 YINASTDSTGNRGA
+3154 YINASTHSTGNRGA

-3330 LPNDRVEVKVGI
+3330 LPNDRMEVKVGI

>member
-68 SGATPFVVETGNTV
+68 SGATPFVVETDNTI
-82 ATDTATSAAIVGDN
+82 ATDTAASAAIVGDN

-114 TDSQAMNLDSSTGAT
+114 TDSQAMNLDSLTGAT

-142 DGTIMLQNGGSVIND
+142 DGTILLQNGGSVIND
-157 ARIENNATYEHD
+157 ARIENSATYEHD

-208 AHITNGGMINSDGSW
+208 AHITNGGMISSDGSW

-252 GKIEDAAIYVHTLND
+252 NKIEDAAIYVHTLND

-287 TVALYYGSHFE
+287 TVALYHGSHFE

-369 GGGSGDASV
+369 GGGAGDASV

-395 SSTVYGV
+395 SSSVYGV

-415 NQAGGAIS
+415 NQAGSAIS

-435 TISNQGKMTGVS
+435 IITNQGKMTGVS
-447 DGLVL
+447 DGLL
-452 SGNNNIVTTSGGEIS
+452 ISGNNNIVTTSGGEIS

-489 ITATSTGISIA
+489 ITTTSTGISIA
-500 GGNNQVTTE
+500 GGNNQITTE
-509 SGSTIVAKDNGILI
+509 SGSVIVAKDNGILI

-546 IQYNSGTSG
+546 IQYNSGASG

-736 NSALWVKSGTLILNG
+736 NSALWVKSGTLIVNG

-799 VISGSGNVIKQGGG
+799 VISGSGNVVKQGGG

-855 DAANASDPFIV
+855 DAASASDPFIV

-898 TADLTATSGP
+898 TADLTETSGP
-908 AIRAKNVNL
+908 VIRAKNVNL

-946 DNAISGDFDG
+946 DNAISGDFGD

-994 RYNAAIDAHGTFN
+994 RDNAAIDAHGTFN

-1052 GGTTI
+1052 GSTTI
-1057 SDGTLVATNVE
+1057 SEGTLIATNVE
-1068 ALGTGNVTDNATLEL
+1068 ALGTGNVTDNATLEM

-1106 LTLSGSNT
+1106 LTLSGANS
-1114 YTGGTIISGGTL
+1114 YTGGTTISGGTL
-1126 VATNVE
+1126 VASNVE
-1132 ALGTGDVT
+1132 ALGTGDIT

-1151 DFDNAIGG
+1151 DFDNVIS
-1159 TGSVVK
+1159 GSGQVVK

-1205 NATLELNTGGDFAN
+1205 NATLELNT
-1219 NIGGTGSVVKSGDKT
+1219 S
-1234 LTLSGTNSYT
+1234 
-1244 GGTTISGGTLVANN
+1244 
-1258 VEALGTG
+1258 
-1265 DVTNNATLELN
+1265 
-1276 TGGDFDNAISGSG
+1276 
-1289 QVVKSGDETLTLSG
+1289 
-1303 ANSYTGG
+1303 
-1310 TTISGGTLVATNV
+1310 
-1323 EALGT
+1323 
-1328 GDITD
+1328 
-1333 NATLELNAGGDFTN
+1333 
-1347 NIGGTGSVEKS
+1347 
-1358 GDKTLTL
+1358 
-1365 SGTNTYRGGTLI
+1365 
-1377 SGGTLV
+1377 
-1383 ASNVE
+1383 
-1388 ALGSG
+1388 
-1393 DVTDNATLEMNT
+1393 
-1405 GGDFAN
+1405 GDFAN

-1437 GTTISGGTLVASNV
+1437 GTIISGGTLVATNV
-1451 EALGTGNVTDNA
+1451 DALGTGDVIDNA

-1487 DGALT
+1487 DDTLA

-1566 SDSTLTINLNSNTV
+1566 SDSTLTINLDSNTA

-1603 VLDSDPASTDDLDT
+1603 VLDSAPASTDDLDT

-1784 SGDDVLTLSGANS
+1784 SGD
-1797 YSGGTLISDGTL
+1797 
-1809 VASNVDA
+1809 
-1816 LGSGDVTNNAT
+1816 
-1827 LEMNTGGDFI
+1827 E
-1837 NNIGGTGRVEK
+1837 
-1848 SGDDTLTLSG
+1848 TLTLSG
-1858 SNTYTGGT
+1858 TNT
-1866 LISDGTLVAS
+1866 
-1876 NVEALGTGDVTNNA
+1876 
-1890 TLELNTGGTFDN
+1890 
-1902 AISGSGQVVK
+1902 
-1912 SGDDVLTL
+1912 
-1920 SGANSYSG
+1920 YSG

-1938 ANNVEALGTGDVTDN
+1938 ASNVEALGTGDVTDN

-2122 LISSGTLVATNV
+2122 LISGGTLVATNV

-2140 DVTDNAT
+2140 DVTNNAV

-2152 GGDFT
+2152 GGTFD
-2157 NNISGSGQVVKSGD
+2157 NAISGSGQVVKSGD

-2192 LVATSVEALGS
+2192 LIATSVDALGS
-2203 GDVTNDAVL
+2203 GDVTDNAVL
-2212 ALNTG
+2212 ELNTG
-2217 GDFANNIGGT
+2217 GDFDNAIS
-2227 GSVVKSGDETLTL
+2227 GSGQVVKSGDETLTL
-2240 SGTNSYTGGT
+2240 SGTNSYTDGT
-2250 TISGGTLVATNVEAL
+2250 LISGGTLVATNLEAL

-2279 TGGDFTNNISGNGQ
+2279 TGGDFI
-2293 VVKSGDDTLTFSGSN
+2293 
-2308 TYTGG
+2308 
-2313 TTINDGTLVATSVE
+2313 
-2327 ALGSGDVT
+2327 
-2335 NDAVLA
+2335 
-2341 LNTGGD
+2341 
-2347 FANNIGGTGSVVKSG
+2347 NNIGGTGRVEKSG

-2375 GSTLI
+2375 GGTLI
-2380 SSGTL
+2380 SGGTL
-2385 VANDVNALG
+2385 VATNVEALG
-2394 TGDVTDNATLM
+2394 TGDVTDNAVLE

-2441 TLISSGTLVA
+2441 TLISGGTLVA

-2558 TLSGANSYTGGTTI
+2558 TLSGANSYTGGTLISGGTLVATSVEALGSGDVTDNAVLELNTGGTFDNAISGSGQVVKSGDKTLTLSGANSYTGGTTI

-2604 VTANLTTHDNAI
+2604 VTANLTTHDNAT

-2640 HLIDSNSG
+2640 HLTDSNSG
-2648 AIVTADHANLGG
+2648 AIVTADRANLGG

-2805 EGALWLAE
+2805 EGTLWLAE

-2828 AANAAFGGHNSTVN
+2828 AANAAFGGHNATVN

-2847 QGSLY
+2847 LGNLY

-2901 DSSPTDK
+2901 DNSPTDK

-2948 DFRLYKGHVDINAW
+2948 DFTLYKGHVDINAW

-2977 ESDDVPDDGGE
+2977 ESDDVPDDGG
-2988 VTPPDDGGEV
+2988 D
-2998 TPPDDG
+2998 
-3004 GEVTPPDDGGEVTPP
+3004 
-3019 DDGGEVTP
+3019 
-3027 PDDDGEVTP
+3027 VTP
-3036 PDDGGDITPPD
+3036 PDDGGDVTPPD
-3047 DGGDITPPDGGD
+3047 DGGDVTPPDDGGDVTPPDDGGDVSPPDDGGDVTPPDDGGDVTPPDGDGDITPPDGGD
-3059 VTPVAPQY
+3059 VTPVTPQY

-3102 SIWMRFK
+3102 SVWMRFK

>member
-55 RVSIPSQTTTYTL
+55 RVSIPSLTTTYTL

-82 ATDTATSAAIVGDN
+82 ATDIATSAAIVGDN

-114 TDSQAMNLDSSTGAT
+114 TDSQAMNLDSLTGAT

-142 DGTIMLQNGGSVIND
+142 DGTILLQNGGSVIND
-157 ARIENNATYEHD
+157 GRIENSATYEHD
-169 PEDIPQEYA
+169 PQDIPQEYA

-287 TVALYYGSHFE
+287 TVALYHGSHFE

-369 GGGSGDASV
+369 GGGAGDASV

-415 NQAGGAIS
+415 NQAGSAIS

-435 TISNQGKMTGVS
+435 TITNQGKMTGVS
-447 DGLVL
+447 DGLL
-452 SGNNNIVTTSGGEIS
+452 ISGNNNIVTTSGGEIS

-500 GGNNQVTTE
+500 SGNNQVTTE
-509 SGSTIVAKDNGILI
+509 SGSAIVAKDNGILI

-537 ATGSSISYG
+537 ATGSSNSYG
-546 IQYNSGTSG
+546 IQYNSGASG

-561 TITTTGKGA
+561 TITTTGKGV

-606 NLAGGSITANTAV
+606 NLAGGSISANTAV
-619 QLNGNNNTLAN
+619 QFHGNNNKLAN
-630 AGAILGDTNG
+630 AGAISGDTNG
-640 VTINGS
+640 VTISGS

-651 SQGKITGG
+651 NQGKITGG

-799 VISGSGNVIKQGGG
+799 VISGSGNVVKQGGG

-855 DAANASDPFIV
+855 DAASASDPFIV

-1052 GGTTI
+1052 GGTLI
-1057 SDGTLVATNVE
+1057 SDGTLVASNVE
-1068 ALGTGNVTDNATLEL
+1068 ALGTGDITDNAVLEL

-1289 QVVKSGDETLTLSG
+1289 QVVKSGD
-1303 ANSYTGG
+1303 
-1310 TTISGGTLVATNV
+1310 
-1323 EALGT
+1323 
-1328 GDITD
+1328 
-1333 NATLELNAGGDFTN
+1333 
-1347 NIGGTGSVEKS
+1347 
-1358 GDKTLTL
+1358 KT
-1365 SGTNTYRGGTLI
+1365 
-1377 SGGTLV
+1377 
-1383 ASNVE
+1383 
-1388 ALGSG
+1388 
-1393 DVTDNATLEMNT
+1393 
-1405 GGDFAN
+1405 
-1411 NIGGTGSVVKSGDKT
+1411 
-1426 LTLSG
+1426 
-1431 ANSYTG
+1431 
-1437 GTTISGGTLVASNV
+1437 
-1451 EALGTGNVTDNA
+1451 
-1463 TLELNTGGDF
+1463 
-1473 DNAISGSGQ
+1473 
-1482 VVKSG
+1482 
-1487 DGALT
+1487 LT

-1505 SGGTLIAANVN
+1505 SGGTLIATHVN

-1566 SDSTLTINLNSNTV
+1566 SDSTLTINLNGNTV

-1770 TFDNAIS
+1770 TFDNAIG
-1777 GSGQVVK
+1777 GSGNVVK
-1784 SGDDVLTLSGANS
+1784 SGADTLTLSGSNS
-1797 YSGGTLISDGTL
+1797 YTGGTTISGGTL
-1809 VASNVDA
+1809 VASNVEA
-1816 LGSGDVTNNAT
+1816 LGTGDVTNNAT
-1827 LEMNTGGDFI
+1827 LELNTGGDFI

-1866 LISDGTLVAS
+1866 LINGGTLVAS
-1876 NVEALGTGDVTNNA
+1876 NVEALGTGDVTDNA
-1890 TLELNTGGTFDN
+1890 TLALNTGGTFDN
-1902 AISGSGQVVK
+1902 AISGSGQ
-1912 SGDDVLTL
+1912 
-1920 SGANSYSG
+1920 
-1928 GTLISGGTLV
+1928 
-1938 ANNVEALGTGDVTDN
+1938 
-1953 ATLEM
+1953 
-1958 NTGGDFINNIGGTGR
+1958 
-1973 VEKSGDDALTLS
+1973 
-1985 GSNTYTGGTTINDG
+1985 
-1999 TLIATSVDA
+1999 
-2008 LGSGD
+2008 
-2013 VTNNAVL
+2013 
-2020 ELNTG
+2020 
-2025 GDFINNIG
+2025 
-2033 GTGRVEK
+2033 
-2040 SGDETL
+2040 
-2046 TLSGSNT
+2046 
-2053 YTGGTLISGGT
+2053 
-2064 LVATNVEA
+2064 
-2072 LGTGDVTDNAVL
+2072 
-2084 ELNTGGDFINN
+2084 
-2095 IGGTGRVEKSG
+2095 
-2106 DDTLT
+2106 
-2111 LSGSNSYTGGT
+2111 
-2122 LISSGTLVATNV
+2122 
-2134 DALGSG
+2134 
-2140 DVTDNAT
+2140 
-2147 LELNT
+2147 
-2152 GGDFT
+2152 
-2157 NNISGSGQVVKSGD
+2157 
-2171 ETLTLSGSNTYTGG
+2171 
-2185 TTINDGT
+2185 
-2192 LVATSVEALGS
+2192 
-2203 GDVTNDAVL
+2203 
-2212 ALNTG
+2212 
-2217 GDFANNIGGT
+2217 
-2227 GSVVKSGDETLTL
+2227 VVKSGDETLTL

-2265 GTGDVTNN
+2265 GSGDVTDDATLELNTGGTFDNAISGSGQVVKSGDKMLTLSGANSYSGGTLISDGTLVASNVEALGTGDVTNN
-2273 ATLELN
+2273 ATLALN
-2279 TGGDFTNNISGNGQ
+2279 TGGDFTNNISGSGQ
-2293 VVKSGDDTLTFSGSN
+2293 VVKSGDDTLTLSGANS
-2308 TYTGG
+2308 YTGG
-2313 TTINDGTLVATSVE
+2313 TTI
-2327 ALGSGDVT
+2327 SG
-2335 NDAVLA
+2335 
-2341 LNTGGD
+2341 
-2347 FANNIGGTGSVVKSG
+2347 
-2362 DETLTLSGSNTYT
+2362 
-2375 GSTLI
+2375 
-2380 SSGTL
+2380 
-2385 VANDVNALG
+2385 
-2394 TGDVTDNATLM
+2394 
-2405 LNTGGD
+2405 
-2411 FINNIGGT
+2411 
-2419 GRVEK
+2419 
-2424 SGDDTLTLS
+2424 
-2433 GSNSYTGG
+2433 
-2441 TLISSGTLVA
+2441 GTLVA
-2451 TNVDALGSG
+2451 TNVDALGTG
-2460 DVTDNATLELNTGG
+2460 DVTNSSTLELNTGG

-2491 ETLTLSGANSYT
+2491 ETLTLSGSNTYTGGTLISGGTLVATNVDALGTGDVTDNATLELNTGGTFDNVISGSGQVVKSGDDTLTLSGANSYT
-2503 GGTLISSGTLVANDV
+2503 GGTLISGGTLVATSV
-2518 NALGTGDV
+2518 EALGSGDV

-2532 ELNTGGDFDNAI
+2532 ELNTGGTFDNAI
-2544 SGSGQVVKSGDETL
+2544 SGSGQVVKSGDKTL

-2640 HLIDSNSG
+2640 HLTDSNSG
-2648 AIVTADHANLGG
+2648 AIVTADRANLGG

-2683 IDTDSAINSDFAQFT
+2683 IDSDSAIDSDFAQFT

-2828 AANAAFGGHNSTVN
+2828 AANAAFGGHNATVN

-2847 QGSLY
+2847 LGNLY

-3282 SWTTRLGVRVDGKL
+3282 SWTTRLGMRVDGKL

>member
-68 SGATPFVVETGNTV
+68 SGATPFVVEAGNTI
-82 ATDTATSAAIVGDN
+82 ATDTAASAAIVGDN

-114 TDSQAMNLDSSTGAT
+114 IDSQAMNLDSLTGAT

-135 TITGSNE
+135 TITGSSA
-142 DGTIMLQNGGSVIND
+142 DGTILLQNGGSVIND
-157 ARIENNATYEHD
+157 GRIENSAIYVHNLDLGA
-169 PEDIPQEYA
+169 PEIDAAI
-178 GVYMLNGGSYV
+178 YMLNGGSYV
-189 SSESG
+189 SSENG
-194 VLEGV
+194 VLKGV

-208 AHITNGGMINSDGSW
+208 VHITNGGTINSDGSW
-223 RSYGVEFRDGTYGT
+223 RSYGVELRGGAYGT

-252 GKIEDAAIYVHTLND
+252 GEIEDAAIYAHTFD
-267 MAVSGSVS
+267 DIAAGDYVS
-275 VDNSGLMQSDFI
+275 VDNSGLLQSDFI
-287 TVALYYGSHFE
+287 AVALYHGAHFE
-298 VVNRVGGVITA
+298 VINRAGGVITA
-309 GNSSLVGIKST
+309 GNSSLVGIQSA
-320 AMELKVGVDNL
+320 AMELKAGANNL

-369 GGGSGDASV
+369 GGGAGDASV

-435 TISNQGKMTGVS
+435 TITNQGKMTGVS
-447 DGLVL
+447 DGLL
-452 SGNNNIVTTSGGEIS
+452 ISGNNNIVTTSGGEIS

-489 ITATSTGISIA
+489 ITTTSTGISIA
-500 GGNNQVTTE
+500 GGNNQITTE
-509 SGSTIVAKDNGILI
+509 SGSAIVAKDNGILI

-546 IQYNSGTSG
+546 IHYYSGTSG

-619 QLNGNNNTLAN
+619 QFHGNNNTLAN

-640 VTINGS
+640 VTISGS

-651 SQGKITGG
+651 NQGKITGG

-770 GGTLGAFNGDIVDNG
+770 SGTLGTFNGDIVDNG

-799 VISGSGNVIKQGGG
+799 VISGSGNVVKQGGG

-855 DAANASDPFIV
+855 DAASASDPFIV

-1057 SDGTLVATNVE
+1057 SEGTLVANNVE

-1099 VKSGDET
+1099 VKSGDKT
-1106 LTLSGSNT
+1106 LTLSGANS
-1114 YTGGTIISGGTL
+1114 YTGGTTISGGTL

-1132 ALGTGDVT
+1132 ALGSGDVT

-1151 DFDNAIGG
+1151 TFDNVIS
-1159 TGSVVK
+1159 GSGQVVK
-1165 SGDKTLTL
+1165 SGDEMLTL

-1205 NATLELNTGGDFAN
+1205 NATLELNTGGDFDNA
-1219 NIGGTGSVVKSGDKT
+1219 ISGSGQVVKSGDDA
-1234 LTLSGTNSYT
+1234 LTLSGNNSYT
-1244 GGTTISGGTLVANN
+1244 GGTLISDGTLVASN
-1258 VEALGTG
+1258 VEALGSG
-1265 DVTNNATLELN
+1265 DVTNDAVLELN

-1289 QVVKSGDETLTLSG
+1289 Q
-1303 ANSYTGG
+1303 
-1310 TTISGGTLVATNV
+1310 
-1323 EALGT
+1323 
-1328 GDITD
+1328 
-1333 NATLELNAGGDFTN
+1333 
-1347 NIGGTGSVEKS
+1347 
-1358 GDKTLTL
+1358 
-1365 SGTNTYRGGTLI
+1365 
-1377 SGGTLV
+1377 
-1383 ASNVE
+1383 
-1388 ALGSG
+1388 
-1393 DVTDNATLEMNT
+1393 
-1405 GGDFAN
+1405 
-1411 NIGGTGSVVKSGDKT
+1411 VVKSGDKT

-1451 EALGTGNVTDNA
+1451 EALGSGDITDNA

-1487 DGALT
+1487 DETLT
-1492 LSGANSYSGATTI
+1492 LSGTNTYTGGTTI
-1505 SGGTLIAANVN
+1505 SGGTLIATHVN

-1531 DASGQFT
+1531 DASGQFA

-1566 SDSTLTINLNSNTV
+1566 SDSTLTINLNSNTA

-1697 LENVDATLDPASAT
+1697 LENVDATLDPDSAT

-1735 GGTTI
+1735 VGTTI

-1784 SGDDVLTLSGANS
+1784 SGDKMLTLSGTNS
-1797 YSGGTLISDGTL
+1797 YSGGTLISGGTL
-1809 VASNVDA
+1809 VATNVDA
-1816 LGSGDVTNNAT
+1816 LGSGDVT
-1827 LEMNTGGDFI
+1827 
-1837 NNIGGTGRVEK
+1837 
-1848 SGDDTLTLSG
+1848 DD
-1858 SNTYTGGT
+1858 
-1866 LISDGTLVAS
+1866 
-1876 NVEALGTGDVTNNA
+1876 A

-1912 SGDDVLTL
+1912 SGDDT
-1920 SGANSYSG
+1920 
-1928 GTLISGGTLV
+1928 
-1938 ANNVEALGTGDVTDN
+1938 
-1953 ATLEM
+1953 
-1958 NTGGDFINNIGGTGR
+1958 
-1973 VEKSGDDALTLS
+1973 LTLS
-1985 GSNTYTGGTTINDG
+1985 GSNTYTGGTIISGG
-1999 TLIATSVDA
+1999 TLVASNVEA
-2008 LGSGD
+2008 LGTGD
-2013 VTNNAVL
+2013 VTNDAVL

-2025 GDFINNIG
+2025 GDFDNAISG
-2033 GTGRVEK
+2033 SGQVVK

-2064 LVATNVEA
+2064 LVASNVEALGSGDVTNDAVLELNTGGDFTNAISGSGQVVKSGDETLTLSGANSYTGGTLISGGTLIASNVEA

-2084 ELNTGGDFINN
+2084 ELNTGGDF
-2095 IGGTGRVEKSG
+2095 
-2106 DDTLT
+2106 
-2111 LSGSNSYTGGT
+2111 
-2122 LISSGTLVATNV
+2122 
-2134 DALGSG
+2134 
-2140 DVTDNAT
+2140 
-2147 LELNT
+2147 
-2152 GGDFT
+2152 
-2157 NNISGSGQVVKSGD
+2157 
-2171 ETLTLSGSNTYTGG
+2171 
-2185 TTINDGT
+2185 
-2192 LVATSVEALGS
+2192 
-2203 GDVTNDAVL
+2203 
-2212 ALNTG
+2212 
-2217 GDFANNIGGT
+2217 
-2227 GSVVKSGDETLTL
+2227 
-2240 SGTNSYTGGT
+2240 
-2250 TISGGTLVATNVEAL
+2250 
-2265 GTGDVTNN
+2265 
-2273 ATLELN
+2273 
-2279 TGGDFTNNISGNGQ
+2279 
-2293 VVKSGDDTLTFSGSN
+2293 
-2308 TYTGG
+2308 
-2313 TTINDGTLVATSVE
+2313 
-2327 ALGSGDVT
+2327 
-2335 NDAVLA
+2335 
-2341 LNTGGD
+2341 
-2347 FANNIGGTGSVVKSG
+2347 
-2362 DETLTLSGSNTYT
+2362 
-2375 GSTLI
+2375 
-2380 SSGTL
+2380 
-2385 VANDVNALG
+2385 
-2394 TGDVTDNATLM
+2394 
-2405 LNTGGD
+2405 
-2411 FINNIGGT
+2411 
-2419 GRVEK
+2419 
-2424 SGDDTLTLS
+2424 
-2433 GSNSYTGG
+2433 
-2441 TLISSGTLVA
+2441 
-2451 TNVDALGSG
+2451 
-2460 DVTDNATLELNTGG
+2460 
-2474 TFDNAISGS
+2474 DNAISGS
-2483 GQVVKSGD
+2483 GQVEKSGD

-2532 ELNTGGDFDNAI
+2532 ELNTGGTFDNAI

-2558 TLSGANSYTGGTTI
+2558 TLS
-2572 SGGTLVASNVEAL
+2572 
-2585 GSGDIDNY
+2585 
-2593 ASLQLN
+2593 
-2599 ASGQF
+2599 
-2604 VTANLTTHDNAI
+2604 
-2616 TAIGAGSALRAN
+2616 
-2628 TLTQEANSTLAV
+2628 
-2640 HLIDSNSG
+2640 
-2648 AIVTADHANLGG
+2648 
-2660 TLDITGIGNVAKS
+2660 
-2673 WTRDAYAYTL
+2673 
-2683 IDTDSAINSDFAQFT
+2683 
-2698 VAGMDAKQVDFLT
+2698 
-2711 VDGRVNADDDTRY
+2711 
-2724 DVTASLSWYADSDN
+2724 
-2738 AATDAHG
+2738 
-2745 TFTLSEQGHSFTL
+2745 
-2758 NTALTDVDAT
+2758 
-2768 LNPDS
+2768 
-2773 ATYWDGKSLIK
+2773 
-2784 RGAGTLILGAQNTY
+2784 
-2798 SGDTDVQ
+2798 
-2805 EGALWLAE
+2805 
-2813 TATIGSAGSA
+2813 
-2823 QAVNI
+2823 
-2828 AANAAFGGHNSTVN
+2828 
-2842 GHVNN
+2842 
-2847 QGSLY
+2847 
-2852 FVDTF
+2852 
-2857 TVNGDVVNSS
+2857 
-2867 AMISGSDQPNN
+2867 
-2878 TLTIAGNY
+2878 
-2886 TGNDGHLYLNTQLGD
+2886 
-2901 DSSPTDK
+2901 
-2908 LIVTG
+2908 
-2913 DTAGSTTLHITN
+2913 
-2925 VNGLGAQTVNGI
+2925 
-2937 EVIEVG
+2937 
-2943 GQSDG
+2943 
-2948 DFRLYKGHVDINAW
+2948 
-2962 TYTLK
+2962 
-2967 QDGGDWYLRS
+2967 
-2977 ESDDVPDDGGE
+2977 
-2988 VTPPDDGGEV
+2988 
-2998 TPPDDG
+2998 
-3004 GEVTPPDDGGEVTPP
+3004 
-3019 DDGGEVTP
+3019 
-3027 PDDDGEVTP
+3027 
-3036 PDDGGDITPPD
+3036 
-3047 DGGDITPPDGGD
+3047 
-3059 VTPVAPQY
+3059 
-3067 RADIGVYLGNQW
+3067 
-3079 MARNLQMQTLYDR
+3079 
-3092 EGSQYRSADG
+3092 
-3102 SIWMRFK
+3102 
-3109 AGKAESQA
+3109 
-3117 VNGNVDIDSDYS
+3117 
-3129 QFQLGGD
+3129 
-3136 ILTWSDG
+3136 
-3143 AQSVTVGLMGS
+3143 
-3154 YINASTDSTGNRGA
+3154 
-3168 DGSQF
+3168 
-3173 SANGSVDGYNLGLY
+3173 
-3187 ATWFADAQ
+3187 
-3195 SHRGAYIDSWYQY
+3195 
-3208 GAYNNSVDN
+3208 
-3217 DGLSASRYD
+3217 
-3226 SAAHA
+3226 
-3231 VSLETGYR
+3231 
-3239 YDIALS
+3239 
-3245 NRNTVSLTPQAQVT
+3245 
-3259 WQRYSAD
+3259 
-3266 TVIDDGGTR
+3266 
-3275 ISGQNDD
+3275 
-3282 SWTTRLGVRVDGKL
+3282 
-3296 YKESGRIQPFMEV
+3296 
-3309 NWLHASDNASATFG
+3309 
-3323 DTKVSQD
+3323 
-3330 LPNDRVEVKVGI
+3330 
-3342 QANVSERLSVY
+3342 
-3353 AQAAGQKGKNDY
+3353 
-3365 GDASFSLNMRYNW
+3365 

>member
-1 MNKTYNIIWN
+1 N

-157 ARIENNATYEHD
+157 ALIENNATYEHD

-252 GKIEDAAIYVHTLND
+252 NKIEDAAIYVHTLND

-287 TVALYYGSHFE
+287 TVALYHGSHFE

-369 GGGSGDASV
+369 GGGAGDASV

-415 NQAGGAIS
+415 NQAGGVIS
-423 ANTAVAI
+423 ANTAVAV

-435 TISNQGKMTGVS
+435 TITNQGKMTGVS
-447 DGLVL
+447 DGLL
-452 SGNNNIVTTSGGEIS
+452 ISGNNNIVTTSGGEIS

-489 ITATSTGISIA
+489 ITTTSTGISIA
-500 GGNNQVTTE
+500 GGNNQITTE
-509 SGSTIVAKDNGILI
+509 SGSAIVAKDNGILI

-537 ATGSSISYG
+537 ATGSNMSYG
-546 IQYNSGTSG
+546 IQYNSGASG

-606 NLAGGSITANTAV
+606 NLAGGSISANTAV
-619 QLNGNNNTLAN
+619 QFHGNNNKLAN

-659 TNAILINSGS
+659 INAILINSGS

-799 VISGSGNVIKQGGG
+799 VISGSGNVVKQGGG

-855 DAANASDPFIV
+855 DAASASDPFIV

-898 TADLTATSGP
+898 TADLTETSGP
-908 AIRAKNVNL
+908 VIRAKNVNL

-946 DNAISGDFDG
+946 DNAISGDFDD

-994 RYNAAIDAHGTFN
+994 RDNAAIDAHGTFN

-1022 NVDANSGW
+1022 DVDANSGW

-1052 GGTTI
+1052 GSTTI
-1057 SDGTLVATNVE
+1057 SEGTLIATNVE
-1068 ALGTGNVTDNATLEL
+1068 ALGTGNVTDNATLE
-1083 NTGGDFDNAI
+1083 
-1093 SGSGQV
+1093 
-1099 VKSGDET
+1099 
-1106 LTLSGSNT
+1106 
-1114 YTGGTIISGGTL
+1114 
-1126 VATNVE
+1126 
-1132 ALGTGDVT
+1132 
-1140 DNATL
+1140 
-1145 ELNTGG
+1145 
-1151 DFDNAIGG
+1151 
-1159 TGSVVK
+1159 
-1165 SGDKTLTL
+1165 
-1173 SGANSYTGGTTI
+1173 
-1185 SGGTLVA
+1185 
-1192 SNVEALGSGDVTD
+1192 
-1205 NATLELNTGGDFAN
+1205 
-1219 NIGGTGSVVKSGDKT
+1219 
-1234 LTLSGTNSYT
+1234 
-1244 GGTTISGGTLVANN
+1244 
-1258 VEALGTG
+1258 
-1265 DVTNNATLELN
+1265 
-1276 TGGDFDNAISGSG
+1276 
-1289 QVVKSGDETLTLSG
+1289 
-1303 ANSYTGG
+1303 
-1310 TTISGGTLVATNV
+1310 
-1323 EALGT
+1323 
-1328 GDITD
+1328 
-1333 NATLELNAGGDFTN
+1333 
-1347 NIGGTGSVEKS
+1347 
-1358 GDKTLTL
+1358 
-1365 SGTNTYRGGTLI
+1365 
-1377 SGGTLV
+1377 
-1383 ASNVE
+1383 
-1388 ALGSG
+1388 
-1393 DVTDNATLEMNT
+1393 M
-1405 GGDFAN
+1405 
-1411 NIGGTGSVVKSGDKT
+1411 
-1426 LTLSG
+1426 
-1431 ANSYTG
+1431 
-1437 GTTISGGTLVASNV
+1437 
-1451 EALGTGNVTDNA
+1451 
-1463 TLELNTGGDF
+1463 
-1473 DNAISGSGQ
+1473 
-1482 VVKSG
+1482 
-1487 DGALT
+1487 
-1492 LSGANSYSGATTI
+1492 
-1505 SGGTLIAANVN
+1505 
-1516 ALGTGAIDNRASLLL
+1516 
-1531 DASGQFT
+1531 
-1538 VTDLTTESGGN
+1538 
-1549 TEIGAGSTLQ
+1549 
-1559 ATTLTQK
+1559 
-1566 SDSTLTINLNSNTV
+1566 
-1580 DPVIHAAS
+1580 
-1588 QVSLAG
+1588 
-1594 TLDITGVGD
+1594 
-1603 VLDSDPASTDDLDT
+1603 
-1617 FTLIASDKTIAGD
+1617 
-1630 FEKLTVA
+1630 
-1637 GMDADLAD
+1637 
-1645 FITVDGRIDDTG
+1645 
-1657 KQYELTTAL
+1657 
-1666 TWYADR
+1666 
-1672 DDAVTDA
+1672 
-1679 HGTFNLT
+1679 
-1686 NADGSFAVNTV
+1686 
-1697 LENVDATLDPASAT
+1697 
-1711 GWDGTSLIK
+1711 
-1720 QGAGTLILNAENTYT
+1720 
-1735 GGTTI
+1735 
-1740 SGGTLVATNVDALGS
+1740 
-1755 GDVTDDATLELNTGG
+1755 
-1770 TFDNAIS
+1770 
-1777 GSGQVVK
+1777 
-1784 SGDDVLTLSGANS
+1784 
-1797 YSGGTLISDGTL
+1797 
-1809 VASNVDA
+1809 
-1816 LGSGDVTNNAT
+1816 
-1827 LEMNTGGDFI
+1827 
-1837 NNIGGTGRVEK
+1837 
-1848 SGDDTLTLSG
+1848 
-1858 SNTYTGGT
+1858 
-1866 LISDGTLVAS
+1866 
-1876 NVEALGTGDVTNNA
+1876 
-1890 TLELNTGGTFDN
+1890 
-1902 AISGSGQVVK
+1902 
-1912 SGDDVLTL
+1912 
-1920 SGANSYSG
+1920 
-1928 GTLISGGTLV
+1928 
-1938 ANNVEALGTGDVTDN
+1938 
-1953 ATLEM
+1953 
-1958 NTGGDFINNIGGTGR
+1958 
-1973 VEKSGDDALTLS
+1973 
-1985 GSNTYTGGTTINDG
+1985 
-1999 TLIATSVDA
+1999 
-2008 LGSGD
+2008 
-2013 VTNNAVL
+2013 
-2020 ELNTG
+2020 
-2025 GDFINNIG
+2025 
-2033 GTGRVEK
+2033 
-2040 SGDETL
+2040 
-2046 TLSGSNT
+2046 
-2053 YTGGTLISGGT
+2053 
-2064 LVATNVEA
+2064 
-2072 LGTGDVTDNAVL
+2072 
-2084 ELNTGGDFINN
+2084 
-2095 IGGTGRVEKSG
+2095 
-2106 DDTLT
+2106 
-2111 LSGSNSYTGGT
+2111 
-2122 LISSGTLVATNV
+2122 
-2134 DALGSG
+2134 
-2140 DVTDNAT
+2140 
-2147 LELNT
+2147 
-2152 GGDFT
+2152 
-2157 NNISGSGQVVKSGD
+2157 
-2171 ETLTLSGSNTYTGG
+2171 
-2185 TTINDGT
+2185 
-2192 LVATSVEALGS
+2192 
-2203 GDVTNDAVL
+2203 
-2212 ALNTG
+2212 
-2217 GDFANNIGGT
+2217 
-2227 GSVVKSGDETLTL
+2227 
-2240 SGTNSYTGGT
+2240 
-2250 TISGGTLVATNVEAL
+2250 
-2265 GTGDVTNN
+2265 
-2273 ATLELN
+2273 
-2279 TGGDFTNNISGNGQ
+2279 
-2293 VVKSGDDTLTFSGSN
+2293 
-2308 TYTGG
+2308 
-2313 TTINDGTLVATSVE
+2313 
-2327 ALGSGDVT
+2327 
-2335 NDAVLA
+2335 
-2341 LNTGGD
+2341 
-2347 FANNIGGTGSVVKSG
+2347 
-2362 DETLTLSGSNTYT
+2362 
-2375 GSTLI
+2375 
-2380 SSGTL
+2380 
-2385 VANDVNALG
+2385 
-2394 TGDVTDNATLM
+2394 
-2405 LNTGGD
+2405 
-2411 FINNIGGT
+2411 
-2419 GRVEK
+2419 
-2424 SGDDTLTLS
+2424 
-2433 GSNSYTGG
+2433 
-2441 TLISSGTLVA
+2441 
-2451 TNVDALGSG
+2451 
-2460 DVTDNATLELNTGG
+2460 
-2474 TFDNAISGS
+2474 
-2483 GQVVKSGD
+2483 
-2491 ETLTLSGANSYT
+2491 
-2503 GGTLISSGTLVANDV
+2503 
-2518 NALGTGDV
+2518 
-2526 TDNAVL
+2526 
-2532 ELNTGGDFDNAI
+2532 NTGGDFDNAI

-2585 GSGDIDNY
+2585 GSGDVTDNATLELNTGGDFDNNIGGTGSVVKSGDKTLTLSGANSYTGGTTISGGTLVATNVEALGSGDVTDNAVLELNTGGDFTNAISGSGQVVKSGDKTLTLSGANSYTGGTTISGGTLVASNVEALGTGDITDNATLELNAGGDFANNIGGTGSVVKSGDKTLTLSGSNTYTGGTTISGGTLVATNVEALGTGNVTDNATLELSTGGDFANNIGGTGSVVKSGDETLTLSGANSYTGGTTISGGTLVASNVEALGTGDVTDNATLELNTGGDFDNAISGSGQVVKSGDKTLTLSGANSYSGATTISGGTLVATNVDALGSGDVTDDATLELNTGGTFDNAISGSGQVVKSGDETLTLSGTNTYSGGTLISGGTLVASNVEALGTGDVTNDAVLELNTGGTFDNAISGSGQVVKSGDKMLTLSGANSYSGGTLISDGTLVASNVEALGSGDVTNDAVLELNTGGTFDNVISGSGKVEKSGDDALTLSGSNTYTGGTLISGGTLVASNVEALGTGDVTDNATLALNAGGDFTNNIGGTGRVEKSGDQTLTLSGSNTYTGGTLISSGTLVATSVDALGTGNVTNNATLALNTGGDFINNIGGTGRVEKSGDDALTLSGSNTYTGGTLISGGTLVANDVNALGTGDVTDNAALMLNTGGDFINNIGGTGRVEKSGDDTLTLSGSNTYTGGTLISGGTLVANDVNALGTGDVTDNATLALNAVGDFNNAIGGSGKVEKSGDDTLTLSGSNTYTGGTLINGGTLVASNVEALGTGDVTDDATLELNTGGKFDNAISGSGNVVKSGADTLTLSGSNTYTGGTTINDGTLVATSVDALGTGDVTDDATLELNTGGDFDNAISGSGQVVKSGDDTLTLSGSNTYTGGTLISSGTLVANDVNALGTGDVTDNATLELNTGGDFTNNIGGTGRVEKSGDGTLTLSGSNTYTGGTLISDGTLVASNVEALGSGDIDNY

-2604 VTANLTTHDNAI
+2604 VTANLTTHDNAT
-2616 TAIGAGSALRAN
+2616 TAIGADSALRGN

-2640 HLIDSNSG
+2640 HLTDSNSG

-2711 VDGRVNADDDTRY
+2711 VDGRVNAADDTRY

-2745 TFTLSEQGHSFTL
+2745 TFTLSEQGHCFTL

-2805 EGALWLAE
+2805 EGVLWLAE

-2828 AANAAFGGHNSTVN
+2828 AANAAFGGHNATVN

-2847 QGSLY
+2847 LGNLY

-2948 DFRLYKGHVDINAW
+2948 DFTLYKGHVDINAW

-2977 ESDDVPDDGGE
+2977 ESDDVPDDGGD
-2988 VTPPDDGGEV
+2988 VIPPDDGG
-2998 TPPDDG
+2998 D
-3004 GEVTPPDDGGEVTPP
+3004 
-3019 DDGGEVTP
+3019 
-3027 PDDDGEVTP
+3027 VTP
-3036 PDDGGDITPPD
+3036 PDDGGDVTPPD
-3047 DGGDITPPDGGD
+3047 DGGDVTPPDDGGDVSPPDDGGDVTPPDDGGDVTPPDDDGDITPPDGGD

>member
-1 MNKTYNIIWN
+1 
-11 AARGMY
+11 
-17 IVTSELARSGSR
+17 
-29 AIVSVSAS
+29 
-37 CAVTL
+37 
-42 LAMDAAPAVAEET
+42 
-55 RVSIPSQTTTYTL
+55 
-68 SGATPFVVETGNTV
+68 
-82 ATDTATSAAIVGDN
+82 
-96 SNDWDLLIESGA
+96 
-108 VVGSSL
+108 
-114 TDSQAMNLDSSTGAT
+114 
-129 SVHNQG
+129 
-135 TITGSNE
+135 
-142 DGTIMLQNGGSVIND
+142 
-157 ARIENNATYEHD
+157 
-169 PEDIPQEYA
+169 
-178 GVYMLNGGSYV
+178 
-189 SSESG
+189 
-194 VLEGV
+194 
-199 SGVIVQSGE
+199 
-208 AHITNGGMINSDGSW
+208 
-223 RSYGVEFRDGTYGT
+223 
-237 IVNTGTIITT
+237 
-247 ASDGS
+247 
-252 GKIEDAAIYVHTLND
+252 
-267 MAVSGSVS
+267 
-275 VDNSGLMQSDFI
+275 
-287 TVALYYGSHFE
+287 
-298 VVNRVGGVITA
+298 
-309 GNSSLVGIKST
+309 
-320 AMELKVGVDNL
+320 
-331 VTNDGTISAYGTAN
+331 
-345 TYGIHYGES
+345 
-354 TSGGVITNTGSITTT
+354 
-369 GGGSGDASV
+369 
-378 YVHGN
+378 
-383 GDGTVVNNSGTM
+383 
-395 SSTVYGV
+395 
-402 YLDSARSKGHTLN
+402 
-415 NQAGGAIS
+415 
-423 ANTAVAI
+423 
-430 NGNGN
+430 
-435 TISNQGKMTGVS
+435 
-447 DGLVL
+447 
-452 SGNNNIVTTSGGEIS
+452 
-467 GKNGIRVSKGS
+467 
-478 GNQITAKSGSK
+478 
-489 ITATSTGISIA
+489 
-500 GGNNQVTTE
+500 
-509 SGSTIVAKDNGILI
+509 
-523 NSGANNVTNGGSIT
+523 
-537 ATGSSISYG
+537 
-546 IQYNSGTSG
+546 
-555 TITNTG
+555 
-561 TITTTGKGA
+561 
-570 GDASVY
+570 
-576 AHGGAVTINNSG
+576 
-588 TMDSSVFGV
+588 
-597 YVTTGHTLN
+597 
-606 NLAGGSITANTAV
+606 
-619 QLNGNNNTLAN
+619 
-630 AGAILGDTNG
+630 
-640 VTINGS
+640 
-646 GNTLT
+646 
-651 SQGKITGG
+651 
-659 TNAILINSGS
+659 
-669 KNNTLTLNTGT
+669 
-680 EISGSITDDN
+680 
-690 NSASANNNLILDG
+690 
-703 EGTLGSSISGLNS
+703 
-716 VTSSGDWTLS
+716 
-726 GATMNLSGTT
+726 
-736 NSALWVKSGTLILNG
+736 
-751 AMTAKGA
+751 
-758 TVDSGTTLQIGN
+758 
-770 GGTLGAFNGDIVDNG
+770 
-785 TLTFNRSDAAAYGS
+785 
-799 VISGSGNVIKQGGG
+799 
-813 ELTLSNNN
+813 
-821 SYSGGTTIAE
+821 
-831 GTLTATA
+831 
-838 GGALGSGN
+838 
-846 IDNRAYLKL
+846 
-855 DAANASDPFIV
+855 
-866 ADLTTHSGATVE
+866 
-878 IGAGSTLQANTL
+878 
-890 TQQDGSTL
+890 
-898 TADLTATSGP
+898 
-908 AIRAKNVNL
+908 
-917 DGTLNVASPASQ
+917 
-929 EPIRSTDDLISL
+929 
-941 ALIES
+941 
-946 DNAISGDFDG
+946 
-956 ITINGNAMN
+956 
-965 PDAFITV
+965 
-972 VGQKNVNDTHYDLV
+972 
-986 ETLTWYAD
+986 
-994 RYNAAIDAHGTFN
+994 
-1007 LADADDSFTV
+1007 
-1017 NTVLE
+1017 
-1022 NVDANSGW
+1022 
-1030 NGQSLTK
+1030 
-1037 TGAGTLI
+1037 
-1044 LNAENTYT
+1044 
-1052 GGTTI
+1052 
-1057 SDGTLVATNVE
+1057 
-1068 ALGTGNVTDNATLEL
+1068 
-1083 NTGGDFDNAI
+1083 
-1093 SGSGQV
+1093 
-1099 VKSGDET
+1099 
-1106 LTLSGSNT
+1106 
-1114 YTGGTIISGGTL
+1114 
-1126 VATNVE
+1126 
-1132 ALGTGDVT
+1132 
-1140 DNATL
+1140 
-1145 ELNTGG
+1145 
-1151 DFDNAIGG
+1151 
-1159 TGSVVK
+1159 
-1165 SGDKTLTL
+1165 
-1173 SGANSYTGGTTI
+1173 

-1289 QVVKSGDETLTLSG
+1289 QVVKSGD
-1303 ANSYTGG
+1303 
-1310 TTISGGTLVATNV
+1310 
-1323 EALGT
+1323 
-1328 GDITD
+1328 
-1333 NATLELNAGGDFTN
+1333 
-1347 NIGGTGSVEKS
+1347 
-1358 GDKTLTL
+1358 KT
-1365 SGTNTYRGGTLI
+1365 
-1377 SGGTLV
+1377 
-1383 ASNVE
+1383 
-1388 ALGSG
+1388 
-1393 DVTDNATLEMNT
+1393 
-1405 GGDFAN
+1405 
-1411 NIGGTGSVVKSGDKT
+1411 
-1426 LTLSG
+1426 
-1431 ANSYTG
+1431 
-1437 GTTISGGTLVASNV
+1437 
-1451 EALGTGNVTDNA
+1451 
-1463 TLELNTGGDF
+1463 
-1473 DNAISGSGQ
+1473 
-1482 VVKSG
+1482 
-1487 DGALT
+1487 LT

-1505 SGGTLIAANVN
+1505 SGGTLIATHVN

-1566 SDSTLTINLNSNTV
+1566 SDSTLTINLNGNTV

-1770 TFDNAIS
+1770 TFDNAIG
-1777 GSGQVVK
+1777 GSGNVVK
-1784 SGDDVLTLSGANS
+1784 SGADTLTLSGSNS
-1797 YSGGTLISDGTL
+1797 YTGGTTISGGTL
-1809 VASNVDA
+1809 VASNVEA
-1816 LGSGDVTNNAT
+1816 LGTGDVTNNAT
-1827 LEMNTGGDFI
+1827 LELNTGGDFI

-1866 LISDGTLVAS
+1866 LINGGTLVAS
-1876 NVEALGTGDVTNNA
+1876 NVEALGTGDVTDNA
-1890 TLELNTGGTFDN
+1890 TLALNTGGTFDN
-1902 AISGSGQVVK
+1902 AISGSGQ
-1912 SGDDVLTL
+1912 
-1920 SGANSYSG
+1920 
-1928 GTLISGGTLV
+1928 
-1938 ANNVEALGTGDVTDN
+1938 
-1953 ATLEM
+1953 
-1958 NTGGDFINNIGGTGR
+1958 
-1973 VEKSGDDALTLS
+1973 
-1985 GSNTYTGGTTINDG
+1985 
-1999 TLIATSVDA
+1999 
-2008 LGSGD
+2008 
-2013 VTNNAVL
+2013 
-2020 ELNTG
+2020 
-2025 GDFINNIG
+2025 
-2033 GTGRVEK
+2033 
-2040 SGDETL
+2040 
-2046 TLSGSNT
+2046 
-2053 YTGGTLISGGT
+2053 
-2064 LVATNVEA
+2064 
-2072 LGTGDVTDNAVL
+2072 
-2084 ELNTGGDFINN
+2084 
-2095 IGGTGRVEKSG
+2095 
-2106 DDTLT
+2106 
-2111 LSGSNSYTGGT
+2111 
-2122 LISSGTLVATNV
+2122 
-2134 DALGSG
+2134 
-2140 DVTDNAT
+2140 
-2147 LELNT
+2147 
-2152 GGDFT
+2152 
-2157 NNISGSGQVVKSGD
+2157 
-2171 ETLTLSGSNTYTGG
+2171 
-2185 TTINDGT
+2185 
-2192 LVATSVEALGS
+2192 
-2203 GDVTNDAVL
+2203 
-2212 ALNTG
+2212 
-2217 GDFANNIGGT
+2217 
-2227 GSVVKSGDETLTL
+2227 VVKSGDETLTL

-2265 GTGDVTNN
+2265 GSGDVTDDATLELNTGGTFDNAISGSGQVVKSGDKMLTLSGANSYSGGTLISDGTLVASNVEALGTGDVTNN
-2273 ATLELN
+2273 ATLALN
-2279 TGGDFTNNISGNGQ
+2279 TGGDFTNNISGSGQ
-2293 VVKSGDDTLTFSGSN
+2293 VVKSGDDTLTLSGANS
-2308 TYTGG
+2308 YTGG
-2313 TTINDGTLVATSVE
+2313 TTI
-2327 ALGSGDVT
+2327 SG
-2335 NDAVLA
+2335 
-2341 LNTGGD
+2341 
-2347 FANNIGGTGSVVKSG
+2347 
-2362 DETLTLSGSNTYT
+2362 
-2375 GSTLI
+2375 
-2380 SSGTL
+2380 
-2385 VANDVNALG
+2385 
-2394 TGDVTDNATLM
+2394 
-2405 LNTGGD
+2405 
-2411 FINNIGGT
+2411 
-2419 GRVEK
+2419 
-2424 SGDDTLTLS
+2424 
-2433 GSNSYTGG
+2433 
-2441 TLISSGTLVA
+2441 GTLVA
-2451 TNVDALGSG
+2451 TNVDALGTG
-2460 DVTDNATLELNTGG
+2460 DVTNSSTLELNTGG

-2491 ETLTLSGANSYT
+2491 ETLTLSGSNTYTGGTLISGGTLVATNVDALGTGDVTDNATLELNTGGTFDNVISGSGQVVKSGDDTLTLSGANSYT
-2503 GGTLISSGTLVANDV
+2503 GGTLISGGTLVATSV
-2518 NALGTGDV
+2518 EALGSGDV

-2532 ELNTGGDFDNAI
+2532 ELNTGGTFDNAI
-2544 SGSGQVVKSGDETL
+2544 SGSGQVVKSGDKTL

-2640 HLIDSNSG
+2640 HLTDSNSG
-2648 AIVTADHANLGG
+2648 AIVTADRANLGG

-2683 IDTDSAINSDFAQFT
+2683 IDSDSAIDSDFAQFT

-2828 AANAAFGGHNSTVN
+2828 AANAAFGGHNATVN

-2847 QGSLY
+2847 LGNLY

-3282 SWTTRLGVRVDGKL
+3282 SWTTRLGMRVDGKL

>member
-82 ATDTATSAAIVGDN
+82 ATDIATSAAIVGDN

-114 TDSQAMNLDSSTGAT
+114 TDSQAMNLDSLTGAT

-142 DGTIMLQNGGSVIND
+142 DGTILLQNGGSVIND
-157 ARIENNATYEHD
+157 GRIENSATYEHD
-169 PEDIPQEYA
+169 PQDIPQEYA

-194 VLEGV
+194 GLEGV

-287 TVALYYGSHFE
+287 TVALYHGSHFE

-369 GGGSGDASV
+369 GGGAGDASV

-415 NQAGGAIS
+415 NQAGSAIS

-435 TISNQGKMTGVS
+435 TITNQGKMTGVS
-447 DGLVL
+447 DGLL
-452 SGNNNIVTTSGGEIS
+452 ISGNNNIVTTSGGEIS

-500 GGNNQVTTE
+500 SGNNQVTTE
-509 SGSTIVAKDNGILI
+509 SGSAIVAKDNGILI

-537 ATGSSISYG
+537 ATGSSNSYG
-546 IQYNSGTSG
+546 IQYNSGASG

-561 TITTTGKGA
+561 TITTTGKGV

-606 NLAGGSITANTAV
+606 NLAGGSISANTAV
-619 QLNGNNNTLAN
+619 QFHGNNNKLAN
-630 AGAILGDTNG
+630 AGAISGDTNG
-640 VTINGS
+640 VTISGS

-651 SQGKITGG
+651 NQGKITGG

-799 VISGSGNVIKQGGG
+799 VISGSGNVVKQGGG

-855 DAANASDPFIV
+855 DAASASDPFIV

-1052 GGTTI
+1052 GGTLI
-1057 SDGTLVATNVE
+1057 SDGTLVASNVE
-1068 ALGTGNVTDNATLEL
+1068 ALGTGDITDNAVLEL

-1289 QVVKSGDETLTLSG
+1289 QVVKSGD
-1303 ANSYTGG
+1303 
-1310 TTISGGTLVATNV
+1310 
-1323 EALGT
+1323 
-1328 GDITD
+1328 
-1333 NATLELNAGGDFTN
+1333 
-1347 NIGGTGSVEKS
+1347 
-1358 GDKTLTL
+1358 KT
-1365 SGTNTYRGGTLI
+1365 
-1377 SGGTLV
+1377 
-1383 ASNVE
+1383 
-1388 ALGSG
+1388 
-1393 DVTDNATLEMNT
+1393 
-1405 GGDFAN
+1405 
-1411 NIGGTGSVVKSGDKT
+1411 
-1426 LTLSG
+1426 
-1431 ANSYTG
+1431 
-1437 GTTISGGTLVASNV
+1437 
-1451 EALGTGNVTDNA
+1451 
-1463 TLELNTGGDF
+1463 
-1473 DNAISGSGQ
+1473 
-1482 VVKSG
+1482 
-1487 DGALT
+1487 LT

-1505 SGGTLIAANVN
+1505 SGGTLIATHVN

-1566 SDSTLTINLNSNTV
+1566 SDSTLTINLNGNTV

-1770 TFDNAIS
+1770 TFDNAIG
-1777 GSGQVVK
+1777 GSGNVVK
-1784 SGDDVLTLSGANS
+1784 SGADTLTLSGSNS
-1797 YSGGTLISDGTL
+1797 YTGGTTISGGTL
-1809 VASNVDA
+1809 VASNVEA
-1816 LGSGDVTNNAT
+1816 LGTGDVTNNAT
-1827 LEMNTGGDFI
+1827 LELNTGGDFI

-1866 LISDGTLVAS
+1866 LINGGTLVAS
-1876 NVEALGTGDVTNNA
+1876 NVEALGTGDVTDNA
-1890 TLELNTGGTFDN
+1890 TLALNTGGTFDN
-1902 AISGSGQVVK
+1902 AISGSGQ
-1912 SGDDVLTL
+1912 
-1920 SGANSYSG
+1920 
-1928 GTLISGGTLV
+1928 
-1938 ANNVEALGTGDVTDN
+1938 
-1953 ATLEM
+1953 
-1958 NTGGDFINNIGGTGR
+1958 
-1973 VEKSGDDALTLS
+1973 
-1985 GSNTYTGGTTINDG
+1985 
-1999 TLIATSVDA
+1999 
-2008 LGSGD
+2008 
-2013 VTNNAVL
+2013 
-2020 ELNTG
+2020 
-2025 GDFINNIG
+2025 
-2033 GTGRVEK
+2033 
-2040 SGDETL
+2040 
-2046 TLSGSNT
+2046 
-2053 YTGGTLISGGT
+2053 
-2064 LVATNVEA
+2064 
-2072 LGTGDVTDNAVL
+2072 
-2084 ELNTGGDFINN
+2084 
-2095 IGGTGRVEKSG
+2095 
-2106 DDTLT
+2106 
-2111 LSGSNSYTGGT
+2111 
-2122 LISSGTLVATNV
+2122 
-2134 DALGSG
+2134 
-2140 DVTDNAT
+2140 
-2147 LELNT
+2147 
-2152 GGDFT
+2152 
-2157 NNISGSGQVVKSGD
+2157 
-2171 ETLTLSGSNTYTGG
+2171 
-2185 TTINDGT
+2185 
-2192 LVATSVEALGS
+2192 
-2203 GDVTNDAVL
+2203 
-2212 ALNTG
+2212 
-2217 GDFANNIGGT
+2217 
-2227 GSVVKSGDETLTL
+2227 VVKSGDETLTL

-2265 GTGDVTNN
+2265 GSGDVTDDATLELNTGGTFDNAISGSGQVVKSGDKMLTLSGANSYSGGTLISDGTLVASNVEALGTGDVTNN
-2273 ATLELN
+2273 ATLALN
-2279 TGGDFTNNISGNGQ
+2279 TGGDFTNNISGSGQ
-2293 VVKSGDDTLTFSGSN
+2293 VVKSGDDTLTLSGANS
-2308 TYTGG
+2308 YTGG
-2313 TTINDGTLVATSVE
+2313 TTI
-2327 ALGSGDVT
+2327 SG
-2335 NDAVLA
+2335 
-2341 LNTGGD
+2341 
-2347 FANNIGGTGSVVKSG
+2347 
-2362 DETLTLSGSNTYT
+2362 
-2375 GSTLI
+2375 
-2380 SSGTL
+2380 
-2385 VANDVNALG
+2385 
-2394 TGDVTDNATLM
+2394 
-2405 LNTGGD
+2405 
-2411 FINNIGGT
+2411 
-2419 GRVEK
+2419 
-2424 SGDDTLTLS
+2424 
-2433 GSNSYTGG
+2433 
-2441 TLISSGTLVA
+2441 GTLVA
-2451 TNVDALGSG
+2451 TNVDALGTG
-2460 DVTDNATLELNTGG
+2460 DVTNSSTLELNTGG

-2491 ETLTLSGANSYT
+2491 ETLTLSGSNTYTGGTLISGGTLVATNVDALGTGDVTDNATLELNTGGTFDNVISGSGQVVKSGDDTLTLSGANSYT
-2503 GGTLISSGTLVANDV
+2503 GGTLISGGTLVATSV
-2518 NALGTGDV
+2518 EALGSGDV

-2532 ELNTGGDFDNAI
+2532 ELNTGGTFDNAI
-2544 SGSGQVVKSGDETL
+2544 SGSGQVVKSGDKTL

-2640 HLIDSNSG
+2640 HLTDSNSG
-2648 AIVTADHANLGG
+2648 AIVTADRANLGG

-2683 IDTDSAINSDFAQFT
+2683 IDSDSAIDSDFAQFT

-2828 AANAAFGGHNSTVN
+2828 AANAAFGGHNATVN

-2847 QGSLY
+2847 LGNLY

-3282 SWTTRLGVRVDGKL
+3282 SWTTRLGMRVDGKL

>member
-1 MNKTYNIIWN
+1 GSVVKSGDKT
-11 AARGMY
+11 
-17 IVTSELARSGSR
+17 L
-29 AIVSVSAS
+29 
-37 CAVTL
+37 
-42 LAMDAAPAVAEET
+42 
-55 RVSIPSQTTTYTL
+55 TL
-68 SGATPFVVETGNTV
+68 SGA
-82 ATDTATSAAIVGDN
+82 N
-96 SNDWDLLIESGA
+96 S
-108 VVGSSL
+108 
-114 TDSQAMNLDSSTGAT
+114 
-129 SVHNQG
+129 
-135 TITGSNE
+135 
-142 DGTIMLQNGGSVIND
+142 
-157 ARIENNATYEHD
+157 
-169 PEDIPQEYA
+169 
-178 GVYMLNGGSYV
+178 
-189 SSESG
+189 
-194 VLEGV
+194 
-199 SGVIVQSGE
+199 
-208 AHITNGGMINSDGSW
+208 
-223 RSYGVEFRDGTYGT
+223 
-237 IVNTGTIITT
+237 
-247 ASDGS
+247 
-252 GKIEDAAIYVHTLND
+252 
-267 MAVSGSVS
+267 
-275 VDNSGLMQSDFI
+275 
-287 TVALYYGSHFE
+287 
-298 VVNRVGGVITA
+298 
-309 GNSSLVGIKST
+309 
-320 AMELKVGVDNL
+320 
-331 VTNDGTISAYGTAN
+331 
-345 TYGIHYGES
+345 
-354 TSGGVITNTGSITTT
+354 
-369 GGGSGDASV
+369 
-378 YVHGN
+378 
-383 GDGTVVNNSGTM
+383 
-395 SSTVYGV
+395 
-402 YLDSARSKGHTLN
+402 
-415 NQAGGAIS
+415 
-423 ANTAVAI
+423 
-430 NGNGN
+430 
-435 TISNQGKMTGVS
+435 
-447 DGLVL
+447 
-452 SGNNNIVTTSGGEIS
+452 
-467 GKNGIRVSKGS
+467 
-478 GNQITAKSGSK
+478 
-489 ITATSTGISIA
+489 
-500 GGNNQVTTE
+500 
-509 SGSTIVAKDNGILI
+509 
-523 NSGANNVTNGGSIT
+523 
-537 ATGSSISYG
+537 
-546 IQYNSGTSG
+546 
-555 TITNTG
+555 
-561 TITTTGKGA
+561 
-570 GDASVY
+570 
-576 AHGGAVTINNSG
+576 
-588 TMDSSVFGV
+588 
-597 YVTTGHTLN
+597 
-606 NLAGGSITANTAV
+606 
-619 QLNGNNNTLAN
+619 
-630 AGAILGDTNG
+630 
-640 VTINGS
+640 
-646 GNTLT
+646 
-651 SQGKITGG
+651 
-659 TNAILINSGS
+659 
-669 KNNTLTLNTGT
+669 
-680 EISGSITDDN
+680 
-690 NSASANNNLILDG
+690 
-703 EGTLGSSISGLNS
+703 
-716 VTSSGDWTLS
+716 
-726 GATMNLSGTT
+726 
-736 NSALWVKSGTLILNG
+736 
-751 AMTAKGA
+751 
-758 TVDSGTTLQIGN
+758 
-770 GGTLGAFNGDIVDNG
+770 
-785 TLTFNRSDAAAYGS
+785 
-799 VISGSGNVIKQGGG
+799 
-813 ELTLSNNN
+813 
-821 SYSGGTTIAE
+821 
-831 GTLTATA
+831 
-838 GGALGSGN
+838 
-846 IDNRAYLKL
+846 
-855 DAANASDPFIV
+855 
-866 ADLTTHSGATVE
+866 
-878 IGAGSTLQANTL
+878 
-890 TQQDGSTL
+890 
-898 TADLTATSGP
+898 
-908 AIRAKNVNL
+908 
-917 DGTLNVASPASQ
+917 
-929 EPIRSTDDLISL
+929 
-941 ALIES
+941 
-946 DNAISGDFDG
+946 
-956 ITINGNAMN
+956 
-965 PDAFITV
+965 
-972 VGQKNVNDTHYDLV
+972 
-986 ETLTWYAD
+986 
-994 RYNAAIDAHGTFN
+994 
-1007 LADADDSFTV
+1007 
-1017 NTVLE
+1017 
-1022 NVDANSGW
+1022 
-1030 NGQSLTK
+1030 
-1037 TGAGTLI
+1037 
-1044 LNAENTYT
+1044 YT
-1052 GGTTI
+1052 GGTT
-1057 SDGTLVATNVE
+1057 
-1068 ALGTGNVTDNATLEL
+1068 
-1083 NTGGDFDNAI
+1083 
-1093 SGSGQV
+1093 
-1099 VKSGDET
+1099 
-1106 LTLSGSNT
+1106 
-1114 YTGGTIISGGTL
+1114 ISGGTL

-1132 ALGTGDVT
+1132 ALGSGDVT

-1151 DFDNAIGG
+1151 TFDNVIS
-1159 TGSVVK
+1159 GSGQVVK
-1165 SGDKTLTL
+1165 SGDEMLTL

-1205 NATLELNTGGDFAN
+1205 NATLELNTGGDFDNA
-1219 NIGGTGSVVKSGDKT
+1219 ISGSGQVVKSGDDA
-1234 LTLSGTNSYT
+1234 LTLSGNNSYT
-1244 GGTTISGGTLVANN
+1244 GGTLISDGTLVASN
-1258 VEALGTG
+1258 VEALGSG
-1265 DVTNNATLELN
+1265 DVTNDAVLELN

-1289 QVVKSGDETLTLSG
+1289 Q
-1303 ANSYTGG
+1303 
-1310 TTISGGTLVATNV
+1310 
-1323 EALGT
+1323 
-1328 GDITD
+1328 
-1333 NATLELNAGGDFTN
+1333 
-1347 NIGGTGSVEKS
+1347 
-1358 GDKTLTL
+1358 
-1365 SGTNTYRGGTLI
+1365 
-1377 SGGTLV
+1377 
-1383 ASNVE
+1383 
-1388 ALGSG
+1388 
-1393 DVTDNATLEMNT
+1393 
-1405 GGDFAN
+1405 
-1411 NIGGTGSVVKSGDKT
+1411 VVKSGDKT

-1451 EALGTGNVTDNA
+1451 EALGSGDITDNA

-1487 DGALT
+1487 DETLT
-1492 LSGANSYSGATTI
+1492 LSGTNTYTGGTTI
-1505 SGGTLIAANVN
+1505 SGGTLIATHVN

-1531 DASGQFT
+1531 DASGQFA

-1566 SDSTLTINLNSNTV
+1566 SDSTLTINLNSNTA

-1697 LENVDATLDPASAT
+1697 LENVDATLDPDSAT

-1735 GGTTI
+1735 VGTTI

-1784 SGDDVLTLSGANS
+1784 SGDKMLTLSGTNS
-1797 YSGGTLISDGTL
+1797 YSGGTLISGGTL
-1809 VASNVDA
+1809 VATNVDA
-1816 LGSGDVTNNAT
+1816 LGSGDVT
-1827 LEMNTGGDFI
+1827 
-1837 NNIGGTGRVEK
+1837 
-1848 SGDDTLTLSG
+1848 DD
-1858 SNTYTGGT
+1858 
-1866 LISDGTLVAS
+1866 
-1876 NVEALGTGDVTNNA
+1876 A

-1912 SGDDVLTL
+1912 SGDDT
-1920 SGANSYSG
+1920 
-1928 GTLISGGTLV
+1928 
-1938 ANNVEALGTGDVTDN
+1938 
-1953 ATLEM
+1953 
-1958 NTGGDFINNIGGTGR
+1958 
-1973 VEKSGDDALTLS
+1973 LTLS
-1985 GSNTYTGGTTINDG
+1985 GSNTYTGGTIISGG
-1999 TLIATSVDA
+1999 TLVASNVEA
-2008 LGSGD
+2008 LGTGD
-2013 VTNNAVL
+2013 VTNDAVL

-2025 GDFINNIG
+2025 GDFDNAISG
-2033 GTGRVEK
+2033 SGQVVK

-2064 LVATNVEA
+2064 LVASNVEALGSGDVTNDAVLELNTGGDFTNAISGSGQVVKSGDETLTLSGANSYTGGTLISGGTLIASNVEA

-2084 ELNTGGDFINN
+2084 ELNTGGDF
-2095 IGGTGRVEKSG
+2095 
-2106 DDTLT
+2106 
-2111 LSGSNSYTGGT
+2111 
-2122 LISSGTLVATNV
+2122 
-2134 DALGSG
+2134 
-2140 DVTDNAT
+2140 
-2147 LELNT
+2147 
-2152 GGDFT
+2152 
-2157 NNISGSGQVVKSGD
+2157 
-2171 ETLTLSGSNTYTGG
+2171 
-2185 TTINDGT
+2185 
-2192 LVATSVEALGS
+2192 
-2203 GDVTNDAVL
+2203 
-2212 ALNTG
+2212 
-2217 GDFANNIGGT
+2217 
-2227 GSVVKSGDETLTL
+2227 
-2240 SGTNSYTGGT
+2240 
-2250 TISGGTLVATNVEAL
+2250 
-2265 GTGDVTNN
+2265 
-2273 ATLELN
+2273 
-2279 TGGDFTNNISGNGQ
+2279 
-2293 VVKSGDDTLTFSGSN
+2293 
-2308 TYTGG
+2308 
-2313 TTINDGTLVATSVE
+2313 
-2327 ALGSGDVT
+2327 
-2335 NDAVLA
+2335 
-2341 LNTGGD
+2341 
-2347 FANNIGGTGSVVKSG
+2347 
-2362 DETLTLSGSNTYT
+2362 
-2375 GSTLI
+2375 
-2380 SSGTL
+2380 
-2385 VANDVNALG
+2385 
-2394 TGDVTDNATLM
+2394 
-2405 LNTGGD
+2405 
-2411 FINNIGGT
+2411 
-2419 GRVEK
+2419 
-2424 SGDDTLTLS
+2424 
-2433 GSNSYTGG
+2433 
-2441 TLISSGTLVA
+2441 
-2451 TNVDALGSG
+2451 
-2460 DVTDNATLELNTGG
+2460 
-2474 TFDNAISGS
+2474 DNAISGS
-2483 GQVVKSGD
+2483 GQVEKSGD

-2532 ELNTGGDFDNAI
+2532 ELNTGGTFDNAISGSGQVVKSGDETLTLSGSNTYTGGTTINDGTLIATSVDALGSGDVTDNAVLELNTGGDFDNAI

-2558 TLSGANSYTGGTTI
+2558 TLSGTNSYTDGTLISGGTLVATNLEALGTGDVTNNATLELNTGGTFDNAISGSGQVVKSGDDALTLSGSNTYTGGTTI
-2572 SGGTLVASNVEAL
+2572 SGGTLIATSVDALGSGDVTDNAVLELNTGGTFDNAISGSGQVVKSGDKTLTLSGSNTYTGGTTISGGTLIASNVEAL
-2585 GSGDIDNY
+2585 GSGNIDNY

-2604 VTANLTTHDNAI
+2604 VTANLTTHDNAT
-2616 TAIGAGSALRAN
+2616 TAIGAGSTLRAN

-2640 HLIDSNSG
+2640 HLTDSNSG

-2711 VDGRVNADDDTRY
+2711 VDGRVNAADDTRY

-2773 ATYWDGKSLIK
+2773 ATDWDGKSLIK

-2828 AANAAFGGHNSTVN
+2828 AANAAFGGHNATVN

-2847 QGSLY
+2847 LGSLY

-2948 DFRLYKGHVDINAW
+2948 DFTLYKGHVDINAW

-2977 ESDDVPDDGGE
+2977 ESDDVPDDGG
-2988 VTPPDDGGEV
+2988 D
-2998 TPPDDG
+2998 
-3004 GEVTPPDDGGEVTPP
+3004 
-3019 DDGGEVTP
+3019 
-3027 PDDDGEVTP
+3027 VTP
-3036 PDDGGDITPPD
+3036 PDDGGDVTPPD
-3047 DGGDITPPDGGD
+3047 DGGDVTPPDDGGDVTPPDDGGDVTPPDDDGDITPPDGGD

-3102 SIWMRFK
+3102 SVWMRFK

-3282 SWTTRLGVRVDGKL
+3282 SWTTRLGMRVDGKL

>member
-169 PEDIPQEYA
+169 PQDIPQEYA

-252 GKIEDAAIYVHTLND
+252 NKIEDAAIYVHTLND

-287 TVALYYGSHFE
+287 TVALYHGSHFE

-369 GGGSGDASV
+369 GGGAGDASV

-395 SSTVYGV
+395 SSSVYGV

-415 NQAGGAIS
+415 NQAGRAIS

-435 TISNQGKMTGVS
+435 IITNQGKMTGVS
-447 DGLVL
+447 DGLL
-452 SGNNNIVTTSGGEIS
+452 ISGNNNIVTTSGGEIS

-489 ITATSTGISIA
+489 ITTTSTGISIA
-500 GGNNQVTTE
+500 GGNNQITTE
-509 SGSTIVAKDNGILI
+509 SGSVIVAKDNGILI

-537 ATGSSISYG
+537 ATGSNMSYG
-546 IQYNSGTSG
+546 IQYNSGASG

-606 NLAGGSITANTAV
+606 NLAGGSISANTAV
-619 QLNGNNNTLAN
+619 QFHGNNNKLAN

-640 VTINGS
+640 VTISGS

-659 TNAILINSGS
+659 TNAVLINSGS
-669 KNNTLTLNTGT
+669 KNNTITLNTGT

-799 VISGSGNVIKQGGG
+799 VISGSGNVVKQGGG

-855 DAANASDPFIV
+855 DAASASDPFIV

-946 DNAISGDFDG
+946 DNAISGDFDD

-994 RYNAAIDAHGTFN
+994 HDNAAIDAHGTFN

-1057 SDGTLVATNVE
+1057 SEGTL
-1068 ALGTGNVTDNATLEL
+1068 
-1083 NTGGDFDNAI
+1083 I
-1093 SGSGQV
+1093 
-1099 VKSGDET
+1099 
-1106 LTLSGSNT
+1106 
-1114 YTGGTIISGGTL
+1114 
-1126 VATNVE
+1126 ATNVE

-1192 SNVEALGSGDVTD
+1192 SNVEALGTGDITD

-1289 QVVKSGDETLTLSG
+1289 QVVKSGD
-1303 ANSYTGG
+1303 
-1310 TTISGGTLVATNV
+1310 
-1323 EALGT
+1323 
-1328 GDITD
+1328 
-1333 NATLELNAGGDFTN
+1333 
-1347 NIGGTGSVEKS
+1347 
-1358 GDKTLTL
+1358 KT
-1365 SGTNTYRGGTLI
+1365 
-1377 SGGTLV
+1377 
-1383 ASNVE
+1383 
-1388 ALGSG
+1388 
-1393 DVTDNATLEMNT
+1393 
-1405 GGDFAN
+1405 
-1411 NIGGTGSVVKSGDKT
+1411 
-1426 LTLSG
+1426 
-1431 ANSYTG
+1431 
-1437 GTTISGGTLVASNV
+1437 
-1451 EALGTGNVTDNA
+1451 
-1463 TLELNTGGDF
+1463 
-1473 DNAISGSGQ
+1473 
-1482 VVKSG
+1482 
-1487 DGALT
+1487 LT

-1505 SGGTLIAANVN
+1505 SGGTLIATHVN

-1566 SDSTLTINLNSNTV
+1566 SDSTLTINLNGNTV

-1809 VASNVDA
+1809 VASNVEA
-1816 LGSGDVTNNAT
+1816 LGSGDVTDNAT
-1827 LEMNTGGDFI
+1827 LELNTGGTFDNAI
-1837 NNIGGTGRVEK
+1837 SGSGKVEK
-1848 SGDDTLTLSG
+1848 SGDDALTLSG
-1858 SNTYTGGT
+1858 ANTYTGGT

-1876 NVEALGTGDVTNNA
+1876 NVEALGTGDVTDNAVLELNTGGDFDNAISGSGQVEKSGDGTLTLSGSNTYTGGTTINGGTLVASNVEALGSGDVTDNA
-1890 TLELNTGGTFDN
+1890 TLALNTGGTFDN

-1928 GTLISGGTLV
+1928 GTLISDGTLV
-1938 ANNVEALGTGDVTDN
+1938 ASNVE
-1953 ATLEM
+1953 
-1958 NTGGDFINNIGGTGR
+1958 
-1973 VEKSGDDALTLS
+1973 
-1985 GSNTYTGGTTINDG
+1985 
-1999 TLIATSVDA
+1999 
-2008 LGSGD
+2008 
-2013 VTNNAVL
+2013 
-2020 ELNTG
+2020 
-2025 GDFINNIG
+2025 
-2033 GTGRVEK
+2033 
-2040 SGDETL
+2040 
-2046 TLSGSNT
+2046 
-2053 YTGGTLISGGT
+2053 
-2064 LVATNVEA
+2064 
-2072 LGTGDVTDNAVL
+2072 
-2084 ELNTGGDFINN
+2084 
-2095 IGGTGRVEKSG
+2095 
-2106 DDTLT
+2106 
-2111 LSGSNSYTGGT
+2111 
-2122 LISSGTLVATNV
+2122 
-2134 DALGSG
+2134 ALGSG
-2140 DVTDNAT
+2140 DVTDDAT

-2152 GGDFT
+2152 GGTFD
-2157 NNISGSGQVVKSGD
+2157 NAISGSGQVVKSGD
-2171 ETLTLSGSNTYTGG
+2171 ETLTLSGTNTYSGG
-2185 TTINDGT
+2185 TLISGGT
-2192 LVATSVEALGS
+2192 LVASNVEALGT

-2212 ALNTG
+2212 ELNTG
-2217 GDFANNIGGT
+2217 GTFDNAIS
-2227 GSVVKSGDETLTL
+2227 GSGQVVKSGDKMLTL
-2240 SGTNSYTGGT
+2240 SGANSY
-2250 TISGGTLVATNVEAL
+2250 SGGTLISDGTLVASNVEAL

-2279 TGGDFTNNISGNGQ
+2279 TGGDFTNNISGSGQ
-2293 VVKSGDDTLTFSGSN
+2293 VVKSGDKMLTLSGSN

-2313 TTINDGTLVATSVE
+2313 TTINDGMLVATSVE

-2375 GSTLI
+2375 GGTLI

-2433 GSNSYTGG
+2433 GTNSYTGG
-2441 TLISSGTLVA
+2441 TTISGGTLVA
-2451 TNVDALGSG
+2451 TNVEALGTG
-2460 DVTDNATLELNTGG
+2460 DVTNNATLELNTGG
-2474 TFDNAISGS
+2474 DFTNNISGS

-2558 TLSGANSYTGGTTI
+2558 TLSGANSYTGGTLI
-2572 SGGTLVASNVEAL
+2572 SGGTLVASNVNAL

-2604 VTANLTTHDNAI
+2604 VTANLTTHDNAT

-2640 HLIDSNSG
+2640 HLIGSNSG

-2773 ATYWDGKSLIK
+2773 ATDWDGKSLIK

-3330 LPNDRVEVKVGI
+3330 LPNDRMEVKVGI

>member
-42 LAMDAAPAVAEET
+42 LVMDAAPAVAEET

-82 ATDTATSAAIVGDN
+82 ATDIATSAAIVGDN

-169 PEDIPQEYA
+169 PQDIPQEYA

-369 GGGSGDASV
+369 GGGAGDASV

-415 NQAGGAIS
+415 NQAGGVIS
-423 ANTAVAI
+423 ANTAVAV

-435 TISNQGKMTGVS
+435 TITNQGKMTGVS
-447 DGLVL
+447 DGLL
-452 SGNNNIVTTSGGEIS
+452 ISGNNNIVTTSGGEIS

-489 ITATSTGISIA
+489 ITTTSTGISIA
-500 GGNNQVTTE
+500 GGNNQITTE
-509 SGSTIVAKDNGILI
+509 SGSAIVAKDNGILI

-546 IQYNSGTSG
+546 IQYNSGASG

-606 NLAGGSITANTAV
+606 NLAGGSISANTAV
-619 QLNGNNNTLAN
+619 QFHGNNNKLAN

-659 TNAILINSGS
+659 INAILINSGS

-703 EGTLGSSISGLNS
+703 EGSLGSSISGLNS

-736 NSALWVKSGTLILNG
+736 NSALWVKSGTLIVNG

-799 VISGSGNVIKQGGG
+799 VISGSGNVVKQGGG

-855 DAANASDPFIV
+855 DAASASDPFIV

-898 TADLTATSGP
+898 TADLTETSGP

-946 DNAISGDFDG
+946 DNAISGDFDD

-994 RYNAAIDAHGTFN
+994 RDNAAIDAHGTFN

-1057 SDGTLVATNVE
+1057 SDGTLIANNVE

-1083 NTGGDFDNAI
+1083 NTGGDFNNNI

-1099 VKSGDET
+1099 VKSGDKT
-1106 LTLSGSNT
+1106 LTLSGANS
-1114 YTGGTIISGGTL
+1114 YTGGTTISGGTL
-1126 VATNVE
+1126 VASNVD
-1132 ALGTGDVT
+1132 ALGSGDVT

-1205 NATLELNTGGDFAN
+1205 NATLELNTGGDFTN

-1289 QVVKSGDETLTLSG
+1289 QVVKSGD
-1303 ANSYTGG
+1303 
-1310 TTISGGTLVATNV
+1310 
-1323 EALGT
+1323 
-1328 GDITD
+1328 
-1333 NATLELNAGGDFTN
+1333 
-1347 NIGGTGSVEKS
+1347 
-1358 GDKTLTL
+1358 KT
-1365 SGTNTYRGGTLI
+1365 
-1377 SGGTLV
+1377 
-1383 ASNVE
+1383 
-1388 ALGSG
+1388 
-1393 DVTDNATLEMNT
+1393 
-1405 GGDFAN
+1405 
-1411 NIGGTGSVVKSGDKT
+1411 
-1426 LTLSG
+1426 
-1431 ANSYTG
+1431 
-1437 GTTISGGTLVASNV
+1437 
-1451 EALGTGNVTDNA
+1451 
-1463 TLELNTGGDF
+1463 
-1473 DNAISGSGQ
+1473 
-1482 VVKSG
+1482 
-1487 DGALT
+1487 LT

-1505 SGGTLIAANVN
+1505 SGGTLIATHVN

-1657 KQYELTTAL
+1657 KQYELTTVL

-1740 SGGTLVATNVDALGS
+1740 SDGTLVATNVDALGS

-1784 SGDDVLTLSGANS
+1784 SGDETLTLSGTNT
-1797 YSGGTLISDGTL
+1797 YSGGTLISG
-1809 VASNVDA
+1809 
-1816 LGSGDVTNNAT
+1816 
-1827 LEMNTGGDFI
+1827 
-1837 NNIGGTGRVEK
+1837 
-1848 SGDDTLTLSG
+1848 
-1858 SNTYTGGT
+1858 
-1866 LISDGTLVAS
+1866 GTLVAS
-1876 NVEALGTGDVTNNA
+1876 NVEALGTGDVTDNA
-1890 TLELNTGGTFDN
+1890 VLELNTGGDFDN
-1902 AISGSGQVVK
+1902 AISGSGQV
-1912 SGDDVLTL
+1912 
-1920 SGANSYSG
+1920 
-1928 GTLISGGTLV
+1928 
-1938 ANNVEALGTGDVTDN
+1938 
-1953 ATLEM
+1953 
-1958 NTGGDFINNIGGTGR
+1958 
-1973 VEKSGDDALTLS
+1973 EKSGDGTLTLS

-2013 VTNNAVL
+2013 VTDNATL
-2020 ELNTG
+2020 ALNTG
-2025 GDFINNIG
+2025 GTFDNTISG
-2033 GTGRVEK
+2033 SGKVEK
-2040 SGDETL
+2040 SGDDAL
-2046 TLSGSNT
+2046 TLSGANS

-2064 LVATNVEA
+2064 LIASNVEA
-2072 LGTGDVTDNAVL
+2072 LGTGDVTN
-2084 ELNTGGDFINN
+2084 
-2095 IGGTGRVEKSG
+2095 
-2106 DDTLT
+2106 
-2111 LSGSNSYTGGT
+2111 
-2122 LISSGTLVATNV
+2122 
-2134 DALGSG
+2134 
-2140 DVTDNAT
+2140 NAT

-2192 LVATSVEALGS
+2192 LVATSVDALGSGDVTDNATLALNTGGTFDNTISGSGKVEKSGDDALTLSGANSYTGGTLISGGTLVASNVEALGS
-2203 GDVTNDAVL
+2203 GDVTDNATL

-2217 GDFANNIGGT
+2217 GTFDNTIS
-2227 GSVVKSGDETLTL
+2227 GSGQVVKSGDDVLTLSGSNTYTGGTTISGGTLIASNVDALGTGDVTNDATLELNTGGDFTNNISGNGQVVKSGDDTLTFSGSNTYTGGTLISSGTLVANDVNALGTGDVTDNATLELNTGGDFTNNISGSGQVVKSGDDTLTL

-2279 TGGDFTNNISGNGQ
+2279 TGGDFTNN
-2293 VVKSGDDTLTFSGSN
+2293 
-2308 TYTGG
+2308 
-2313 TTINDGTLVATSVE
+2313 
-2327 ALGSGDVT
+2327 
-2335 NDAVLA
+2335 
-2341 LNTGGD
+2341 
-2347 FANNIGGTGSVVKSG
+2347 
-2362 DETLTLSGSNTYT
+2362 
-2375 GSTLI
+2375 
-2380 SSGTL
+2380 
-2385 VANDVNALG
+2385 
-2394 TGDVTDNATLM
+2394 
-2405 LNTGGD
+2405 
-2411 FINNIGGT
+2411 
-2419 GRVEK
+2419 
-2424 SGDDTLTLS
+2424 
-2433 GSNSYTGG
+2433 
-2441 TLISSGTLVA
+2441 
-2451 TNVDALGSG
+2451 
-2460 DVTDNATLELNTGG
+2460 
-2474 TFDNAISGS
+2474 ISGS

-2558 TLSGANSYTGGTTI
+2558 TLSGANSYTGGTLISGGTLVATSVEALGSGDVTDNAVLELNTGGTFDNAISGSGQVVKSGDKTLTLSGANSYTGGTTI
-2572 SGGTLVASNVEAL
+2572 SGGTLVASNVNAL

-2604 VTANLTTHDNAI
+2604 VTANLTTHDNAT
-2616 TAIGAGSALRAN
+2616 TAIGAGSALRGN

-2640 HLIDSNSG
+2640 HLTDSNSG

-2711 VDGRVNADDDTRY
+2711 VDGRVNAADDTRY

-2738 AATDAHG
+2738 AATNAHG

-2828 AANAAFGGHNSTVN
+2828 AANAAFGGHNATVN

-3027 PDDDGEVTP
+3027 PDD
-3036 PDDGGDITPPD
+3036 GGDITPPD
-3047 DGGDITPPDGGD
+3047 DDGDITPPDGGD

-3117 VNGNVDIDSDYS
+3117 VNGNIDIDSDYS

-3154 YINASTDSTGNRGA
+3154 YINANTDSTGNRGA

-3208 GAYNNSVDN
+3208 GVYNNSVDN

-3282 SWTTRLGVRVDGKL
+3282 SWTTRLGMRVDGKL

>member
-1 MNKTYNIIWN
+1 
-11 AARGMY
+11 
-17 IVTSELARSGSR
+17 
-29 AIVSVSAS
+29 
-37 CAVTL
+37 
-42 LAMDAAPAVAEET
+42 
-55 RVSIPSQTTTYTL
+55 TYTL

-157 ARIENNATYEHD
+157 ALIENNATYEHD

-252 GKIEDAAIYVHTLND
+252 NKIEDAAIYVHTLND

-287 TVALYYGSHFE
+287 TVALYHGSHFE

-369 GGGSGDASV
+369 GGGAGDASV

-415 NQAGGAIS
+415 NQAGGVIS
-423 ANTAVAI
+423 ANTAVAV

-435 TISNQGKMTGVS
+435 TITNQGKMTGVS
-447 DGLVL
+447 DGLL
-452 SGNNNIVTTSGGEIS
+452 ISGNNNIVTTSGGEIS

-489 ITATSTGISIA
+489 ITTTSTGISIA
-500 GGNNQVTTE
+500 GGNNQITTE
-509 SGSTIVAKDNGILI
+509 SGSAIVAKDNGILI

-537 ATGSSISYG
+537 ATGSNMSYG
-546 IQYNSGTSG
+546 IQYNSGASG

-606 NLAGGSITANTAV
+606 NLAGGSISANTAV
-619 QLNGNNNTLAN
+619 QFHGNNNKLAN

-659 TNAILINSGS
+659 INAILINSGS

-799 VISGSGNVIKQGGG
+799 VISGSGNVVKQGGG

-855 DAANASDPFIV
+855 DAASASDPFIV

-898 TADLTATSGP
+898 TADLTETSGP
-908 AIRAKNVNL
+908 VIRAKNVNL

-946 DNAISGDFDG
+946 DNAISGDFDD

-994 RYNAAIDAHGTFN
+994 RDNAAIDAHGTFN

-1022 NVDANSGW
+1022 DVDANSGW

-1052 GGTTI
+1052 GSTTI
-1057 SDGTLVATNVE
+1057 SEGTLIATNVE
-1068 ALGTGNVTDNATLEL
+1068 ALGTGNVTDNATLEM

-1099 VKSGDET
+1099 VKSGDE
-1106 LTLSGSNT
+1106 
-1114 YTGGTIISGGTL
+1114 
-1126 VATNVE
+1126 
-1132 ALGTGDVT
+1132 
-1140 DNATL
+1140 
-1145 ELNTGG
+1145 
-1151 DFDNAIGG
+1151 
-1159 TGSVVK
+1159 
-1165 SGDKTLTL
+1165 TLTL

-1205 NATLELNTGGDFAN
+1205 NATLELNTGGDFDN
-1219 NIGGTGSVVKSGDKT
+1219 NIGGTGSVVKSGDK
-1234 LTLSGTNSYT
+1234 
-1244 GGTTISGGTLVANN
+1244 
-1258 VEALGTG
+1258 
-1265 DVTNNATLELN
+1265 
-1276 TGGDFDNAISGSG
+1276 
-1289 QVVKSGDETLTLSG
+1289 TLTLSG

-1323 EALGT
+1323 EALG
-1328 GDITD
+1328 
-1333 NATLELNAGGDFTN
+1333 
-1347 NIGGTGSVEKS
+1347 
-1358 GDKTLTL
+1358 
-1365 SGTNTYRGGTLI
+1365 
-1377 SGGTLV
+1377 
-1383 ASNVE
+1383 
-1388 ALGSG
+1388 SG
-1393 DVTDNATLEMNT
+1393 DVTDNAVLELNT
-1405 GGDFAN
+1405 GGDFTNA
-1411 NIGGTGSVVKSGDKT
+1411 ISGSGQVVKSGDKT

-1451 EALGTGNVTDNA
+1451 EALGTGDITDNATLELNAGGDFANNIGGTGSVVKSGDKTLTLSGSNTYTGGTTISGGTLVATNVEALGTGNVTDNATLELSTGGDFANNIGGTGSVVKSGDETLTLSGANSYTGGTTISGGTLVASNVEALGTGDVTDNA

-1487 DGALT
+1487 DKTLT

-1505 SGGTLIAANVN
+1505 SGGTLIATHVN

-1566 SDSTLTINLNSNTV
+1566 SDSTLTINLNSNTA

-1784 SGDDVLTLSGANS
+1784 SGDETLTLSGTNTYSGGTLISGGTLVASNVEALGTGDVTNDAVLELNTGGTFDNAISGSGQVVKSGDKMLTLSGANS

-1809 VASNVDA
+1809 VASNVEA
-1816 LGSGDVTNNAT
+1816 LGSGDVTNDA
-1827 LEMNTGGDFI
+1827 
-1837 NNIGGTGRVEK
+1837 V
-1848 SGDDTLTLSG
+1848 
-1858 SNTYTGGT
+1858 
-1866 LISDGTLVAS
+1866 
-1876 NVEALGTGDVTNNA
+1876 
-1890 TLELNTGGTFDN
+1890 LELNTGGTFDN
-1902 AISGSGQVVK
+1902 VISGSGK
-1912 SGDDVLTL
+1912 
-1920 SGANSYSG
+1920 
-1928 GTLISGGTLV
+1928 
-1938 ANNVEALGTGDVTDN
+1938 
-1953 ATLEM
+1953 
-1958 NTGGDFINNIGGTGR
+1958 
-1973 VEKSGDDALTLS
+1973 VEKSGDDA
-1985 GSNTYTGGTTINDG
+1985 
-1999 TLIATSVDA
+1999 
-2008 LGSGD
+2008 
-2013 VTNNAVL
+2013 
-2020 ELNTG
+2020 
-2025 GDFINNIG
+2025 
-2033 GTGRVEK
+2033 
-2040 SGDETL
+2040 L

-2064 LVATNVEA
+2064 LVASNVEA
-2072 LGTGDVTDNAVL
+2072 LGTGDVTDNATL
-2084 ELNTGGDFINN
+2084 ALN
-2095 IGGTGRVEKSG
+2095 
-2106 DDTLT
+2106 
-2111 LSGSNSYTGGT
+2111 
-2122 LISSGTLVATNV
+2122 A
-2134 DALGSG
+2134 
-2140 DVTDNAT
+2140 
-2147 LELNT
+2147 

-2157 NNISGSGQVVKSGD
+2157 NNI
-2171 ETLTLSGSNTYTGG
+2171 
-2185 TTINDGT
+2185 
-2192 LVATSVEALGS
+2192 
-2203 GDVTNDAVL
+2203 
-2212 ALNTG
+2212 
-2217 GDFANNIGGT
+2217 
-2227 GSVVKSGDETLTL
+2227 
-2240 SGTNSYTGGT
+2240 
-2250 TISGGTLVATNVEAL
+2250 
-2265 GTGDVTNN
+2265 
-2273 ATLELN
+2273 
-2279 TGGDFTNNISGNGQ
+2279 
-2293 VVKSGDDTLTFSGSN
+2293 
-2308 TYTGG
+2308 
-2313 TTINDGTLVATSVE
+2313 
-2327 ALGSGDVT
+2327 
-2335 NDAVLA
+2335 
-2341 LNTGGD
+2341 
-2347 FANNIGGTGSVVKSG
+2347 
-2362 DETLTLSGSNTYT
+2362 
-2375 GSTLI
+2375 
-2380 SSGTL
+2380 
-2385 VANDVNALG
+2385 
-2394 TGDVTDNATLM
+2394 
-2405 LNTGGD
+2405 
-2411 FINNIGGT
+2411 
-2419 GRVEK
+2419 
-2424 SGDDTLTLS
+2424 
-2433 GSNSYTGG
+2433 
-2441 TLISSGTLVA
+2441 
-2451 TNVDALGSG
+2451 
-2460 DVTDNATLELNTGG
+2460 
-2474 TFDNAISGS
+2474 
-2483 GQVVKSGD
+2483 
-2491 ETLTLSGANSYT
+2491 
-2503 GGTLISSGTLVANDV
+2503 
-2518 NALGTGDV
+2518 
-2526 TDNAVL
+2526 
-2532 ELNTGGDFDNAI
+2532 
-2544 SGSGQVVKSGDETL
+2544 
-2558 TLSGANSYTGGTTI
+2558 
-2572 SGGTLVASNVEAL
+2572 
-2585 GSGDIDNY
+2585 
-2593 ASLQLN
+2593 
-2599 ASGQF
+2599 
-2604 VTANLTTHDNAI
+2604 
-2616 TAIGAGSALRAN
+2616 
-2628 TLTQEANSTLAV
+2628 
-2640 HLIDSNSG
+2640 
-2648 AIVTADHANLGG
+2648 
-2660 TLDITGIGNVAKS
+2660 GI
-2673 WTRDAYAYTL
+2673 
-2683 IDTDSAINSDFAQFT
+2683 
-2698 VAGMDAKQVDFLT
+2698 
-2711 VDGRVNADDDTRY
+2711 
-2724 DVTASLSWYADSDN
+2724 
-2738 AATDAHG
+2738 
-2745 TFTLSEQGHSFTL
+2745 
-2758 NTALTDVDAT
+2758 
-2768 LNPDS
+2768 
-2773 ATYWDGKSLIK
+2773 
-2784 RGAGTLILGAQNTY
+2784 
-2798 SGDTDVQ
+2798 
-2805 EGALWLAE
+2805 
-2813 TATIGSAGSA
+2813 
-2823 QAVNI
+2823 
-2828 AANAAFGGHNSTVN
+2828 
-2842 GHVNN
+2842 
-2847 QGSLY
+2847 
-2852 FVDTF
+2852 
-2857 TVNGDVVNSS
+2857 
-2867 AMISGSDQPNN
+2867 
-2878 TLTIAGNY
+2878 
-2886 TGNDGHLYLNTQLGD
+2886 
-2901 DSSPTDK
+2901 
-2908 LIVTG
+2908 
-2913 DTAGSTTLHITN
+2913 
-2925 VNGLGAQTVNGI
+2925 
-2937 EVIEVG
+2937 
-2943 GQSDG
+2943 
-2948 DFRLYKGHVDINAW
+2948 
-2962 TYTLK
+2962 
-2967 QDGGDWYLRS
+2967 
-2977 ESDDVPDDGGE
+2977 
-2988 VTPPDDGGEV
+2988 
-2998 TPPDDG
+2998 
-3004 GEVTPPDDGGEVTPP
+3004 
-3019 DDGGEVTP
+3019 
-3027 PDDDGEVTP
+3027 
-3036 PDDGGDITPPD
+3036 
-3047 DGGDITPPDGGD
+3047 
-3059 VTPVAPQY
+3059 
-3067 RADIGVYLGNQW
+3067 
-3079 MARNLQMQTLYDR
+3079 
-3092 EGSQYRSADG
+3092 
-3102 SIWMRFK
+3102 
-3109 AGKAESQA
+3109 
-3117 VNGNVDIDSDYS
+3117 
-3129 QFQLGGD
+3129 
-3136 ILTWSDG
+3136 
-3143 AQSVTVGLMGS
+3143 
-3154 YINASTDSTGNRGA
+3154 
-3168 DGSQF
+3168 
-3173 SANGSVDGYNLGLY
+3173 
-3187 ATWFADAQ
+3187 
-3195 SHRGAYIDSWYQY
+3195 
-3208 GAYNNSVDN
+3208 
-3217 DGLSASRYD
+3217 
-3226 SAAHA
+3226 
-3231 VSLETGYR
+3231 
-3239 YDIALS
+3239 
-3245 NRNTVSLTPQAQVT
+3245 
-3259 WQRYSAD
+3259 
-3266 TVIDDGGTR
+3266 
-3275 ISGQNDD
+3275 
-3282 SWTTRLGVRVDGKL
+3282 
-3296 YKESGRIQPFMEV
+3296 
-3309 NWLHASDNASATFG
+3309 
-3323 DTKVSQD
+3323 
-3330 LPNDRVEVKVGI
+3330 
-3342 QANVSERLSVY
+3342 
-3353 AQAAGQKGKNDY
+3353 
-3365 GDASFSLNMRYNW
+3365 

>member
-114 TDSQAMNLDSSTGAT
+114 TDSQAMNLDSLTGAT

-142 DGTIMLQNGGSVIND
+142 DGTILLQNGGSVIND
-157 ARIENNATYEHD
+157 ARIENSATYEHD

-208 AHITNGGMINSDGSW
+208 AHITNGGMISSDGSW

-252 GKIEDAAIYVHTLND
+252 NKIEDAAIYVHTLND

-287 TVALYYGSHFE
+287 TVALYHGSHFE

-369 GGGSGDASV
+369 GGGAGDASV

-383 GDGTVVNNSGTM
+383 GDGTIVNNSGTM
-395 SSTVYGV
+395 SSSVYGV

-435 TISNQGKMTGVS
+435 TITNQGKMTGVS
-447 DGLVL
+447 DGLL
-452 SGNNNIVTTSGGEIS
+452 ISGNNNIVTTSGGEIS

-500 GGNNQVTTE
+500 SGNNQVTTE
-509 SGSTIVAKDNGILI
+509 SGSAIVAKDNGILI

-537 ATGSSISYG
+537 ATGSSNSYG
-546 IQYNSGTSG
+546 IQYNSGASG

-561 TITTTGKGA
+561 TITTTGKGV

-640 VTINGS
+640 VTISGS

-659 TNAILINSGS
+659 TNAVLINSGS
-669 KNNTLTLNTGT
+669 KNNTITLNTGT

-799 VISGSGNVIKQGGG
+799 VISGSGNVVKQGGG

-855 DAANASDPFIV
+855 EAASASDPFIV

-898 TADLTATSGP
+898 TADLTETSGP

-946 DNAISGDFDG
+946 DNAISGDFDD

-972 VGQKNVNDTHYDLV
+972 VGQKNVNDTHYDLA

-994 RYNAAIDAHGTFN
+994 RDNAAIDAHGTFN

-1052 GGTTI
+1052 GSTTI
-1057 SDGTLVATNVE
+1057 SEGTLIATNVE
-1068 ALGTGNVTDNATLEL
+1068 ALGTGDVTNDAVLEL

-1099 VKSGDET
+1099 VKSGDEM

-1114 YTGGTIISGGTL
+1114 
-1126 VATNVE
+1126 
-1132 ALGTGDVT
+1132 
-1140 DNATL
+1140 
-1145 ELNTGG
+1145 
-1151 DFDNAIGG
+1151 
-1159 TGSVVK
+1159 
-1165 SGDKTLTL
+1165 
-1173 SGANSYTGGTTI
+1173 YTGGTTI

-1205 NATLELNTGGDFAN
+1205 NATLELNTGGDFDN

-1234 LTLSGTNSYT
+1234 LTLSGANSYT
-1244 GGTTISGGTLVANN
+1244 GGTTISGGTLVVSN
-1258 VEALGTG
+1258 VEALGSG
-1265 DVTNNATLELN
+1265 DVTDNATLELN
-1276 TGGDFDNAISGSG
+1276 TGGDFDNNIGGTGS
-1289 QVVKSGDETLTLSG
+1289 VVKSGDETLTLSG
-1303 ANSYTGG
+1303 ANTYTGG

-1347 NIGGTGSVEKS
+1347 NIGGTGSVVKS

-1377 SGGTLV
+1377 SDGTLV

-1388 ALGSG
+1388 ALGTG
-1393 DVTDNATLEMNT
+1393 NVTDNATLELST

-1411 NIGGTGSVVKSGDKT
+1411 TIGGTGSVVKSGDKT

-1451 EALGTGNVTDNA
+1451 EALGSGDITDNA

-1487 DGALT
+1487 DKTLT

-1505 SGGTLIAANVN
+1505 SGGTLIATHVN

-1566 SDSTLTINLNSNTV
+1566 SDSTLTINLNSNTA

-1770 TFDNAIS
+1770 DF
-1777 GSGQVVK
+1777 
-1784 SGDDVLTLSGANS
+1784 
-1797 YSGGTLISDGTL
+1797 
-1809 VASNVDA
+1809 
-1816 LGSGDVTNNAT
+1816 TNT
-1827 LEMNTGGDFI
+1827 
-1837 NNIGGTGRVEK
+1837 IGGTGCVEK

-1866 LISDGTLVAS
+1866 LISGGTLVA
-1876 NVEALGTGDVTNNA
+1876 NDVNALGTGDVTDDA
-1890 TLELNTGGTFDN
+1890 TLELNTGG
-1902 AISGSGQVVK
+1902 
-1912 SGDDVLTL
+1912 
-1920 SGANSYSG
+1920 
-1928 GTLISGGTLV
+1928 
-1938 ANNVEALGTGDVTDN
+1938 
-1953 ATLEM
+1953 
-1958 NTGGDFINNIGGTGR
+1958 DFTNNIGGTGC
-1973 VEKSGDDALTLS
+1973 VEKSGDD
-1985 GSNTYTGGTTINDG
+1985 
-1999 TLIATSVDA
+1999 
-2008 LGSGD
+2008 
-2013 VTNNAVL
+2013 
-2020 ELNTG
+2020 
-2025 GDFINNIG
+2025 
-2033 GTGRVEK
+2033 
-2040 SGDETL
+2040 TL

-2064 LVATNVEA
+2064 LVANDVNALGTGDVTDNAALMLNTGGDFTNNIGGTGRVEKSGDGTLTLSGGNTYTGGTLISGGTLVATNVDALGSGDVTDNATLELNTGGDFDNAISGSGQVVKSGDETLTLSGANSYTGGTLISGGTLVASNVEA
-2072 LGTGDVTDNAVL
+2072 LGTGDVTDNATL
-2084 ELNTGGDFINN
+2084 ELNTGGDFINS

-2106 DDTLT
+2106 DETLT
-2111 LSGSNSYTGGT
+2111 LSGTNSYTGGT
-2122 LISSGTLVATNV
+2122 LISGGTLIATNV

-2171 ETLTLSGSNTYTGG
+2171 ETLTLSGANTYTGG
-2185 TTINDGT
+2185 TTISGGT
-2192 LVATSVEALGS
+2192 LVASNVEALGT
-2203 GDVTNDAVL
+2203 GEVTDNATL
-2212 ALNTG
+2212 ELNTS
-2217 GDFANNIGGT
+2217 GT
-2227 GSVVKSGDETLTL
+2227 FDNVISGSGQVVKSGDDALTL
-2240 SGTNSYTGGT
+2240 SGANSYTGGT
-2250 TISGGTLVATNVEAL
+2250 TISGGTLVA
-2265 GTGDVTNN
+2265 
-2273 ATLELN
+2273 
-2279 TGGDFTNNISGNGQ
+2279 
-2293 VVKSGDDTLTFSGSN
+2293 SN
-2308 TYTGG
+2308 
-2313 TTINDGTLVATSVE
+2313 VE

-2335 NDAVLA
+2335 NDAVLE

-2347 FANNIGGTGSVVKSG
+2347 FTNN
-2362 DETLTLSGSNTYT
+2362 
-2375 GSTLI
+2375 
-2380 SSGTL
+2380 
-2385 VANDVNALG
+2385 
-2394 TGDVTDNATLM
+2394 
-2405 LNTGGD
+2405 
-2411 FINNIGGT
+2411 
-2419 GRVEK
+2419 
-2424 SGDDTLTLS
+2424 
-2433 GSNSYTGG
+2433 
-2441 TLISSGTLVA
+2441 
-2451 TNVDALGSG
+2451 
-2460 DVTDNATLELNTGG
+2460 
-2474 TFDNAISGS
+2474 ISGS

-2503 GGTLISSGTLVANDV
+2503 GGTTISGGTLIASNVE
-2518 NALGTGDV
+2518 ALGSGDV
-2526 TDNAVL
+2526 TNDAVL

-2544 SGSGQVVKSGDETL
+2544 SGSGQVVKSGDDAL
-2558 TLSGANSYTGGTTI
+2558 TLSGANTYTGGTTI

-2604 VTANLTTHDNAI
+2604 VTANLTTHDNAT

-2640 HLIDSNSG
+2640 HLTNSNSG

-2683 IDTDSAINSDFAQFT
+2683 IDSDSAIDSDFAQFT

-2768 LNPDS
+2768 LDPDS
-2773 ATYWDGKSLIK
+2773 ATDWDGKSLIK

-2828 AANAAFGGHNSTVN
+2828 AANAVFGGHNATVN

-2847 QGSLY
+2847 LGSLY

-2948 DFRLYKGHVDINAW
+2948 DFTLYKGHVDINAW

-2977 ESDDVPDDGGE
+2977 ESDDVPDDGGD
-2988 VTPPDDGGEV
+2988 VTPPDDGGDV

-3004 GEVTPPDDGGEVTPP
+3004 GDVTPPDDGGEVTPP

-3036 PDDGGDITPPD
+3036 PDDGGDVTPPD
-3047 DGGDITPPDGGD
+3047 DDGDITPPDGGD
-3059 VTPVAPQY
+3059 VTPVTPQY

-3102 SIWMRFK
+3102 SVWMRFK

-3154 YINASTDSTGNRGA
+3154 YINANTDSTGNRGA

>member
-82 ATDTATSAAIVGDN
+82 ATDIATSAAIVGDN

-114 TDSQAMNLDSSTGAT
+114 TDSQAMNLDSLTGAT

-142 DGTIMLQNGGSVIND
+142 DGTILLQNGGSVIND
-157 ARIENNATYEHD
+157 GRIENSATYEHD
-169 PEDIPQEYA
+169 PQDIPQEYA

-287 TVALYYGSHFE
+287 TVALYHGSHFE

-369 GGGSGDASV
+369 GGGAGDASV

-415 NQAGGAIS
+415 NQAGSAIS

-435 TISNQGKMTGVS
+435 TITNQGKMTGVS
-447 DGLVL
+447 DGLL
-452 SGNNNIVTTSGGEIS
+452 ISGNNNIVTTSGGEIS

-500 GGNNQVTTE
+500 SGNNQVTTE
-509 SGSTIVAKDNGILI
+509 SGSAIVAKDNGILI

-537 ATGSSISYG
+537 ATGSSNSYG
-546 IQYNSGTSG
+546 IQYNSGASG

-561 TITTTGKGA
+561 TITTTGKGV

-606 NLAGGSITANTAV
+606 NLAGGSISANTAV
-619 QLNGNNNTLAN
+619 QFHGNNNKLAN
-630 AGAILGDTNG
+630 AGAISGDTNG
-640 VTINGS
+640 VTISGS

-651 SQGKITGG
+651 NQGKITGG

-799 VISGSGNVIKQGGG
+799 VISGSGNVVKQGGG

-855 DAANASDPFIV
+855 DAASASDPFIV

-1044 LNAENTYT
+1044 PNAENTYT
-1052 GGTTI
+1052 GGTLI
-1057 SDGTLVATNVE
+1057 SDGTLVASNVE
-1068 ALGTGNVTDNATLEL
+1068 ALGTGDITDNAVLEL

-1289 QVVKSGDETLTLSG
+1289 QVVKSGD
-1303 ANSYTGG
+1303 
-1310 TTISGGTLVATNV
+1310 
-1323 EALGT
+1323 
-1328 GDITD
+1328 
-1333 NATLELNAGGDFTN
+1333 
-1347 NIGGTGSVEKS
+1347 
-1358 GDKTLTL
+1358 KT
-1365 SGTNTYRGGTLI
+1365 
-1377 SGGTLV
+1377 
-1383 ASNVE
+1383 
-1388 ALGSG
+1388 
-1393 DVTDNATLEMNT
+1393 
-1405 GGDFAN
+1405 
-1411 NIGGTGSVVKSGDKT
+1411 
-1426 LTLSG
+1426 
-1431 ANSYTG
+1431 
-1437 GTTISGGTLVASNV
+1437 
-1451 EALGTGNVTDNA
+1451 
-1463 TLELNTGGDF
+1463 
-1473 DNAISGSGQ
+1473 
-1482 VVKSG
+1482 
-1487 DGALT
+1487 LT

-1505 SGGTLIAANVN
+1505 SGGTLIATHVN

-1566 SDSTLTINLNSNTV
+1566 SDSTLTINLNGNTV

-1770 TFDNAIS
+1770 TFDNAIG
-1777 GSGQVVK
+1777 GSGNVVK
-1784 SGDDVLTLSGANS
+1784 SGADTLTLSGSNS
-1797 YSGGTLISDGTL
+1797 YTGGTTISGGTL
-1809 VASNVDA
+1809 VASNVEA
-1816 LGSGDVTNNAT
+1816 LGTGDVTNNAT
-1827 LEMNTGGDFI
+1827 LELNTGGDFI

-1866 LISDGTLVAS
+1866 LINGGTLVAS
-1876 NVEALGTGDVTNNA
+1876 NVEALGTGDVTDNA
-1890 TLELNTGGTFDN
+1890 TLALNTGGTFDN
-1902 AISGSGQVVK
+1902 AISGSGQ
-1912 SGDDVLTL
+1912 
-1920 SGANSYSG
+1920 
-1928 GTLISGGTLV
+1928 
-1938 ANNVEALGTGDVTDN
+1938 
-1953 ATLEM
+1953 
-1958 NTGGDFINNIGGTGR
+1958 
-1973 VEKSGDDALTLS
+1973 
-1985 GSNTYTGGTTINDG
+1985 
-1999 TLIATSVDA
+1999 
-2008 LGSGD
+2008 
-2013 VTNNAVL
+2013 
-2020 ELNTG
+2020 
-2025 GDFINNIG
+2025 
-2033 GTGRVEK
+2033 
-2040 SGDETL
+2040 
-2046 TLSGSNT
+2046 
-2053 YTGGTLISGGT
+2053 
-2064 LVATNVEA
+2064 
-2072 LGTGDVTDNAVL
+2072 
-2084 ELNTGGDFINN
+2084 
-2095 IGGTGRVEKSG
+2095 
-2106 DDTLT
+2106 
-2111 LSGSNSYTGGT
+2111 
-2122 LISSGTLVATNV
+2122 
-2134 DALGSG
+2134 
-2140 DVTDNAT
+2140 
-2147 LELNT
+2147 
-2152 GGDFT
+2152 
-2157 NNISGSGQVVKSGD
+2157 
-2171 ETLTLSGSNTYTGG
+2171 
-2185 TTINDGT
+2185 
-2192 LVATSVEALGS
+2192 
-2203 GDVTNDAVL
+2203 
-2212 ALNTG
+2212 
-2217 GDFANNIGGT
+2217 
-2227 GSVVKSGDETLTL
+2227 VVKSGDETLTL

-2265 GTGDVTNN
+2265 GSGDVTDDATLELNTGGTFDNAISGSGQVVKSGDKMLTLSGANSYSGGTLISDGTLVASNVEALGTGDVTNN
-2273 ATLELN
+2273 ATLALN
-2279 TGGDFTNNISGNGQ
+2279 TGGDFTNNISGSGQ
-2293 VVKSGDDTLTFSGSN
+2293 VVKSGDDTLTLSGANS
-2308 TYTGG
+2308 YTGG
-2313 TTINDGTLVATSVE
+2313 TTI
-2327 ALGSGDVT
+2327 SG
-2335 NDAVLA
+2335 
-2341 LNTGGD
+2341 
-2347 FANNIGGTGSVVKSG
+2347 
-2362 DETLTLSGSNTYT
+2362 
-2375 GSTLI
+2375 
-2380 SSGTL
+2380 
-2385 VANDVNALG
+2385 
-2394 TGDVTDNATLM
+2394 
-2405 LNTGGD
+2405 
-2411 FINNIGGT
+2411 
-2419 GRVEK
+2419 
-2424 SGDDTLTLS
+2424 
-2433 GSNSYTGG
+2433 
-2441 TLISSGTLVA
+2441 GTLVA
-2451 TNVDALGSG
+2451 TNVDALGTG
-2460 DVTDNATLELNTGG
+2460 DVTNSSTLELNTGG

-2491 ETLTLSGANSYT
+2491 ETLTLSGSNTYTGGTLISGGTLVATNGDALGTGDVTDNATLELNTGGTFDNVISGSGQVVKSGDDTLTLSGANSYT
-2503 GGTLISSGTLVANDV
+2503 GGTLISGGTLVATSV
-2518 NALGTGDV
+2518 EALGSGDV

-2532 ELNTGGDFDNAI
+2532 ELNTGGTFDNAI
-2544 SGSGQVVKSGDETL
+2544 SGSGQVVKSGDKTL

-2640 HLIDSNSG
+2640 HLTDSNSG
-2648 AIVTADHANLGG
+2648 AIVTADRANLGG

-2683 IDTDSAINSDFAQFT
+2683 IDSDSAIDSDFAQFT

-2828 AANAAFGGHNSTVN
+2828 AANAAFGGHNATVN

-2847 QGSLY
+2847 LGNLY

-3282 SWTTRLGVRVDGKL
+3282 SWTTRLGMRVDGKL

>member
-68 SGATPFVVETGNTV
+68 SGATPFVVETGNTI
-82 ATDTATSAAIVGDN
+82 ATDTAASAAIVGDN

-114 TDSQAMNLDSSTGAT
+114 TDSQAMNLDSLTGAT

-142 DGTIMLQNGGSVIND
+142 DGTILLQNGGSVIND
-157 ARIENNATYEHD
+157 GRIENSAIYVHNLDLGA
-169 PEDIPQEYA
+169 PEIDAAI
-178 GVYMLNGGSYV
+178 YMLNGGSYV
-189 SSESG
+189 SSENG
-194 VLEGV
+194 VLKGV

-208 AHITNGGMINSDGSW
+208 VHITNGGTINSDGSW
-223 RSYGVEFRDGTYGT
+223 RSYGVELRGGAYGT

-252 GKIEDAAIYVHTLND
+252 GEIEDAAIYAHTFD
-267 MAVSGSVS
+267 DIAAGDYVS
-275 VDNSGLMQSDFI
+275 VDNSGLLQSDFI
-287 TVALYYGSHFE
+287 AVALYHGAHFE
-298 VVNRVGGVITA
+298 VINRAGGVITA
-309 GNSSLVGIKST
+309 GNRSLVGIQSA
-320 AMELKVGVDNL
+320 AMELKAGVDNL

-369 GGGSGDASV
+369 GGGAGDASV

-435 TISNQGKMTGVS
+435 TITNQGKMTGVS
-447 DGLVL
+447 DGLL
-452 SGNNNIVTTSGGEIS
+452 ISGNNNIVTTSGGEIS

-489 ITATSTGISIA
+489 ITTTSTGISIA
-500 GGNNQVTTE
+500 SGNNQVTTE
-509 SGSTIVAKDNGILI
+509 SGSAIVAKDNGILI

-537 ATGSSISYG
+537 AIGSSISYG
-546 IQYNSGTSG
+546 IQYNSGASG

-659 TNAILINSGS
+659 TNAILISSGS

-799 VISGSGNVIKQGGG
+799 VISGSGNVVKQGGG

-855 DAANASDPFIV
+855 DAASASDPFIV

-946 DNAISGDFDG
+946 DNVISGDFDD

-994 RYNAAIDAHGTFN
+994 RDNAAIDAHGTFN

-1057 SDGTLVATNVE
+1057 SDGTLVANNVE
-1068 ALGTGNVTDNATLEL
+1068 ALGSGDVTDNAVLELNTGGTFDNVISGSGQVVKSGDEMLTLSGANSYTGGGTISGGTLVASNVEALGSGDVTDNATLEL
-1083 NTGGDFDNAI
+1083 NTGGTFDNVI

-1099 VKSGDET
+1099 VKSGDEM
-1106 LTLSGSNT
+1106 LTLSGANS
-1114 YTGGTIISGGTL
+1114 YTGGTTISGGTL
-1126 VATNVE
+1126 VVSNVE
-1132 ALGTGDVT
+1132 ALGSGDVT

-1151 DFDNAIGG
+1151 DFDNNIGG

-1192 SNVEALGSGDVTD
+1192 TNVEALGSGDVTDNAVLELNTGGTFDNVISGSGQVVKSGDEMLTLSGANSYTGGTTISGGTLVATNVEALGSGDVTD
-1205 NATLELNTGGDFAN
+1205 NATLELNTGGTFDN
-1219 NIGGTGSVVKSGDKT
+1219 VISGSGQVVKSGDDALTLSGNNSYTGGTLISGGTLVASNVDALGSGDVTDNATLEMNTGGDFDNAISGSGQVVKSGDET
-1234 LTLSGTNSYT
+1234 LTLSGANSYT

-1289 QVVKSGDETLTLSG
+1289 QVVKSGD
-1303 ANSYTGG
+1303 
-1310 TTISGGTLVATNV
+1310 
-1323 EALGT
+1323 
-1328 GDITD
+1328 
-1333 NATLELNAGGDFTN
+1333 
-1347 NIGGTGSVEKS
+1347 
-1358 GDKTLTL
+1358 KT
-1365 SGTNTYRGGTLI
+1365 
-1377 SGGTLV
+1377 
-1383 ASNVE
+1383 
-1388 ALGSG
+1388 
-1393 DVTDNATLEMNT
+1393 
-1405 GGDFAN
+1405 
-1411 NIGGTGSVVKSGDKT
+1411 
-1426 LTLSG
+1426 
-1431 ANSYTG
+1431 
-1437 GTTISGGTLVASNV
+1437 
-1451 EALGTGNVTDNA
+1451 
-1463 TLELNTGGDF
+1463 
-1473 DNAISGSGQ
+1473 
-1482 VVKSG
+1482 
-1487 DGALT
+1487 LT

-1505 SGGTLIAANVN
+1505 SGGTLIATHVN

-1697 LENVDATLDPASAT
+1697 LENVDATLDPDSAT

-1784 SGDDVLTLSGANS
+1784 SGDKMLTLSGANS

-1809 VASNVDA
+1809 VASNV
-1816 LGSGDVTNNAT
+1816 
-1827 LEMNTGGDFI
+1827 
-1837 NNIGGTGRVEK
+1837 
-1848 SGDDTLTLSG
+1848 
-1858 SNTYTGGT
+1858 
-1866 LISDGTLVAS
+1866 
-1876 NVEALGTGDVTNNA
+1876 EALGTGDVTNDA
-1890 TLELNTGGTFDN
+1890 VLELNTGGDFDN

-1912 SGDDVLTL
+1912 SGD
-1920 SGANSYSG
+1920 
-1928 GTLISGGTLV
+1928 
-1938 ANNVEALGTGDVTDN
+1938 
-1953 ATLEM
+1953 
-1958 NTGGDFINNIGGTGR
+1958 
-1973 VEKSGDDALTLS
+1973 K
-1985 GSNTYTGGTTINDG
+1985 
-1999 TLIATSVDA
+1999 
-2008 LGSGD
+2008 
-2013 VTNNAVL
+2013 
-2020 ELNTG
+2020 
-2025 GDFINNIG
+2025 
-2033 GTGRVEK
+2033 
-2040 SGDETL
+2040 TL

-2064 LVATNVEA
+2064 LVA
-2072 LGTGDVTDNAVL
+2072 
-2084 ELNTGGDFINN
+2084 
-2095 IGGTGRVEKSG
+2095 
-2106 DDTLT
+2106 
-2111 LSGSNSYTGGT
+2111 SN
-2122 LISSGTLVATNV
+2122 
-2134 DALGSG
+2134 
-2140 DVTDNAT
+2140 
-2147 LELNT
+2147 
-2152 GGDFT
+2152 
-2157 NNISGSGQVVKSGD
+2157 
-2171 ETLTLSGSNTYTGG
+2171 
-2185 TTINDGT
+2185 
-2192 LVATSVEALGS
+2192 VEALGS
-2203 GDVTNDAVL
+2203 GDVTND
-2212 ALNTG
+2212 
-2217 GDFANNIGGT
+2217 
-2227 GSVVKSGDETLTL
+2227 
-2240 SGTNSYTGGT
+2240 
-2250 TISGGTLVATNVEAL
+2250 
-2265 GTGDVTNN
+2265 
-2273 ATLELN
+2273 
-2279 TGGDFTNNISGNGQ
+2279 
-2293 VVKSGDDTLTFSGSN
+2293 
-2308 TYTGG
+2308 
-2313 TTINDGTLVATSVE
+2313 
-2327 ALGSGDVT
+2327 
-2335 NDAVLA
+2335 
-2341 LNTGGD
+2341 
-2347 FANNIGGTGSVVKSG
+2347 
-2362 DETLTLSGSNTYT
+2362 
-2375 GSTLI
+2375 
-2380 SSGTL
+2380 
-2385 VANDVNALG
+2385 
-2394 TGDVTDNATLM
+2394 
-2405 LNTGGD
+2405 
-2411 FINNIGGT
+2411 
-2419 GRVEK
+2419 
-2424 SGDDTLTLS
+2424 
-2433 GSNSYTGG
+2433 
-2441 TLISSGTLVA
+2441 
-2451 TNVDALGSG
+2451 
-2460 DVTDNATLELNTGG
+2460 
-2474 TFDNAISGS
+2474 
-2483 GQVVKSGD
+2483 
-2491 ETLTLSGANSYT
+2491 
-2503 GGTLISSGTLVANDV
+2503 
-2518 NALGTGDV
+2518 
-2526 TDNAVL
+2526 AVL

-2585 GSGDIDNY
+2585 GSGDVTDNAVLELNTGGDFDNAISGSGQVVKSGDETLTLSGTNTYTGGTTISGGTLVATSVEALGTGDVTDDATLELNTGGTFDNAISGSGQVVKSGDDVLTLSGANSYSGGTLISDGTLVASNVEALGTGDVTDNATLELNTGGTFDNVISGSGQVVKSGDDTLTLSGSNTYTGGTLISDGTLVATSVDALGTGDVTDNAVLELNTGGDFTNNISGSGQVVKSGDETLTLSGANSYTGGTTISGGTLVASNVEALGSGDVTDNATLEMNTGGDFDNAISGSGQVVKSGDETLTLSGANTYTGGTTINGGTLVASNVEALGSGDIDNY

-2604 VTANLTTHDNAI
+2604 VTANLTTHDNAT

-2628 TLTQEANSTLAV
+2628 TLTQEANGTLAV
-2640 HLIDSNSG
+2640 HLTNSNSG
-2648 AIVTADHANLGG
+2648 AIVTADRANLGG

-2683 IDTDSAINSDFAQFT
+2683 IDSDSAIDSDFAQFT

-2805 EGALWLAE
+2805 EGTLWLAE

-2828 AANAAFGGHNSTVN
+2828 AANAAFGGHNATVN

-2948 DFRLYKGHVDINAW
+2948 DFTLYKGHVDINAW

-2977 ESDDVPDDGGE
+2977 ESDDVPDDGGDVIPPDDGGD
-2988 VTPPDDGGEV
+2988 VTPPDDGG
-2998 TPPDDG
+2998 D
-3004 GEVTPPDDGGEVTPP
+3004 VTPPDDGGEVTPP

-3027 PDDDGEVTP
+3027 PDDDGDVTP
-3036 PDDGGDITPPD
+3036 PDDGGDVTPPD
-3047 DGGDITPPDGGD
+3047 DDGDITPPEGGD
-3059 VTPVAPQY
+3059 VTPVTPQY

-3330 LPNDRVEVKVGI
+3330 LPNDRMEVKVGI

>member
-114 TDSQAMNLDSSTGAT
+114 TDSQAMNLDSLTGAT

-135 TITGSNE
+135 TITGSSA
-142 DGTIMLQNGGSVIND
+142 DGTILLQNGGSVIND
-157 ARIENNATYEHD
+157 GRIENSAIYVHNLDYGA
-169 PEDIPQEYA
+169 PEIDAAI
-178 GVYMLNGGSYV
+178 YMLNGGSYV
-189 SSESG
+189 SSENG
-194 VLEGV
+194 VLKGV

-208 AHITNGGMINSDGSW
+208 VHITNGGTINSDGSW
-223 RSYGVEFRDGTYGT
+223 RSYGVELRGGAYGT

-252 GKIEDAAIYVHTLND
+252 NKIEDAAIYAHTFD
-267 MAVSGSVS
+267 DIAAGDSVS
-275 VDNSGLMQSDFI
+275 VDNSGLLQSDFI
-287 TVALYYGSHFE
+287 AVALYHGAHFE
-298 VVNRVGGVITA
+298 VFNRAGGVITA
-309 GNSSLVGIKST
+309 GNSSLVGIQSA
-320 AMELKVGVDNL
+320 AMELKAGADNL

-345 TYGIHYGES
+345 TYGIHYGEN

-435 TISNQGKMTGVS
+435 TITNQGKMTGVS
-447 DGLVL
+447 DGLL
-452 SGNNNIVTTSGGEIS
+452 ISGNNNIVTTSGGEIS

-489 ITATSTGISIA
+489 ITTTSTGISIA

-509 SGSTIVAKDNGILI
+509 SGSAIVAKDNGILI

-546 IQYNSGTSG
+546 IQYNSGASG

-630 AGAILGDTNG
+630 AGAISGDTNG
-640 VTINGS
+640 VTISGS

-659 TNAILINSGS
+659 TNAVLINSGS
-669 KNNTLTLNTGT
+669 KNNTITLNTGT

-736 NSALWVKSGTLILNG
+736 NSALWVKSGTLIVNG

-799 VISGSGNVIKQGGG
+799 VISGSGNVVKQGGG

-855 DAANASDPFIV
+855 DAASASDPFIV

-898 TADLTATSGP
+898 TADLTETSGP
-908 AIRAKNVNL
+908 VIRAKNVNL

-946 DNAISGDFDG
+946 DNAISGDFGD

-994 RYNAAIDAHGTFN
+994 RDNAAIDAHGTFN

-1052 GGTTI
+1052 GSTTI
-1057 SDGTLVATNVE
+1057 SEGTLIATNVE
-1068 ALGTGNVTDNATLEL
+1068 ALGTGNVTDNATLEM

-1106 LTLSGSNT
+1106 LTLSGANS
-1114 YTGGTIISGGTL
+1114 YTGGTTISGGTL
-1126 VATNVE
+1126 VASNVE
-1132 ALGTGDVT
+1132 ALGTGDIT

-1151 DFDNAIGG
+1151 DFDNVIS
-1159 TGSVVK
+1159 GSGQVVK

-1205 NATLELNTGGDFAN
+1205 NATLELNT
-1219 NIGGTGSVVKSGDKT
+1219 S
-1234 LTLSGTNSYT
+1234 
-1244 GGTTISGGTLVANN
+1244 
-1258 VEALGTG
+1258 
-1265 DVTNNATLELN
+1265 
-1276 TGGDFDNAISGSG
+1276 
-1289 QVVKSGDETLTLSG
+1289 
-1303 ANSYTGG
+1303 
-1310 TTISGGTLVATNV
+1310 
-1323 EALGT
+1323 
-1328 GDITD
+1328 
-1333 NATLELNAGGDFTN
+1333 
-1347 NIGGTGSVEKS
+1347 
-1358 GDKTLTL
+1358 
-1365 SGTNTYRGGTLI
+1365 
-1377 SGGTLV
+1377 
-1383 ASNVE
+1383 
-1388 ALGSG
+1388 
-1393 DVTDNATLEMNT
+1393 
-1405 GGDFAN
+1405 GDFAN

-1437 GTTISGGTLVASNV
+1437 GTIISGGTLVATNV
-1451 EALGTGNVTDNA
+1451 DALGTGDVIDNA

-1487 DGALT
+1487 DDTLA

-1566 SDSTLTINLNSNTV
+1566 SDSTLTINLDSNTA

-1784 SGDDVLTLSGANS
+1784 SGD
-1797 YSGGTLISDGTL
+1797 
-1809 VASNVDA
+1809 
-1816 LGSGDVTNNAT
+1816 
-1827 LEMNTGGDFI
+1827 E
-1837 NNIGGTGRVEK
+1837 
-1848 SGDDTLTLSG
+1848 TLTLSG
-1858 SNTYTGGT
+1858 TNT
-1866 LISDGTLVAS
+1866 
-1876 NVEALGTGDVTNNA
+1876 
-1890 TLELNTGGTFDN
+1890 
-1902 AISGSGQVVK
+1902 
-1912 SGDDVLTL
+1912 
-1920 SGANSYSG
+1920 YSG

-1938 ANNVEALGTGDVTDN
+1938 ASNVEALGTGDVTDN

-2013 VTNNAVL
+2013 VTNNAVLELNTGGDFDNAISGSGQVVKSGDETLTLSGTNSYTDGTLISGGTLVATNLEALGTGDVTNNATLELNTGGDFINNIGGTGRVEKSGDETLTLSGSNTYTGGTLVATNVEALGTGDVTDNAVLELNTGGDFINNIGGTGRVEKSGDDTLTLSGSNSYTGGTLISGGTLVATNVDALGSGDVTNNAVLELNTGGTFDNAISGSGQVVKSGDETLTLSGSNTYTGGTTINDGTLIATSVDALGSGDVTDNAVLELNTGGDFDNAISGSGQVVKSGDETLTLSGTNSYTDGTLISGGTLVATNLEALGTGDVTNNATL

-2122 LISSGTLVATNV
+2122 LISG
-2134 DALGSG
+2134 
-2140 DVTDNAT
+2140 
-2147 LELNT
+2147 
-2152 GGDFT
+2152 
-2157 NNISGSGQVVKSGD
+2157 
-2171 ETLTLSGSNTYTGG
+2171 
-2185 TTINDGT
+2185 
-2192 LVATSVEALGS
+2192 
-2203 GDVTNDAVL
+2203 
-2212 ALNTG
+2212 
-2217 GDFANNIGGT
+2217 
-2227 GSVVKSGDETLTL
+2227 
-2240 SGTNSYTGGT
+2240 
-2250 TISGGTLVATNVEAL
+2250 
-2265 GTGDVTNN
+2265 
-2273 ATLELN
+2273 
-2279 TGGDFTNNISGNGQ
+2279 
-2293 VVKSGDDTLTFSGSN
+2293 
-2308 TYTGG
+2308 
-2313 TTINDGTLVATSVE
+2313 
-2327 ALGSGDVT
+2327 
-2335 NDAVLA
+2335 
-2341 LNTGGD
+2341 
-2347 FANNIGGTGSVVKSG
+2347 
-2362 DETLTLSGSNTYT
+2362 
-2375 GSTLI
+2375 
-2380 SSGTL
+2380 
-2385 VANDVNALG
+2385 
-2394 TGDVTDNATLM
+2394 
-2405 LNTGGD
+2405 
-2411 FINNIGGT
+2411 
-2419 GRVEK
+2419 
-2424 SGDDTLTLS
+2424 
-2433 GSNSYTGG
+2433 
-2441 TLISSGTLVA
+2441 GTLVA

-2503 GGTLISSGTLVANDV
+2503 GGTLISGGTLVATSV
-2518 NALGTGDV
+2518 EALGSGDV

-2532 ELNTGGDFDNAI
+2532 ELNTGGTFDNAI
-2544 SGSGQVVKSGDETL
+2544 SGSGQVVKSGDKTL

-2604 VTANLTTHDNAI
+2604 VTANLTTHDNAT

-2640 HLIDSNSG
+2640 HLTDSNSG
-2648 AIVTADHANLGG
+2648 AIVTADRANLGG

-2805 EGALWLAE
+2805 EGTLWLAE

-2828 AANAAFGGHNSTVN
+2828 AANAAFGGHNATVN

-2847 QGSLY
+2847 LGNLY

-2901 DSSPTDK
+2901 DNSPTDK

-2948 DFRLYKGHVDINAW
+2948 DFTLYKGHVDINAW

-2977 ESDDVPDDGGE
+2977 ESDDVPDDGG
-2988 VTPPDDGGEV
+2988 D
-2998 TPPDDG
+2998 
-3004 GEVTPPDDGGEVTPP
+3004 
-3019 DDGGEVTP
+3019 
-3027 PDDDGEVTP
+3027 VTP
-3036 PDDGGDITPPD
+3036 PDDGGDVTPPD
-3047 DGGDITPPDGGD
+3047 DGGDVTPPDDGGDVTPPDDGGDVSPPDDGGDVTPPDDGGDVTPPDGDGDITPPDGGD
-3059 VTPVAPQY
+3059 VTPVTPQY

-3102 SIWMRFK
+3102 SVWMRFK

>member
-55 RVSIPSQTTTYTL
+55 RVSIPTQTTTYTL

-169 PEDIPQEYA
+169 PQDIPQEYA

-252 GKIEDAAIYVHTLND
+252 NKIEDAAIYVHTLND

-287 TVALYYGSHFE
+287 TVALYHGSHFE

-369 GGGSGDASV
+369 GGGAGDASV

-395 SSTVYGV
+395 SSSVYGV

-415 NQAGGAIS
+415 NQAGGVIL
-423 ANTAVAI
+423 ANTAVAV

-435 TISNQGKMTGVS
+435 TITNQGKMTGVS
-447 DGLVL
+447 DGLL
-452 SGNNNIVTTSGGEIS
+452 ISGNNNIVTTSGGEIS

-489 ITATSTGISIA
+489 ITTTSTGISIA
-500 GGNNQVTTE
+500 GGNNQITTE
-509 SGSTIVAKDNGILI
+509 SGSAIVAKDNGILI

-537 ATGSSISYG
+537 ATGSNMSYG
-546 IQYNSGTSG
+546 IQYNSGASG

-606 NLAGGSITANTAV
+606 NLAGGSISANTAV
-619 QLNGNNNTLAN
+619 QFHGNNNKLAN

-640 VTINGS
+640 VTISGS

-726 GATMNLSGTT
+726 GATMNFSGTT

-770 GGTLGAFNGDIVDNG
+770 SGTLGAFNGDIVDNG

-855 DAANASDPFIV
+855 DAASASDPFIV

-994 RYNAAIDAHGTFN
+994 HDNAAIDAHGTFN

-1057 SDGTLVATNVE
+1057 SGGTLVATNVE

-1083 NTGGDFDNAI
+1083 
-1093 SGSGQV
+1093 S
-1099 VKSGDET
+1099 
-1106 LTLSGSNT
+1106 
-1114 YTGGTIISGGTL
+1114 
-1126 VATNVE
+1126 
-1132 ALGTGDVT
+1132 
-1140 DNATL
+1140 
-1145 ELNTGG
+1145 
-1151 DFDNAIGG
+1151 
-1159 TGSVVK
+1159 
-1165 SGDKTLTL
+1165 
-1173 SGANSYTGGTTI
+1173 
-1185 SGGTLVA
+1185 
-1192 SNVEALGSGDVTD
+1192 
-1205 NATLELNTGGDFAN
+1205 TGGDFAN
-1219 NIGGTGSVVKSGDKT
+1219 NIGGTGSVVKSGDET
-1234 LTLSGTNSYT
+1234 LTLSGT
-1244 GGTTISGGTLVANN
+1244 
-1258 VEALGTG
+1258 
-1265 DVTNNATLELN
+1265 
-1276 TGGDFDNAISGSG
+1276 
-1289 QVVKSGDETLTLSG
+1289 
-1303 ANSYTGG
+1303 
-1310 TTISGGTLVATNV
+1310 
-1323 EALGT
+1323 
-1328 GDITD
+1328 
-1333 NATLELNAGGDFTN
+1333 
-1347 NIGGTGSVEKS
+1347 
-1358 GDKTLTL
+1358 
-1365 SGTNTYRGGTLI
+1365 
-1377 SGGTLV
+1377 
-1383 ASNVE
+1383 
-1388 ALGSG
+1388 
-1393 DVTDNATLEMNT
+1393 
-1405 GGDFAN
+1405 
-1411 NIGGTGSVVKSGDKT
+1411 
-1426 LTLSG
+1426 
-1431 ANSYTG
+1431 NSYTG

-1451 EALGTGNVTDNA
+1451 EALGTGDVTNNA

-1473 DNAISGSGQ
+1473 TNAISGSGQ

-1487 DGALT
+1487 DKTLT

-1505 SGGTLIAANVN
+1505 SGGTLIATHVN

-1566 SDSTLTINLNSNTV
+1566 SDSTLTINLNSNTTA
-1580 DPVIHAAS
+1580 PVIHAAS

-1740 SGGTLVATNVDALGS
+1740 SGGTLVATNVDALGT

-1777 GSGQVVK
+1777 GSGLVVK
-1784 SGDDVLTLSGANS
+1784 SGDETLTLSGTNT
-1797 YSGGTLISDGTL
+1797 YSGGTLISG
-1809 VASNVDA
+1809 
-1816 LGSGDVTNNAT
+1816 
-1827 LEMNTGGDFI
+1827 
-1837 NNIGGTGRVEK
+1837 
-1848 SGDDTLTLSG
+1848 
-1858 SNTYTGGT
+1858 
-1866 LISDGTLVAS
+1866 GTLVAS
-1876 NVEALGTGDVTNNA
+1876 NVEALGTGDVTN
-1890 TLELNTGGTFDN
+1890 D
-1902 AISGSGQVVK
+1902 
-1912 SGDDVLTL
+1912 
-1920 SGANSYSG
+1920 
-1928 GTLISGGTLV
+1928 
-1938 ANNVEALGTGDVTDN
+1938 
-1953 ATLEM
+1953 
-1958 NTGGDFINNIGGTGR
+1958 
-1973 VEKSGDDALTLS
+1973 
-1985 GSNTYTGGTTINDG
+1985 
-1999 TLIATSVDA
+1999 
-2008 LGSGD
+2008 
-2013 VTNNAVL
+2013 AVL
-2020 ELNTG
+2020 ELNTS
-2025 GDFINNIG
+2025 GDFDNALSG
-2033 GTGRVEK
+2033 SGQVEK
-2040 SGDETL
+2040 SGDGTL

-2064 LVATNVEA
+2064 LVASNVE
-2072 LGTGDVTDNAVL
+2072 
-2084 ELNTGGDFINN
+2084 
-2095 IGGTGRVEKSG
+2095 
-2106 DDTLT
+2106 
-2111 LSGSNSYTGGT
+2111 
-2122 LISSGTLVATNV
+2122 
-2134 DALGSG
+2134 
-2140 DVTDNAT
+2140 
-2147 LELNT
+2147 
-2152 GGDFT
+2152 
-2157 NNISGSGQVVKSGD
+2157 
-2171 ETLTLSGSNTYTGG
+2171 
-2185 TTINDGT
+2185 
-2192 LVATSVEALGS
+2192 
-2203 GDVTNDAVL
+2203 
-2212 ALNTG
+2212 
-2217 GDFANNIGGT
+2217 
-2227 GSVVKSGDETLTL
+2227 
-2240 SGTNSYTGGT
+2240 
-2250 TISGGTLVATNVEAL
+2250 
-2265 GTGDVTNN
+2265 
-2273 ATLELN
+2273 
-2279 TGGDFTNNISGNGQ
+2279 
-2293 VVKSGDDTLTFSGSN
+2293 
-2308 TYTGG
+2308 
-2313 TTINDGTLVATSVE
+2313 
-2327 ALGSGDVT
+2327 
-2335 NDAVLA
+2335 
-2341 LNTGGD
+2341 
-2347 FANNIGGTGSVVKSG
+2347 
-2362 DETLTLSGSNTYT
+2362 
-2375 GSTLI
+2375 
-2380 SSGTL
+2380 
-2385 VANDVNALG
+2385 
-2394 TGDVTDNATLM
+2394 
-2405 LNTGGD
+2405 
-2411 FINNIGGT
+2411 
-2419 GRVEK
+2419 
-2424 SGDDTLTLS
+2424 
-2433 GSNSYTGG
+2433 
-2441 TLISSGTLVA
+2441 
-2451 TNVDALGSG
+2451 
-2460 DVTDNATLELNTGG
+2460 
-2474 TFDNAISGS
+2474 
-2483 GQVVKSGD
+2483 
-2491 ETLTLSGANSYT
+2491 
-2503 GGTLISSGTLVANDV
+2503 
-2518 NALGTGDV
+2518 ALGTGDV

-2572 SGGTLVASNVEAL
+2572 SGGTLVATSVDALGSGDVTDNAVLELNTGGDFTNSISGSGQVVKSGDETLTLSGANSYTGGTLISSGTLVANDVNALGTGDVTDNATLALNTGGTFDNAISGSGKVEKSGDKTLTLSGANSYTGGTTINDGTLVASNVEALGSGDVTDNATLELNTGGTFDNAIGGSGNVVKSGADTLTLSGSNNYTGGTTINDGTLVATNVEALGSGDVTDNATLELNTSGTFDNAISGSGQVVKSGDDTLALSGSNTYTGGTLISGGTLVATSVEALGSGDVTDNAVLELNTGGTFDNVISGSGQVVKSGDDALTLSGANTYTGGTTINDGTLVATSVDAL

-2604 VTANLTTHDNAI
+2604 VTANLTTHDNAT

-2640 HLIDSNSG
+2640 HLTDSNSG
-2648 AIVTADHANLGG
+2648 AIVTADRANLGG

-2711 VDGRVNADDDTRY
+2711 VDGRVNAADDTRY

-2828 AANAAFGGHNSTVN
+2828 AANAAFGGHNATVN

-2847 QGSLY
+2847 LGNLY

-2948 DFRLYKGHVDINAW
+2948 DFTLYKGHVDINAW

-3027 PDDDGEVTP
+3027 PDDGGDVTP
-3036 PDDGGDITPPD
+3036 PDDD
-3047 DGGDITPPDGGD
+3047 GDITPPDGGD

-3154 YINASTDSTGNRGA
+3154 YINANTDSTGNRGA

-3208 GAYNNSVDN
+3208 GVYNNSVDN

-3245 NRNTVSLTPQAQVT
+3245 NRNTVSLTPQAQVI

-3282 SWTTRLGVRVDGKL
+3282 SWTTRLGMRVDGKL

>member
-68 SGATPFVVETGNTV
+68 SGATPFVVETGNTI
-82 ATDTATSAAIVGDN
+82 ATDTAASAAIVGDN

-114 TDSQAMNLDSSTGAT
+114 IDSQAMNLDSLTGAT

-135 TITGSNE
+135 TITGSSA
-142 DGTIMLQNGGSVIND
+142 DGTILLQNGGSVIND
-157 ARIENNATYEHD
+157 GRIENSAIYVHNLELGA
-169 PEDIPQEYA
+169 PEIDAAI
-178 GVYMLNGGSYV
+178 YMLNGGSYV
-189 SSESG
+189 SSENG
-194 VLEGV
+194 VLKGV

-208 AHITNGGMINSDGSW
+208 VHITNGGTINSDGSW
-223 RSYGVEFRDGTYGT
+223 RSYGVELRGGAYGT

-252 GKIEDAAIYVHTLND
+252 GEIEDAAIYAHTFD
-267 MAVSGSVS
+267 DIAAGDYVS
-275 VDNSGLMQSDFI
+275 VDNSGLLQSDFI
-287 TVALYYGSHFE
+287 AVALYHGAHFE
-298 VVNRVGGVITA
+298 VINRAGGVITA
-309 GNSSLVGIKST
+309 GNRSLVGIQSA
-320 AMELKVGVDNL
+320 AMELKAGVDNL

-383 GDGTVVNNSGTM
+383 GDGTIVNNSGTM
-395 SSTVYGV
+395 SSSVYGV

-435 TISNQGKMTGVS
+435 TITNQGKMTGVS
-447 DGLVL
+447 DGLL
-452 SGNNNIVTTSGGEIS
+452 ISGNNNIVTTSGGEIS

-500 GGNNQVTTE
+500 SGNNQVTTE
-509 SGSTIVAKDNGILI
+509 SGSAIVAKDNGILI

-640 VTINGS
+640 VTISGS

-651 SQGKITGG
+651 NQGKITGG
-659 TNAILINSGS
+659 TNAVLINSGS

-680 EISGSITDDN
+680 EMSGSITDGN

-736 NSALWVKSGTLILNG
+736 NSALWVKSGTLIVNG

-770 GGTLGAFNGDIVDNG
+770 GGTLGAFNGNIVDNG

-799 VISGSGNVIKQGGG
+799 VISGSGNVVKQGGG

-855 DAANASDPFIV
+855 EAASASDPFIV

-946 DNAISGDFDG
+946 DNAISGDFDD

-994 RYNAAIDAHGTFN
+994 RDNAAIDAHGTFN

-1057 SDGTLVATNVE
+1057 SDGTLVANNVE

-1106 LTLSGSNT
+1106 LALSGINS
-1114 YTGGTIISGGTL
+1114 YTGGTTISGGTL
-1126 VATNVE
+1126 IASNVE

-1140 DNATL
+1140 DNAVL

-1151 DFDNAIGG
+1151 DFDNNIGG

-1205 NATLELNTGGDFAN
+1205 NATLELNTGGDFDN
-1219 NIGGTGSVVKSGDKT
+1219 NIGGTGS
-1234 LTLSGTNSYT
+1234 
-1244 GGTTISGGTLVANN
+1244 
-1258 VEALGTG
+1258 
-1265 DVTNNATLELN
+1265 
-1276 TGGDFDNAISGSG
+1276 
-1289 QVVKSGDETLTLSG
+1289 VVKSGDETLTLSG

-1310 TTISGGTLVATNV
+1310 TTISGGTLVAT
-1323 EALGT
+1323 
-1328 GDITD
+1328 
-1333 NATLELNAGGDFTN
+1333 
-1347 NIGGTGSVEKS
+1347 SV
-1358 GDKTLTL
+1358 D
-1365 SGTNTYRGGTLI
+1365 
-1377 SGGTLV
+1377 
-1383 ASNVE
+1383 

-1393 DVTDNATLEMNT
+1393 DVTDNA
-1405 GGDFAN
+1405 
-1411 NIGGTGSVVKSGDKT
+1411 V
-1426 LTLSG
+1426 
-1431 ANSYTG
+1431 
-1437 GTTISGGTLVASNV
+1437 
-1451 EALGTGNVTDNA
+1451 
-1463 TLELNTGGDF
+1463 LELNTGGDF

-1487 DGALT
+1487 DEMLTLSGNNSYTGGTLISGGTLVASNVEALGSGNVTDNATLELNTGGTFDNVISGSGQVVKSGDDALTLSGNNSYTGGTLISDGTLVASNVEALGSGDVTDNATLELNTGGTFDNAISGSGQVVKSGDETLTLSGTNTYTGGTTISGGTLVATNVEALGSGDVTDNAVLELNTGGTFDNVISGSGQVVKSGDEMLT

-1531 DASGQFT
+1531 DANGQFT

-1559 ATTLTQK
+1559 ANTLTQK

-1809 VASNVDA
+1809 VASNVEA
-1816 LGSGDVTNNAT
+1816 LGTGDVTNDAV
-1827 LEMNTGGDFI
+1827 LELNTGGDFDNAI
-1837 NNIGGTGRVEK
+1837 SGSGKVEK
-1848 SGDDTLTLSG
+1848 SGDDALTLSG
-1858 SNTYTGGT
+1858 ANTYTGGT

-1876 NVEALGTGDVTNNA
+1876 NVEALGTGDVTDNAVLELNTGGTFDNAISGSGQVEKSGDDALTLSGANTYTGGTLISDGTLVASNVEALGTGDVTDNAVLELNTGGDFDNAISGSGQVEKSGDGTLTLSGSNTYTGGTTINDGTLIATSVDALGSGDVTDNATLELNTGGTFDNAISGSGQVVKSGDKMLTLSGANSYSGGTLISDGTLVASNVESLGTGDVTNNATLELNTGGDFTNNIGGSGQVVKSGDETLTLSGANSYTGGTLISGGTLVASNVEALGTGDVTDNAVLELNTGGDFDNAISGSGQVVKSGDETLTLSGSNTYTGGTLISGGTLVASNVEALGTGDVTDDATLELNTGGTFDNAISGSGQVEKSGDETLTLSGSNTYTGGTLISGGTLVATSVDALGTGDVTDDA

-1928 GTLISGGTLV
+1928 GTLISDGTLV
-1938 ANNVEALGTGDVTDN
+1938 ASNVEALGT
-1953 ATLEM
+1953 
-1958 NTGGDFINNIGGTGR
+1958 
-1973 VEKSGDDALTLS
+1973 
-1985 GSNTYTGGTTINDG
+1985 
-1999 TLIATSVDA
+1999 
-2008 LGSGD
+2008 
-2013 VTNNAVL
+2013 
-2020 ELNTG
+2020 
-2025 GDFINNIG
+2025 
-2033 GTGRVEK
+2033 
-2040 SGDETL
+2040 
-2046 TLSGSNT
+2046 
-2053 YTGGTLISGGT
+2053 
-2064 LVATNVEA
+2064 
-2072 LGTGDVTDNAVL
+2072 
-2084 ELNTGGDFINN
+2084 
-2095 IGGTGRVEKSG
+2095 
-2106 DDTLT
+2106 
-2111 LSGSNSYTGGT
+2111 
-2122 LISSGTLVATNV
+2122 
-2134 DALGSG
+2134 
-2140 DVTDNAT
+2140 
-2147 LELNT
+2147 
-2152 GGDFT
+2152 
-2157 NNISGSGQVVKSGD
+2157 
-2171 ETLTLSGSNTYTGG
+2171 
-2185 TTINDGT
+2185 
-2192 LVATSVEALGS
+2192 
-2203 GDVTNDAVL
+2203 
-2212 ALNTG
+2212 
-2217 GDFANNIGGT
+2217 
-2227 GSVVKSGDETLTL
+2227 
-2240 SGTNSYTGGT
+2240 
-2250 TISGGTLVATNVEAL
+2250 
-2265 GTGDVTNN
+2265 
-2273 ATLELN
+2273 
-2279 TGGDFTNNISGNGQ
+2279 
-2293 VVKSGDDTLTFSGSN
+2293 
-2308 TYTGG
+2308 
-2313 TTINDGTLVATSVE
+2313 
-2327 ALGSGDVT
+2327 
-2335 NDAVLA
+2335 
-2341 LNTGGD
+2341 
-2347 FANNIGGTGSVVKSG
+2347 
-2362 DETLTLSGSNTYT
+2362 
-2375 GSTLI
+2375 
-2380 SSGTL
+2380 
-2385 VANDVNALG
+2385 
-2394 TGDVTDNATLM
+2394 
-2405 LNTGGD
+2405 
-2411 FINNIGGT
+2411 
-2419 GRVEK
+2419 
-2424 SGDDTLTLS
+2424 
-2433 GSNSYTGG
+2433 
-2441 TLISSGTLVA
+2441 
-2451 TNVDALGSG
+2451 G

-2474 TFDNAISGS
+2474 TFDN
-2483 GQVVKSGD
+2483 V
-2491 ETLTLSGANSYT
+2491 
-2503 GGTLISSGTLVANDV
+2503 
-2518 NALGTGDV
+2518 
-2526 TDNAVL
+2526 
-2532 ELNTGGDFDNAI
+2532 I

-2585 GSGDIDNY
+2585 GSGDVTDNATLEMNTGGDFDNAISGSGQVVKSGDETLTLSGANTYTGGTTINGGTLVASNVEALGSGDIDNY

-2604 VTANLTTHDNAI
+2604 VTANLTTHDNAT

-2640 HLIDSNSG
+2640 HLTNSNSG
-2648 AIVTADHANLGG
+2648 AIVTADRANLGG

-2683 IDTDSAINSDFAQFT
+2683 IDSDSAIDSDFAQFT

-2805 EGALWLAE
+2805 EGTLWLAE

-2828 AANAAFGGHNSTVN
+2828 AANAAFGGHNATVN

-2948 DFRLYKGHVDINAW
+2948 DFTLYKGHVDINAW

-2977 ESDDVPDDGGE
+2977 ESDDVPDDGGDVIPPDDGGD
-2988 VTPPDDGGEV
+2988 VTPPDDGG
-2998 TPPDDG
+2998 D
-3004 GEVTPPDDGGEVTPP
+3004 VTPPDDGGEVTPP

-3036 PDDGGDITPPD
+3036 PDDGGDVTPPD
-3047 DGGDITPPDGGD
+3047 DDGDITPPDGGD
-3059 VTPVAPQY
+3059 VTPVTPQY

-3109 AGKAESQA
+3109 AGRAESQA

-3282 SWTTRLGVRVDGKL
+3282 SWTTRLGMRVDGKL

>member
-142 DGTIMLQNGGSVIND
+142 DGAIMLQNGGSVIND
-157 ARIENNATYEHD
+157 ARIENSATYEHD

-208 AHITNGGMINSDGSW
+208 AHITNGGMISSDGSW

-252 GKIEDAAIYVHTLND
+252 NKIEDAAIYVHTLND

-287 TVALYYGSHFE
+287 TVALYHGSHFE

-369 GGGSGDASV
+369 GGGAGDASV

-415 NQAGGAIS
+415 NQAGSAIS

-447 DGLVL
+447 DGLL
-452 SGNNNIVTTSGGEIS
+452 ISGNNNIVTTSGGEIS

-489 ITATSTGISIA
+489 ITTTSTGISIA
-500 GGNNQVTTE
+500 GGNNQITTE
-509 SGSTIVAKDNGILI
+509 SGSAIVAKDNGILI

-537 ATGSSISYG
+537 ATGSNMSYG
-546 IQYNSGTSG
+546 IQYNSGASG

-606 NLAGGSITANTAV
+606 NLAGGSISANTAV
-619 QLNGNNNTLAN
+619 QFHGNNNKLAN

-659 TNAILINSGS
+659 INAILINSGS

-799 VISGSGNVIKQGGG
+799 VISGSGNVVKQGGG

-855 DAANASDPFIV
+855 DAASASDPFIV

-946 DNAISGDFDG
+946 DNAISGDFDD

-994 RYNAAIDAHGTFN
+994 RDNAAIDAHGTFN

-1052 GGTTI
+1052 GSTTI
-1057 SDGTLVATNVE
+1057 SEGTLIATNVE
-1068 ALGTGNVTDNATLEL
+1068 ALGTGNVTDNATLEM

-1106 LTLSGSNT
+1106 LTLSGANSYTGGTTISGGTLVASNVEALGTGDVTDNATLELNAGGDFANNIGGTGSVVKSGDKTLTLSGSNT
-1114 YTGGTIISGGTL
+1114 YTGGTTISGGTLVASNVEALGSGDVTDNATLEMNTGGDFANNIGGTGSVVKSGDETLTLSGSNTYTGGTTISGGTL
-1126 VATNVE
+1126 VATSVE
-1132 ALGTGDVT
+1132 ALGSGDVTDNATLALNTGGDFDNAISGSGQVVKSGDKTLTLSGINSYTGGTTISGGTLVASNVDALGSGDVT

-1205 NATLELNTGGDFAN
+1205 NATLDLNTGGDFAN

-1289 QVVKSGDETLTLSG
+1289 QVVKSGD
-1303 ANSYTGG
+1303 
-1310 TTISGGTLVATNV
+1310 
-1323 EALGT
+1323 
-1328 GDITD
+1328 
-1333 NATLELNAGGDFTN
+1333 
-1347 NIGGTGSVEKS
+1347 
-1358 GDKTLTL
+1358 KT
-1365 SGTNTYRGGTLI
+1365 
-1377 SGGTLV
+1377 
-1383 ASNVE
+1383 
-1388 ALGSG
+1388 
-1393 DVTDNATLEMNT
+1393 
-1405 GGDFAN
+1405 
-1411 NIGGTGSVVKSGDKT
+1411 
-1426 LTLSG
+1426 
-1431 ANSYTG
+1431 
-1437 GTTISGGTLVASNV
+1437 
-1451 EALGTGNVTDNA
+1451 
-1463 TLELNTGGDF
+1463 
-1473 DNAISGSGQ
+1473 
-1482 VVKSG
+1482 
-1487 DGALT
+1487 LT

-1505 SGGTLIAANVN
+1505 SGGTLIATHVN

-1566 SDSTLTINLNSNTV
+1566 SDSTLTINLDSNTA

-1809 VASNVDA
+1809 VASNV
-1816 LGSGDVTNNAT
+1816 
-1827 LEMNTGGDFI
+1827 
-1837 NNIGGTGRVEK
+1837 
-1848 SGDDTLTLSG
+1848 
-1858 SNTYTGGT
+1858 
-1866 LISDGTLVAS
+1866 
-1876 NVEALGTGDVTNNA
+1876 EALGTGDVTDDA
-1890 TLELNTGGTFDN
+1890 VLELNTGGDFDN

-1928 GTLISGGTLV
+1928 GTLISDGTLV
-1938 ANNVEALGTGDVTDN
+1938 ASNVEALGTGDVTD
-1953 ATLEM
+1953 
-1958 NTGGDFINNIGGTGR
+1958 D
-1973 VEKSGDDALTLS
+1973 
-1985 GSNTYTGGTTINDG
+1985 
-1999 TLIATSVDA
+1999 
-2008 LGSGD
+2008 
-2013 VTNNAVL
+2013 AVL

-2025 GDFINNIG
+2025 GDFDNAISG
-2033 GTGRVEK
+2033 SGQVVK
-2040 SGDETL
+2040 SGDDVL
-2046 TLSGSNT
+2046 TLSGANS
-2053 YTGGTLISGGT
+2053 YSGGTLISDGT
-2064 LVATNVEA
+2064 LVASNVEA
-2072 LGTGDVTDNAVL
+2072 LGTGDVTDDATL

-2106 DDTLT
+2106 DD
-2111 LSGSNSYTGGT
+2111 
-2122 LISSGTLVATNV
+2122 
-2134 DALGSG
+2134 
-2140 DVTDNAT
+2140 
-2147 LELNT
+2147 
-2152 GGDFT
+2152 
-2157 NNISGSGQVVKSGD
+2157 K
-2171 ETLTLSGSNTYTGG
+2171 LTLSGSNTYTGG
-2185 TTINDGT
+2185 
-2192 LVATSVEALGS
+2192 
-2203 GDVTNDAVL
+2203 
-2212 ALNTG
+2212 
-2217 GDFANNIGGT
+2217 
-2227 GSVVKSGDETLTL
+2227 
-2240 SGTNSYTGGT
+2240 
-2250 TISGGTLVATNVEAL
+2250 
-2265 GTGDVTNN
+2265 
-2273 ATLELN
+2273 
-2279 TGGDFTNNISGNGQ
+2279 
-2293 VVKSGDDTLTFSGSN
+2293 
-2308 TYTGG
+2308 
-2313 TTINDGTLVATSVE
+2313 
-2327 ALGSGDVT
+2327 
-2335 NDAVLA
+2335 
-2341 LNTGGD
+2341 
-2347 FANNIGGTGSVVKSG
+2347 
-2362 DETLTLSGSNTYT
+2362 
-2375 GSTLI
+2375 TLI

-2411 FINNIGGT
+2411 FTNNIGGT

-2424 SGDDTLTLS
+2424 SGDDALTLS
-2433 GSNSYTGG
+2433 GSNTYTGGTLISGGTLVANDVNALGTGDITDNATLALNAVGDFDNAISGSGKVEKSGDDALTLSGSNTYTGGTLISSGTLVASNVEALGTGDVTDNATLELNTSGTFDNAISGSGQVVKSGDKMLTLSGANSYSGGTLISDGTLVASNVESLGTGDVTNNATLELNTGGDFTNNISGSGQVVKSGDDALALSGANSYTGG

-2491 ETLTLSGANSYT
+2491 DALTLSGSNTYT
-2503 GGTLISSGTLVANDV
+2503 GGTL
-2518 NALGTGDV
+2518 
-2526 TDNAVL
+2526 
-2532 ELNTGGDFDNAI
+2532 
-2544 SGSGQVVKSGDETL
+2544 
-2558 TLSGANSYTGGTTI
+2558 I

-2604 VTANLTTHDNAI
+2604 VTANLTTHDNAT

-2773 ATYWDGKSLIK
+2773 ATDWDGKSLIK

-2828 AANAAFGGHNSTVN
+2828 AANAAFGGHNATVN

-2847 QGSLY
+2847 LGNLY

-3004 GEVTPPDDGGEVTPP
+3004 GDVTPPDDGGDVTPPDDGGEVTPP

-3027 PDDDGEVTP
+3027 PDDGGDVTP
-3036 PDDGGDITPPD
+3036 PDDGGDVTPPD

-3330 LPNDRVEVKVGI
+3330 LPNDRLEVKVGI